1 MATELA
7 NKKAEREALRGVIQQ
22 WNANRLDLFELSEP
36 NEDLEFHGVM
46 RFYFQDSGQKVA
58 TKCIRVASDATSQAV
73 IETLIE
79 KFRPDMRMLSVPE
92 YALYEIHEN
101 GEERKL
107 DLEEKPLLV
116 QLNWHIDDREGRFL
130 LKRID
135 DKTNA
140 QGVGFTSAEG
150 SSFRRKLSKREKK
163 QIKKQ
168 EKLSRLKSLEQDE
181 NAAPGDQNGVA
192 EKLYTELP
200 ETSFTRSISNPEAVM
215 RRRRQQKLERRLQ
228 QFRSK
233 DGGPDTGGTL
243 KIYGEALCKD
253 VPYKTLLL
261 SVRDSA
267 AQVVREML
275 SKYGLDKVDPQLY
288 CLVQVNSENVG
299 GNAHQEY
306 ILDDDECPL
315 AILMNHPSTRGSIMF
330 HVRRRPA
337 DYMPRKRKKK
347 PAGKWNELDHRY
359 EDERLP
365 FLLELNPDGS
375 DIPNGAGVRHRLQ
388 PNVTEVGSERPIG
401 PQAVQAQTLT
411 LPGPTVMPRH
421 CVIAFTENIV
431 TLTPCSR
438 DAHTYV
444 NNQRIHQTT
453 ILQNGAIIKFG
464 RMHTF
469 RFIDP
474 APEERIRQRQDSNKQ
489 IDYAY
494 DRRSPDATSQDVSS
508 EKFHPG
514 SGTPNGGG
522 QIPGQA
528 QERAAPSSPSK
539 SAVAAVRSPR
549 SPTHPPEPTH
559 NYETTFDLDG
569 NVETASLSSSRD
581 GNRHSQY
588 DRQPRGTDPILPAVL
603 EFLEETE
610 ETFLHAVITDVEPSA
625 PQFKLAPTYTLY
637 LSARY
642 RASTHY
648 KPELQP
654 TERAHRLTV
663 MLANVATMIQ
673 RVIQERYMDASSLA
687 FWLANGSE
695 LLHML
700 KSDRHVGAFSTRA
713 QDILA
718 DAVHTAFGSLV
729 RCVTLE
735 LTPAMTQFMADAD
748 EPAKEAGVLQIF
760 SNTMALLR
768 RCRVNAALTIQLFSH
783 LFHAINATAFNT
795 LVSNGNLCVRW
806 FGRRLKARLNALET
820 WAERQGLELASQC
833 HLATIMQ
840 ATHLLQAP
848 KYNAEELATLSS
860 TCFKLNSL
868 QVRALLQKYQPAA
881 DEPRLPAELIENVVR
896 VAESVADT
904 LARADGREIRL
915 EEEPV
920 LGLALLLPEDGY
932 SCEVIRGV
940 PPGLAEFL
948 APLQRDGL
956 CRMAAQPTSSGY
968 WTIYMIDHHNNL
980 RSPSAM
986 SNRSG
991 GYISHINQNQTQPE
1005 IHVIKLH
1012 KSTNGMGLSIVAAK
1026 GTGQDRLGIYIKSV
1040 VAGGAAD
1047 ADGRLTAGD
1056 QLLKVDGQSLVG
1068 ITQEKAAEYLVRTGP
1083 IVTLEVAKQGAIYH
1097 GLATLLSQPSPV
1109 MTRAYKTRPRSELLE
1124 PAVETTETTNSQP
1137 ATSHSM
1143 GDLLSFPKQ
1152 APCQDSVQPGAI
1164 PSQCVETF
1172 PYYNQVDR
1180 GFPRVNIDEC
1190 RSTRQDPFSIFRQRG
1205 AFRGV
1210 VDEKEHYR
1218 PSTPTVSPVRLP
1230 RSRMPC
1236 PLISITSDNE
1246 ISSILY
1252 QDESDE
1258 SDDKIIEEEE
1268 SNVEQGRAAS
1278 SNSTDT
1284 LNPFERITTPPLEYA
1299 GTTKDYKHSLLTFEE
1314 NFFDAIPYIDQTE
1327 DINYTESSECVQVE
1341 PSKKCEHCI
1350 KAGCDDN
1357 FNRRNFQKRI
1367 NVDRDRKQTLSVPQS
1382 NFELLDTGSNQN
1394 FSSISSSFPTNK
1406 SILFVKDAT
1415 AGSNC
1420 ITEISSNCKSGDF
1433 SRLQGADNI
1442 TKRTLNIDE
1451 RYGDKLDDISNSE
1464 DCADES
1470 SSTIND
1476 DCASSRADRDAEGGI
1491 STPKMYTIMP
1501 ELHLDLSGLNSDVS
1515 SDESKTEKCWK
1526 SPEEVRLGCGRVAAL
1541 AKHFSKLGDAGLI
1554 KFKSTKLNGSR
1565 QFVSEPNIITPDK
1578 SDEHLHRPCHAQKE
1592 YKSDSDLTK
1601 EGDENFRICSAE
1613 RRNNIVLVDVE
1624 TNGDFAI
1631 EECRFHHCGARRVT
1645 IARIPVKEQVTTD
1658 AKESTILAIDENHD
1672 KNIFKGKN
1680 QSLVGTKNIAST
1692 KVENIS
1698 SNGSKDQVFLGI
1710 KKDATFAEVKDNNMA
1725 IDDSKSQASFTV
1737 ENRKDVEK
1745 LFPAEKVNIKDS
1757 SSKLSLE
1764 QQQVI
1769 AEQLEQFSNLDNTD
1783 APLFIP
1789 EQDLAQSSAV
1799 STINENNGTSAYA
1812 YSDSPQSNFINQSET
1827 TPREKLSLLTD
1838 NFQKMSKAPDS
1849 SLSSSLPSVHSP
1861 SHSSIVL
1868 SLSNVAKSSRSSED
1882 IRSQVRQ
1889 YCEKHPKCLF
1899 IDISHSAA
1907 KNCSNSS
1914 FLESSLILPR
1924 HANAYS
1930 RSGDN
1935 KLNVLRMRIAKP
1947 LCKSESN
1954 LIGTAI
1960 YGKEEIEKAIDLHK
1974 STKTRSCESI
1984 LNNKFLSD
1992 SDDRSRSSENL
2003 REDLDSS
2010 YKSCNRSISSPKG
2023 STRWQRHRSLE
2034 ELKLNKGSRKRDN
2047 PMNSTS
2053 VQTAEDQTKF
2063 GEFFGDKLEDG
2074 TRWNRHLSL
2083 EELESKREPREKD
2096 RWTNLD
2102 RTTEV
2107 QRSDG
2112 KKRTRTKRKSYDRL
2126 KDSSFKLSRENETKN
2141 IGRLRAERK
2150 SQSEFDI
2157 SRRKSDSERDGWSFR
2172 EISSLKDDDRSA
2184 LSPRRMSERDLP
2196 SRLGHDA
2203 TPQQI
2208 HSSKS
2213 VPALHNM
2220 GTETKQQ
2227 HEVFN
2232 PGYSRA
2238 SSSNSVTPPVQPP
2251 PMATINSATSL
2262 RSRSSHNLHD
2272 PMRIGTLPPTGL
2284 VSRQQ
2289 SSPNLNPNATH
2300 MNAPSSAQGTEAE
2313 RFYQNL
2319 SIYRNQDPTVKQQIS
2334 LQQPDDRNPQHI
2346 QKSSLR
2352 GSQNSL
2358 NRPSTMEIGGHI
2370 RDRPTSAYVTP
2381 GQQQSYSAVSN
2392 QMQQHSGGPPPR
2404 SQSSRDIIRQEAKM
2418 QEMQEEVRRRELRGG
2433 APLLNQHRPS
2443 GMYNMGARVAAPPAQ
2458 QMPNTLNVRTPR
2470 PLGSTSSLGTTSS
2483 YAARQNAPS
2492 YNYPD
2497 AQYTQ
2502 YNSTQYGQYGPYNQ
2516 YPNRYPV
2523 IGGQYGPMM
2532 PKPKNEAIARGH
2544 QPMPNENL
2552 LGRDSSGQETKSYAE
2567 QNRHFAGSQNSPHYP
2582 NGNLDQRI
2590 DQYGNDNVNRAQNGE
2605 SHSVTT
2611 SEVPPT
2617 RPSLPSEEFNES
2629 PPPPPPSTS
2638 THPLYKQADT
2648 RYTASMQDPP
2658 RGSYYPAG
2666 GISAMQQPRQYQYSA
2681 TNPWQR
2687 EEREKEQARRR
2698 EAARQWRDQQIAEL
2712 SALAHRTQQQE
2723 EQLRALQLERDFQK
2737 RAEEIANQDDDEE
2750 SNDLDNESV
2759 QRVQGLL
2766 RMAASQDRTVQGTVQ
2781 PPILSRTIAGNQSMR
2796 GGLPLQPLNNQPV
2809 TSSHAHIL
2817 SNQTVSQNVGMS
2829 GPGQEN
2835 SGLHVQP
2842 NQQQHQ
2848 QPQQQT
2854 ATSQSEEHVS
2864 TSSYGTPLSHFSSG
2878 QKSYSIGMSHSVE
2891 DRELQRRMDEV
2902 KRKQAEYEENQKKQE
2917 EQQQLQQQT
2926 YQPSQHSRSQL
2937 HPGMLRLDNLII
2949 NGPNVSMPSQNNVN
2963 DAPPPPERGSSYAV
2977 MSQQSA
2983 LRSNGSTTSNL
2994 PPTSQQ
3000 PASMKRVSFHDSNA
3014 NSESMLRNVSSG
3026 TSNPPSISMDTI
3038 REDPNN
3044 FINDAENLLASPK
3057 TPEGSGTSFT
3067 GATPGVIGAQEVYKD
3082 PRQKRLAEKQK
3093 QQQNSQIGAVPEKLS
3108 FKEKMKMF
3116 AMETGEDGTPRDKV
3130 KISRAQ
3136 REIDNISSPLN
3147 SNSNNNNNNNNTTT
3161 TSGNN
3166 TNNNRT

>member
-1 MATELA
+1 MTVSEEMATELA
-7 NKKAEREALRGVIQQ
+7 NKKAEREALKGVIQQ

-168 EKLSRLKSLEQDE
+168 EKLSRMKSLEQDE

-275 SKYGLDKVDPQLY
+275 SKYGLEKVDPQLY
-288 CLVQVNSENVG
+288 CLVQVNSENV
-299 GNAHQEY
+299 NSNTHQEY

-347 PAGKWNELDHRY
+347 PSGKWNELDHRY

-474 APEERIRQRQDSNKQ
+474 APEERIRQRHDSNKQ

-494 DRRSPDATSQDVSS
+494 DRRSPDTTSQDVSS

-514 SGTPNGGG
+514 SGTPNDGG
-522 QIPGQA
+522 QIPGQT
-528 QERAAPSSPSK
+528 QEQTTPSSPSK
-539 SAVAAVRSPR
+539 STATAVRSPR

-581 GNRHSQY
+581 GNRLSQY

-648 KPELQP
+648 RPELQP

-663 MLANVATMIQ
+663 MLANVASMIQ

-748 EPAKEAGVLQIF
+748 DPAKEAGVLQIF

-806 FGRRLKARLNALET
+806 FGRKLKTRLNALET

-848 KYNAEELATLSS
+848 KYNADELATLSS

-991 GYISHINQNQTQPE
+991 GYISHVNQNQAQPE
-1005 IHVIKLH
+1005 IHIIKLH

-1026 GTGQDRLGIYIKSV
+1026 GAGQDRLGIYIKSV

-1109 MTRAYKTRPRSELLE
+1109 MTREHKTRMRSELLE
-1124 PAVETTETTNSQP
+1124 PAIGATGNQP

-1143 GDLLSFPKQ
+1143 GDLLSHFPKQ
-1152 APCQDSVQPGAI
+1152 AP
-1164 PSQCVETF
+1164 
-1172 PYYNQVDR
+1172 Y
-1180 GFPRVNIDEC
+1180 
-1190 RSTRQDPFSIFRQRG
+1190 
-1205 AFRGV
+1205 
-1210 VDEKEHYR
+1210 
-1218 PSTPTVSPVRLP
+1218 
-1230 RSRMPC
+1230 
-1236 PLISITSDNE
+1236 
-1246 ISSILY
+1246 
-1252 QDESDE
+1252 
-1258 SDDKIIEEEE
+1258 
-1268 SNVEQGRAAS
+1268 
-1278 SNSTDT
+1278 
-1284 LNPFERITTPPLEYA
+1284 
-1299 GTTKDYKHSLLTFEE
+1299 
-1314 NFFDAIPYIDQTE
+1314 
-1327 DINYTESSECVQVE
+1327 
-1341 PSKKCEHCI
+1341 
-1350 KAGCDDN
+1350 
-1357 FNRRNFQKRI
+1357 
-1367 NVDRDRKQTLSVPQS
+1367 
-1382 NFELLDTGSNQN
+1382 
-1394 FSSISSSFPTNK
+1394 
-1406 SILFVKDAT
+1406 
-1415 AGSNC
+1415 
-1420 ITEISSNCKSGDF
+1420 
-1433 SRLQGADNI
+1433 
-1442 TKRTLNIDE
+1442 
-1451 RYGDKLDDISNSE
+1451 
-1464 DCADES
+1464 
-1470 SSTIND
+1470 
-1476 DCASSRADRDAEGGI
+1476 
-1491 STPKMYTIMP
+1491 
-1501 ELHLDLSGLNSDVS
+1501 
-1515 SDESKTEKCWK
+1515 
-1526 SPEEVRLGCGRVAAL
+1526 
-1541 AKHFSKLGDAGLI
+1541 
-1554 KFKSTKLNGSR
+1554 
-1565 QFVSEPNIITPDK
+1565 
-1578 SDEHLHRPCHAQKE
+1578 
-1592 YKSDSDLTK
+1592 
-1601 EGDENFRICSAE
+1601 
-1613 RRNNIVLVDVE
+1613 
-1624 TNGDFAI
+1624 
-1631 EECRFHHCGARRVT
+1631 
-1645 IARIPVKEQVTTD
+1645 
-1658 AKESTILAIDENHD
+1658 
-1672 KNIFKGKN
+1672 
-1680 QSLVGTKNIAST
+1680 
-1692 KVENIS
+1692 
-1698 SNGSKDQVFLGI
+1698 
-1710 KKDATFAEVKDNNMA
+1710 
-1725 IDDSKSQASFTV
+1725 
-1737 ENRKDVEK
+1737 
-1745 LFPAEKVNIKDS
+1745 
-1757 SSKLSLE
+1757 
-1764 QQQVI
+1764 
-1769 AEQLEQFSNLDNTD
+1769 
-1783 APLFIP
+1783 
-1789 EQDLAQSSAV
+1789 QDLAQP
-1799 STINENNGTSAYA
+1799 G
-1812 YSDSPQSNFINQSET
+1812 
-1827 TPREKLSLLTD
+1827 
-1838 NFQKMSKAPDS
+1838 
-1849 SLSSSLPSVHSP
+1849 
-1861 SHSSIVL
+1861 
-1868 SLSNVAKSSRSSED
+1868 
-1882 IRSQVRQ
+1882 
-1889 YCEKHPKCLF
+1889 
-1899 IDISHSAA
+1899 
-1907 KNCSNSS
+1907 
-1914 FLESSLILPR
+1914 
-1924 HANAYS
+1924 
-1930 RSGDN
+1930 
-1935 KLNVLRMRIAKP
+1935 
-1947 LCKSESN
+1947 
-1954 LIGTAI
+1954 
-1960 YGKEEIEKAIDLHK
+1960 
-1974 STKTRSCESI
+1974 
-1984 LNNKFLSD
+1984 
-1992 SDDRSRSSENL
+1992 
-2003 REDLDSS
+2003 
-2010 YKSCNRSISSPKG
+2010 
-2023 STRWQRHRSLE
+2023 
-2034 ELKLNKGSRKRDN
+2034 
-2047 PMNSTS
+2047 
-2053 VQTAEDQTKF
+2053 
-2063 GEFFGDKLEDG
+2063 
-2074 TRWNRHLSL
+2074 
-2083 EELESKREPREKD
+2083 
-2096 RWTNLD
+2096 
-2102 RTTEV
+2102 
-2107 QRSDG
+2107 
-2112 KKRTRTKRKSYDRL
+2112 
-2126 KDSSFKLSRENETKN
+2126 
-2141 IGRLRAERK
+2141 
-2150 SQSEFDI
+2150 
-2157 SRRKSDSERDGWSFR
+2157 
-2172 EISSLKDDDRSA
+2172 
-2184 LSPRRMSERDLP
+2184 PRRMSERDLP

-2213 VPALHNM
+2213 VPALHNV
-2220 GTETKQQ
+2220 GTEAKQQ

-2272 PMRIGTLPPTGL
+2272 PMRVGTLPPTGL

-2289 SSPNLNPNATH
+2289 SSPNLNPNTMH
-2300 MNAPSSAQGTEAE
+2300 MNALSNAQGTEAE

-2319 SIYRNQDPTVKQQIS
+2319 SIYRNQDSTVKQQIS
-2334 LQQPDDRNPQHI
+2334 PQQSDDRNPQHI
-2346 QKSSLR
+2346 QKNSLR

-2358 NRPSTMEIGGHI
+2358 NRPSTMEVSGHI
-2370 RDRPTSAYVTP
+2370 RDRPTSAYITQ
-2381 GQQQSYSAVSN
+2381 GQQQSYPAVSN

-2433 APLLNQHRPS
+2433 APLLNQHRPPA
-2443 GMYNMGARVAAPPAQ
+2443 MYNVGARMAAPPPTQ
-2458 QMPNTLNVRTPR
+2458 QVPNTLNVRSPR
-2470 PLGSTSSLGTTSS
+2470 PLGSTSTTSS
-2483 YAARQNAPS
+2483 YAARQNAPG

-2497 AQYTQ
+2497 AQHAQ
-2502 YNSTQYGQYGPYNQ
+2502 YNSTQYGQYGQYNQ

-2523 IGGQYGPMM
+2523 IGGQYGSMM
-2532 PKPKNEAIARGH
+2532 PKPKNEAVARGH
-2544 QPMPNENL
+2544 QPMSSENL
-2552 LGRDSSGQETKSYAE
+2552 LSRDTNNQETKSYAE
-2567 QNRHFAGSQNSPHYP
+2567 QNRHFAGPQSSPHYP
-2582 NGNLDQRI
+2582 NGNLEQRV
-2590 DQYGNDNVNRAQNGE
+2590 DQYGNDNVVNRTQNGE
-2605 SHSVTT
+2605 GHSMTT
-2611 SEVPPT
+2611 SEAPPT
-2617 RPSLPSEEFNES
+2617 RPALPSEDTFNES

-2666 GISAMQQPRQYQYSA
+2666 GISTMQQPRQYQYSA

-2712 SALAHRTQQQE
+2712 SALTHRTQQQE

-2766 RMAASQDRTVQGTVQ
+2766 RMAASQDRNLQGTLQ
-2781 PPILSRTIAGNQSMR
+2781 PPVLSRATAGNQSMR
-2796 GGLPLQPLNNQPV
+2796 GGLPLQSLSSQPV
-2809 TSSHAHIL
+2809 TSSHAHVL
-2817 SNQTVSQNVGMS
+2817 SNQTTSQNVGMS
-2829 GPGQEN
+2829 SPGQEN
-2835 SGLHVQP
+2835 SGLHVQQ
-2842 NQQQHQ
+2842 NQQQQ
-2848 QPQQQT
+2848 QQQT
-2854 ATSQSEEHVS
+2854 TASQSEEHGLAS
-2864 TSSYGTPLSHFSSG
+2864 NYGTPLSHFGSG
-2878 QKSYSIGMSHSVE
+2878 QKSYSMGMSHSVE

-2917 EQQQLQQQT
+2917 EQQLQSQQT
-2926 YQPSQHSRSQL
+2926 YQQSQHPRSQL
-2937 HPGMLRLDNLII
+2937 HPSMLRLDNLII

-2994 PPTSQQ
+2994 PPISQQ

-3014 NSESMLRNVSSG
+3014 NSESVLRNVSSG
-3026 TSNPPSISMDTI
+3026 TSNPPSISIDTI
-3038 REDPNN
+3038 REDPN
-3044 FINDAENLLASPK
+3044 INK
-3057 TPEGSGTSFT
+3057 
-3067 GATPGVIGAQEVYKD
+3067 I
-3082 PRQKRLAEKQK
+3082 
-3093 QQQNSQIGAVPEKLS
+3093 LS
-3108 FKEKMKMF
+3108 
-3116 AMETGEDGTPRDKV
+3116 TTR
-3130 KISRAQ
+3130 KIY
-3136 REIDNISSPLN
+3136 
-3147 SNSNNNNNNNNTTT
+3147 
-3161 TSGNN
+3161 
-3166 TNNNRT
+3166 

>member
-1 MATELA
+1 MTVSEEMATELA

-1109 MTRAYKTRPRSELLE
+1109 MTR
-1124 PAVETTETTNSQP
+1124 
-1137 ATSHSM
+1137 
-1143 GDLLSFPKQ
+1143 G
-1152 APCQDSVQPGAI
+1152 
-1164 PSQCVETF
+1164 
-1172 PYYNQVDR
+1172 
-1180 GFPRVNIDEC
+1180 
-1190 RSTRQDPFSIFRQRG
+1190 
-1205 AFRGV
+1205 
-1210 VDEKEHYR
+1210 
-1218 PSTPTVSPVRLP
+1218 
-1230 RSRMPC
+1230 
-1236 PLISITSDNE
+1236 
-1246 ISSILY
+1246 
-1252 QDESDE
+1252 
-1258 SDDKIIEEEE
+1258 
-1268 SNVEQGRAAS
+1268 
-1278 SNSTDT
+1278 
-1284 LNPFERITTPPLEYA
+1284 
-1299 GTTKDYKHSLLTFEE
+1299 
-1314 NFFDAIPYIDQTE
+1314 
-1327 DINYTESSECVQVE
+1327 
-1341 PSKKCEHCI
+1341 
-1350 KAGCDDN
+1350 
-1357 FNRRNFQKRI
+1357 
-1367 NVDRDRKQTLSVPQS
+1367 
-1382 NFELLDTGSNQN
+1382 
-1394 FSSISSSFPTNK
+1394 
-1406 SILFVKDAT
+1406 
-1415 AGSNC
+1415 
-1420 ITEISSNCKSGDF
+1420 
-1433 SRLQGADNI
+1433 
-1442 TKRTLNIDE
+1442 
-1451 RYGDKLDDISNSE
+1451 
-1464 DCADES
+1464 
-1470 SSTIND
+1470 
-1476 DCASSRADRDAEGGI
+1476 
-1491 STPKMYTIMP
+1491 
-1501 ELHLDLSGLNSDVS
+1501 
-1515 SDESKTEKCWK
+1515 
-1526 SPEEVRLGCGRVAAL
+1526 
-1541 AKHFSKLGDAGLI
+1541 
-1554 KFKSTKLNGSR
+1554 
-1565 QFVSEPNIITPDK
+1565 
-1578 SDEHLHRPCHAQKE
+1578 
-1592 YKSDSDLTK
+1592 
-1601 EGDENFRICSAE
+1601 
-1613 RRNNIVLVDVE
+1613 
-1624 TNGDFAI
+1624 
-1631 EECRFHHCGARRVT
+1631 
-1645 IARIPVKEQVTTD
+1645 
-1658 AKESTILAIDENHD
+1658 
-1672 KNIFKGKN
+1672 
-1680 QSLVGTKNIAST
+1680 
-1692 KVENIS
+1692 
-1698 SNGSKDQVFLGI
+1698 
-1710 KKDATFAEVKDNNMA
+1710 
-1725 IDDSKSQASFTV
+1725 
-1737 ENRKDVEK
+1737 
-1745 LFPAEKVNIKDS
+1745 
-1757 SSKLSLE
+1757 
-1764 QQQVI
+1764 
-1769 AEQLEQFSNLDNTD
+1769 
-1783 APLFIP
+1783 
-1789 EQDLAQSSAV
+1789 
-1799 STINENNGTSAYA
+1799 
-1812 YSDSPQSNFINQSET
+1812 
-1827 TPREKLSLLTD
+1827 
-1838 NFQKMSKAPDS
+1838 
-1849 SLSSSLPSVHSP
+1849 
-1861 SHSSIVL
+1861 
-1868 SLSNVAKSSRSSED
+1868 
-1882 IRSQVRQ
+1882 
-1889 YCEKHPKCLF
+1889 
-1899 IDISHSAA
+1899 
-1907 KNCSNSS
+1907 
-1914 FLESSLILPR
+1914 
-1924 HANAYS
+1924 
-1930 RSGDN
+1930 
-1935 KLNVLRMRIAKP
+1935 
-1947 LCKSESN
+1947 
-1954 LIGTAI
+1954 
-1960 YGKEEIEKAIDLHK
+1960 
-1974 STKTRSCESI
+1974 
-1984 LNNKFLSD
+1984 
-1992 SDDRSRSSENL
+1992 
-2003 REDLDSS
+2003 
-2010 YKSCNRSISSPKG
+2010 
-2023 STRWQRHRSLE
+2023 
-2034 ELKLNKGSRKRDN
+2034 
-2047 PMNSTS
+2047 
-2053 VQTAEDQTKF
+2053 
-2063 GEFFGDKLEDG
+2063 
-2074 TRWNRHLSL
+2074 
-2083 EELESKREPREKD
+2083 
-2096 RWTNLD
+2096 
-2102 RTTEV
+2102 
-2107 QRSDG
+2107 
-2112 KKRTRTKRKSYDRL
+2112 
-2126 KDSSFKLSRENETKN
+2126 
-2141 IGRLRAERK
+2141 
-2150 SQSEFDI
+2150 
-2157 SRRKSDSERDGWSFR
+2157 
-2172 EISSLKDDDRSA
+2172 
-2184 LSPRRMSERDLP
+2184 PRRMSERDLP

>member
-1 MATELA
+1 MTGWMATELA

-181 NAAPGDQNGVA
+181 NAVPGDQNGVA

-275 SKYGLDKVDPQLY
+275 SKYGLEKLDPQLY
-288 CLVQVNSENVG
+288 CLVQVNGENVSS
-299 GNAHQEY
+299 NAHQEY

-375 DIPNGAGVRHRLQ
+375 DIPNGGGVRHRLQ

-411 LPGPTVMPRH
+411 LPGPTVMGRH

-522 QIPGQA
+522 QIPGQT
-528 QERAAPSSPSK
+528 QERTAPSSPSK

-581 GNRHSQY
+581 GNRLSQY

-648 KPELQP
+648 RPELQP

-956 CRMAAQPTSSGY
+956 CRMAAQLTSSGY

-991 GYISHINQNQTQPE
+991 GYVSHINQNQAQPE

-1026 GTGQDRLGIYIKSV
+1026 GAGQDRLGIYIKSV

-1109 MTRAYKTRPRSELLE
+1109 MTR
-1124 PAVETTETTNSQP
+1124 
-1137 ATSHSM
+1137 
-1143 GDLLSFPKQ
+1143 G
-1152 APCQDSVQPGAI
+1152 
-1164 PSQCVETF
+1164 
-1172 PYYNQVDR
+1172 
-1180 GFPRVNIDEC
+1180 
-1190 RSTRQDPFSIFRQRG
+1190 
-1205 AFRGV
+1205 
-1210 VDEKEHYR
+1210 
-1218 PSTPTVSPVRLP
+1218 
-1230 RSRMPC
+1230 
-1236 PLISITSDNE
+1236 
-1246 ISSILY
+1246 
-1252 QDESDE
+1252 
-1258 SDDKIIEEEE
+1258 
-1268 SNVEQGRAAS
+1268 
-1278 SNSTDT
+1278 
-1284 LNPFERITTPPLEYA
+1284 
-1299 GTTKDYKHSLLTFEE
+1299 
-1314 NFFDAIPYIDQTE
+1314 
-1327 DINYTESSECVQVE
+1327 
-1341 PSKKCEHCI
+1341 
-1350 KAGCDDN
+1350 
-1357 FNRRNFQKRI
+1357 
-1367 NVDRDRKQTLSVPQS
+1367 
-1382 NFELLDTGSNQN
+1382 
-1394 FSSISSSFPTNK
+1394 
-1406 SILFVKDAT
+1406 
-1415 AGSNC
+1415 
-1420 ITEISSNCKSGDF
+1420 
-1433 SRLQGADNI
+1433 
-1442 TKRTLNIDE
+1442 
-1451 RYGDKLDDISNSE
+1451 
-1464 DCADES
+1464 
-1470 SSTIND
+1470 
-1476 DCASSRADRDAEGGI
+1476 
-1491 STPKMYTIMP
+1491 
-1501 ELHLDLSGLNSDVS
+1501 
-1515 SDESKTEKCWK
+1515 
-1526 SPEEVRLGCGRVAAL
+1526 
-1541 AKHFSKLGDAGLI
+1541 
-1554 KFKSTKLNGSR
+1554 
-1565 QFVSEPNIITPDK
+1565 
-1578 SDEHLHRPCHAQKE
+1578 
-1592 YKSDSDLTK
+1592 
-1601 EGDENFRICSAE
+1601 
-1613 RRNNIVLVDVE
+1613 
-1624 TNGDFAI
+1624 
-1631 EECRFHHCGARRVT
+1631 
-1645 IARIPVKEQVTTD
+1645 
-1658 AKESTILAIDENHD
+1658 
-1672 KNIFKGKN
+1672 
-1680 QSLVGTKNIAST
+1680 
-1692 KVENIS
+1692 
-1698 SNGSKDQVFLGI
+1698 
-1710 KKDATFAEVKDNNMA
+1710 
-1725 IDDSKSQASFTV
+1725 
-1737 ENRKDVEK
+1737 
-1745 LFPAEKVNIKDS
+1745 
-1757 SSKLSLE
+1757 
-1764 QQQVI
+1764 
-1769 AEQLEQFSNLDNTD
+1769 
-1783 APLFIP
+1783 
-1789 EQDLAQSSAV
+1789 
-1799 STINENNGTSAYA
+1799 
-1812 YSDSPQSNFINQSET
+1812 
-1827 TPREKLSLLTD
+1827 
-1838 NFQKMSKAPDS
+1838 
-1849 SLSSSLPSVHSP
+1849 
-1861 SHSSIVL
+1861 
-1868 SLSNVAKSSRSSED
+1868 
-1882 IRSQVRQ
+1882 
-1889 YCEKHPKCLF
+1889 
-1899 IDISHSAA
+1899 
-1907 KNCSNSS
+1907 
-1914 FLESSLILPR
+1914 
-1924 HANAYS
+1924 
-1930 RSGDN
+1930 
-1935 KLNVLRMRIAKP
+1935 
-1947 LCKSESN
+1947 
-1954 LIGTAI
+1954 
-1960 YGKEEIEKAIDLHK
+1960 
-1974 STKTRSCESI
+1974 
-1984 LNNKFLSD
+1984 
-1992 SDDRSRSSENL
+1992 
-2003 REDLDSS
+2003 
-2010 YKSCNRSISSPKG
+2010 
-2023 STRWQRHRSLE
+2023 
-2034 ELKLNKGSRKRDN
+2034 
-2047 PMNSTS
+2047 
-2053 VQTAEDQTKF
+2053 
-2063 GEFFGDKLEDG
+2063 
-2074 TRWNRHLSL
+2074 
-2083 EELESKREPREKD
+2083 
-2096 RWTNLD
+2096 
-2102 RTTEV
+2102 
-2107 QRSDG
+2107 
-2112 KKRTRTKRKSYDRL
+2112 
-2126 KDSSFKLSRENETKN
+2126 
-2141 IGRLRAERK
+2141 
-2150 SQSEFDI
+2150 
-2157 SRRKSDSERDGWSFR
+2157 
-2172 EISSLKDDDRSA
+2172 
-2184 LSPRRMSERDLP
+2184 PRRMSERDLP

-2220 GTETKQQ
+2220 GTEAKQQ

-2251 PMATINSATSL
+2251 PMATINSATAL

-2272 PMRIGTLPPTGL
+2272 PMRIGTLPPSGL

-2289 SSPNLNPNATH
+2289 SSPNLNPNTTH
-2300 MNAPSSAQGTEAE
+2300 VNAPSNPQGTEAE

-2319 SIYRNQDPTVKQQIS
+2319 SIYRNQDSTGKQQIS

-2358 NRPSTMEIGGHI
+2358 NRPSVMEVSGHM
-2370 RDRPTSAYVTP
+2370 RDRPTSAYVTQ
-2381 GQQQSYSAVSN
+2381 GQQQSYSAVGN
-2392 QMQQHSGGPPPR
+2392 PMQQHGGGPPPPR

-2433 APLLNQHRPS
+2433 LPLLNQHRPP
-2443 GMYNMGARVAAPPAQ
+2443 GMYNMGARVAALPAQ
-2458 QMPNTLNVRTPR
+2458 QMPNTLNVRSPR

-2483 YAARQNAPS
+2483 HAARQNAPS

-2497 AQYTQ
+2497 TQYTQ
-2502 YNSTQYGQYGPYNQ
+2502 YNNTQYGQYGQYNQ

-2523 IGGQYGPMM
+2523 IGNQYGPIM
-2532 PKPKNEAIARGH
+2532 PKPKNEAVTRGY

-2552 LGRDSSGQETKSYAE
+2552 HGRDSSNQETKSYTE
-2567 QNRHFAGSQNSPHYP
+2567 QNRNFAGSQNSPHYP
-2582 NGNLDQRI
+2582 NGNFDQRV

-2605 SHSVTT
+2605 SHSMTT
-2611 SEVPPT
+2611 LEMPPT
-2617 RPSLPSEEFNES
+2617 RPALPSDETFNES
-2629 PPPPPPSTS
+2629 PPPPPPNTS
-2638 THPLYKQADT
+2638 THPLYKQTDT

-2712 SALAHRTQQQE
+2712 SALIHRTQQQE

-2750 SNDLDNESV
+2750 SNDVDNESV
-2759 QRVQGLL
+2759 QRVQSLL
-2766 RMAASQDRTVQGTVQ
+2766 RMAASQDRIQGGLQ
-2781 PPILSRTIAGNQSMR
+2781 PPILSRTITGNQSIR
-2796 GGLPLQPLNNQPV
+2796 GGLPVQPLSSQPV
-2809 TSSHAHIL
+2809 TSSQAHIV
-2817 SNQTVSQNVGMS
+2817 SNQTTSQAIGITNS
-2829 GPGQEN
+2829 GQE

-2842 NQQQHQ
+2842 NQQQ
-2848 QPQQQT
+2848 QQT
-2854 ATSQSEEHVS
+2854 VPSQSEEHAS
-2864 TSSYGTPLSHFSSG
+2864 TPNYGTPLSHFNSG
-2878 QKSYSIGMSHSVE
+2878 QKSYSMGASHSVE
-2891 DRELQRRMDEV
+2891 DKELQRRMDEV

-2917 EQQQLQQQT
+2917 EQQLQPQQQT
-2926 YQPSQHSRSQL
+2926 YQSSQHSRNQL

-2949 NGPNVSMPSQNNVN
+2949 NGPNVSMPSPNNVN

-3000 PASMKRVSFHDSNA
+3000 PGSMKRVSFHDSNA
-3014 NSESMLRNVSSG
+3014 NSESMLRNVSSS

-3057 TPEGSGTSFT
+3057 TPEGSGTSFAN
-3067 GATPGVIGAQEVYKD
+3067 ATPGVIGAQEVYKD

-3147 SNSNNNNNNNNTTT
+3147 SNNNNNTTN
-3161 TSGNN
+3161 SGSN

>member
-7 NKKAEREALRGVIQQ
+7 NKKAERDALRGVIQQ

-116 QLNWHIDDREGRFL
+116 QLNWHLDDREGRFL

-140 QGVGFTSAEG
+140 QGVGFISVEG

-181 NAAPGDQNGVA
+181 NAMPGDQNGVA

-275 SKYGLDKVDPQLY
+275 SKYGLEKVDPQLY
-288 CLVQVNSENVG
+288 CLVQINSENVS

-347 PAGKWNELDHRY
+347 PAGKWNELDHKY

-474 APEERIRQRQDSNKQ
+474 APEERIRQRHDSNKQ
-489 IDYAY
+489 IDYTY

-522 QIPGQA
+522 QISGQA
-528 QERAAPSSPSK
+528 QERATPSSPSK
-539 SAVAAVRSPR
+539 SAVATVRSPR

-581 GNRHSQY
+581 GNRLSQY

-610 ETFLHAVITDVEPSA
+610 ETFLHAVITDIEPSA

-648 KPELQP
+648 RPELQP

-718 DAVHTAFGSLV
+718 EAVHTAFGSLV
-729 RCVTLE
+729 RCITLE

-948 APLQRDGL
+948 TPLQRDGL

-991 GYISHINQNQTQPE
+991 GYISHINQNQAQPE

-1026 GTGQDRLGIYIKSV
+1026 GAGQDRLGIYIKSV

-1109 MTRAYKTRPRSELLE
+1109 MS
-1124 PAVETTETTNSQP
+1124 
-1137 ATSHSM
+1137 
-1143 GDLLSFPKQ
+1143 
-1152 APCQDSVQPGAI
+1152 
-1164 PSQCVETF
+1164 
-1172 PYYNQVDR
+1172 R
-1180 GFPRVNIDEC
+1180 G
-1190 RSTRQDPFSIFRQRG
+1190 
-1205 AFRGV
+1205 
-1210 VDEKEHYR
+1210 
-1218 PSTPTVSPVRLP
+1218 
-1230 RSRMPC
+1230 
-1236 PLISITSDNE
+1236 
-1246 ISSILY
+1246 
-1252 QDESDE
+1252 
-1258 SDDKIIEEEE
+1258 
-1268 SNVEQGRAAS
+1268 
-1278 SNSTDT
+1278 
-1284 LNPFERITTPPLEYA
+1284 
-1299 GTTKDYKHSLLTFEE
+1299 
-1314 NFFDAIPYIDQTE
+1314 
-1327 DINYTESSECVQVE
+1327 
-1341 PSKKCEHCI
+1341 
-1350 KAGCDDN
+1350 
-1357 FNRRNFQKRI
+1357 
-1367 NVDRDRKQTLSVPQS
+1367 
-1382 NFELLDTGSNQN
+1382 
-1394 FSSISSSFPTNK
+1394 
-1406 SILFVKDAT
+1406 
-1415 AGSNC
+1415 
-1420 ITEISSNCKSGDF
+1420 
-1433 SRLQGADNI
+1433 
-1442 TKRTLNIDE
+1442 
-1451 RYGDKLDDISNSE
+1451 
-1464 DCADES
+1464 
-1470 SSTIND
+1470 
-1476 DCASSRADRDAEGGI
+1476 
-1491 STPKMYTIMP
+1491 
-1501 ELHLDLSGLNSDVS
+1501 
-1515 SDESKTEKCWK
+1515 
-1526 SPEEVRLGCGRVAAL
+1526 
-1541 AKHFSKLGDAGLI
+1541 
-1554 KFKSTKLNGSR
+1554 
-1565 QFVSEPNIITPDK
+1565 
-1578 SDEHLHRPCHAQKE
+1578 
-1592 YKSDSDLTK
+1592 
-1601 EGDENFRICSAE
+1601 
-1613 RRNNIVLVDVE
+1613 
-1624 TNGDFAI
+1624 
-1631 EECRFHHCGARRVT
+1631 
-1645 IARIPVKEQVTTD
+1645 
-1658 AKESTILAIDENHD
+1658 
-1672 KNIFKGKN
+1672 
-1680 QSLVGTKNIAST
+1680 
-1692 KVENIS
+1692 
-1698 SNGSKDQVFLGI
+1698 
-1710 KKDATFAEVKDNNMA
+1710 
-1725 IDDSKSQASFTV
+1725 
-1737 ENRKDVEK
+1737 
-1745 LFPAEKVNIKDS
+1745 
-1757 SSKLSLE
+1757 
-1764 QQQVI
+1764 
-1769 AEQLEQFSNLDNTD
+1769 
-1783 APLFIP
+1783 
-1789 EQDLAQSSAV
+1789 
-1799 STINENNGTSAYA
+1799 
-1812 YSDSPQSNFINQSET
+1812 
-1827 TPREKLSLLTD
+1827 
-1838 NFQKMSKAPDS
+1838 
-1849 SLSSSLPSVHSP
+1849 
-1861 SHSSIVL
+1861 
-1868 SLSNVAKSSRSSED
+1868 
-1882 IRSQVRQ
+1882 
-1889 YCEKHPKCLF
+1889 
-1899 IDISHSAA
+1899 
-1907 KNCSNSS
+1907 
-1914 FLESSLILPR
+1914 
-1924 HANAYS
+1924 
-1930 RSGDN
+1930 
-1935 KLNVLRMRIAKP
+1935 
-1947 LCKSESN
+1947 
-1954 LIGTAI
+1954 
-1960 YGKEEIEKAIDLHK
+1960 
-1974 STKTRSCESI
+1974 
-1984 LNNKFLSD
+1984 
-1992 SDDRSRSSENL
+1992 
-2003 REDLDSS
+2003 
-2010 YKSCNRSISSPKG
+2010 
-2023 STRWQRHRSLE
+2023 
-2034 ELKLNKGSRKRDN
+2034 
-2047 PMNSTS
+2047 
-2053 VQTAEDQTKF
+2053 
-2063 GEFFGDKLEDG
+2063 
-2074 TRWNRHLSL
+2074 
-2083 EELESKREPREKD
+2083 
-2096 RWTNLD
+2096 
-2102 RTTEV
+2102 
-2107 QRSDG
+2107 
-2112 KKRTRTKRKSYDRL
+2112 
-2126 KDSSFKLSRENETKN
+2126 
-2141 IGRLRAERK
+2141 
-2150 SQSEFDI
+2150 
-2157 SRRKSDSERDGWSFR
+2157 
-2172 EISSLKDDDRSA
+2172 
-2184 LSPRRMSERDLP
+2184 PRRMSERDLP
-2196 SRLGHDA
+2196 SRLEHDV
-2203 TPQQI
+2203 TLQQI

-2272 PMRIGTLPPTGL
+2272 PMRIGTLPSTGL
-2284 VSRQQ
+2284 ISRQQ
-2289 SSPNLNPNATH
+2289 SSPNLNPSTSH
-2300 MNAPSSAQGTEAE
+2300 MSTPSNVQGTEAE

-2319 SIYRNQDPTVKQQIS
+2319 NIYRNQDSTVKQQIS
-2334 LQQPDDRNPQHI
+2334 PQQSEDRNPQHI
-2346 QKSSLR
+2346 QKGSLK

-2358 NRPSTMEIGGHI
+2358 NRPSTMEVGSHF
-2370 RDRPTSAYVTP
+2370 RDRPTSAYITQ
-2381 GQQQSYSAVSN
+2381 GQQQSYSVVSN
-2392 QMQQHSGGPPPR
+2392 QMQQHTGGPPPR

-2418 QEMQEEVRRRELRGG
+2418 QEMQEEIRRRELRGG
-2433 APLLNQHRPS
+2433 VPLLNQHRPP
-2443 GMYNMGARVAAPPAQ
+2443 MYISTRVTIPPAQ
-2458 QMPNTLNVRTPR
+2458 QVSNLRLPR
-2470 PLGSTSSLGTTSS
+2470 PLGSTSNLGTTSN
-2483 YAARQNAPS
+2483 YMARQNAPS

-2497 AQYTQ
+2497 AQYAQ
-2502 YNSTQYGQYGPYNQ
+2502 YNSTQYGQYNQ
-2516 YPNRYPV
+2516 YSNRYLV
-2523 IGGQYGPMM
+2523 IGSQYGPMMM
-2532 PKPKNEAIARGH
+2532 PKPKNETIARDH

-2552 LGRDSSGQETKSYAE
+2552 FGRDSNNQEAKSYAE
-2567 QNRHFAGSQNSPHYP
+2567 QNRHFAGSQNYPHYP
-2582 NGNLDQRI
+2582 NGNLEHRV
-2590 DQYGNDNVNRAQNGE
+2590 DQYENDNVNRAQNGDG
-2605 SHSVTT
+2605 HST
-2611 SEVPPT
+2611 EVPPT
-2617 RPSLPSEEFNES
+2617 RPALPSEDTFSES

-2638 THPLYKQADT
+2638 THPLYKQVDT

-2658 RGSYYPAG
+2658 RGSYYPVG

-2687 EEREKEQARRR
+2687 EEREKEQARRI
-2698 EAARQWRDQQIAEL
+2698 EAARQWRDQQITEL
-2712 SALAHRTQQQE
+2712 SALTHRTQQQE

-2766 RMAASQDRTVQGTVQ
+2766 RMAASQDRTVQETLQ
-2781 PPILSRTIAGNQSMR
+2781 PLTLSKTITGNQSIR
-2796 GGLPLQPLNNQPV
+2796 GSLPLLSSQSV
-2809 TSSHAHIL
+2809 TSSHVHIL
-2817 SNQTVSQNVGMS
+2817 PNQTAPQNVEMS
-2829 GPGQEN
+2829 NPGQEN
-2835 SGLHVQP
+2835 NGLHVQP
-2842 NQQQHQ
+2842 NQQQ
-2848 QPQQQT
+2848 QQT
-2854 ATSQSEEHVS
+2854 VGQNEEHVS
-2864 TSSYGTPLSHFSSG
+2864 PANYGTHSHFSSG
-2878 QKSYSIGMSHSVE
+2878 QKSYSMGMSHSVE
-2891 DRELQRRMDEV
+2891 DRELQRKMDEV
-2902 KRKQAEYEENQKKQE
+2902 KQKQAGYEENQKKQE
-2917 EQQQLQQQT
+2917 EQQQQT
-2926 YQPSQHSRSQL
+2926 YQLNQHPRSQL

-2949 NGPNVSMPSQNNVN
+2949 NGPNISTSSQNNVN

-3000 PASMKRVSFHDSNA
+3000 SASMKRVSFHDSNA
-3014 NSESMLRNVSSG
+3014 NSESMVRNVSSG
-3026 TSNPPSISMDTI
+3026 MSNPPLISMDTI

-3044 FINDAENLLASPK
+3044 FINDAENLLASAK

-3147 SNSNNNNNNNNTTT
+3147 SNNNNNNNNTTI
-3161 TSGNN
+3161 SGNN

>member
-79 KFRPDMRMLSVPE
+79 KFRPDMRMLSIPE

-107 DLEEKPLLV
+107 GLEEKPLLV

-130 LKRID
+130 LRRID

-140 QGVGFTSAEG
+140 QGVGLISDG

-215 RRRRQQKLERRLQ
+215 RRRRQQKLERKLQ

-275 SKYGLDKVDPQLY
+275 SKYGLDKVDSQLY
-288 CLVQVNSENVG
+288 CLVQVNSENMGSNV
-299 GNAHQEY
+299 HQEY

-365 FLLELNPDGS
+365 FLLELNSDGS

-453 ILQNGAIIKFG
+453 ILQNGAIVKFG
-464 RMHTF
+464 RMYTF

-474 APEERIRQRQDSNKQ
+474 APEERIRQRHDSNKQ

-514 SGTPNGGG
+514 SATSNGSGG
-522 QIPGQA
+522 QTPGQT

-539 SAVAAVRSPR
+539 SAAVAARSPR
-549 SPTHPPEPTH
+549 SPTHPPESTH

-581 GNRHSQY
+581 GNRLSQY
-588 DRQPRGTDPILPAVL
+588 DRQAWGADPILPAVL

-610 ETFLHAVITDVEPSA
+610 EAFLHAVITDVEPSA

-648 KPELQP
+648 RPELQP
-654 TERAHRLTV
+654 TERAHRLTL

-673 RVIQERYMDASSLA
+673 RVIQERYMNASSLA

-713 QDILA
+713 QDILV

-760 SNTMALLR
+760 SNTMTLLR

-868 QVRALLQKYQPAA
+868 QVRALLQKYQPAT

-968 WTIYMIDHHNNL
+968 WTIYMIDHHNNM

-991 GYISHINQNQTQPE
+991 GYVGHINQNQAQPE
-1005 IHVIKLH
+1005 IQVIKLH

-1026 GTGQDRLGIYIKSV
+1026 GAGQDRLGIYIKSV

-1109 MTRAYKTRPRSELLE
+1109 MTRAYKTRPKSELLE
-1124 PAVETTETTNSQP
+1124 PAVGAAEATGGQP
-1137 ATSHSM
+1137 AASRSM
-1143 GDLLSFPKQ
+1143 GDLLSFPKRATSQ
-1152 APCQDSVQPGAI
+1152 SLAQPG
-1164 PSQCVETF
+1164 
-1172 PYYNQVDR
+1172 
-1180 GFPRVNIDEC
+1180 
-1190 RSTRQDPFSIFRQRG
+1190 
-1205 AFRGV
+1205 
-1210 VDEKEHYR
+1210 
-1218 PSTPTVSPVRLP
+1218 
-1230 RSRMPC
+1230 
-1236 PLISITSDNE
+1236 
-1246 ISSILY
+1246 
-1252 QDESDE
+1252 
-1258 SDDKIIEEEE
+1258 
-1268 SNVEQGRAAS
+1268 
-1278 SNSTDT
+1278 
-1284 LNPFERITTPPLEYA
+1284 
-1299 GTTKDYKHSLLTFEE
+1299 
-1314 NFFDAIPYIDQTE
+1314 
-1327 DINYTESSECVQVE
+1327 
-1341 PSKKCEHCI
+1341 
-1350 KAGCDDN
+1350 
-1357 FNRRNFQKRI
+1357 
-1367 NVDRDRKQTLSVPQS
+1367 
-1382 NFELLDTGSNQN
+1382 
-1394 FSSISSSFPTNK
+1394 
-1406 SILFVKDAT
+1406 
-1415 AGSNC
+1415 
-1420 ITEISSNCKSGDF
+1420 
-1433 SRLQGADNI
+1433 
-1442 TKRTLNIDE
+1442 
-1451 RYGDKLDDISNSE
+1451 
-1464 DCADES
+1464 
-1470 SSTIND
+1470 
-1476 DCASSRADRDAEGGI
+1476 
-1491 STPKMYTIMP
+1491 
-1501 ELHLDLSGLNSDVS
+1501 
-1515 SDESKTEKCWK
+1515 
-1526 SPEEVRLGCGRVAAL
+1526 
-1541 AKHFSKLGDAGLI
+1541 
-1554 KFKSTKLNGSR
+1554 
-1565 QFVSEPNIITPDK
+1565 
-1578 SDEHLHRPCHAQKE
+1578 
-1592 YKSDSDLTK
+1592 
-1601 EGDENFRICSAE
+1601 
-1613 RRNNIVLVDVE
+1613 
-1624 TNGDFAI
+1624 
-1631 EECRFHHCGARRVT
+1631 
-1645 IARIPVKEQVTTD
+1645 
-1658 AKESTILAIDENHD
+1658 
-1672 KNIFKGKN
+1672 
-1680 QSLVGTKNIAST
+1680 
-1692 KVENIS
+1692 
-1698 SNGSKDQVFLGI
+1698 
-1710 KKDATFAEVKDNNMA
+1710 
-1725 IDDSKSQASFTV
+1725 
-1737 ENRKDVEK
+1737 
-1745 LFPAEKVNIKDS
+1745 
-1757 SSKLSLE
+1757 
-1764 QQQVI
+1764 
-1769 AEQLEQFSNLDNTD
+1769 
-1783 APLFIP
+1783 
-1789 EQDLAQSSAV
+1789 
-1799 STINENNGTSAYA
+1799 
-1812 YSDSPQSNFINQSET
+1812 
-1827 TPREKLSLLTD
+1827 
-1838 NFQKMSKAPDS
+1838 
-1849 SLSSSLPSVHSP
+1849 
-1861 SHSSIVL
+1861 
-1868 SLSNVAKSSRSSED
+1868 
-1882 IRSQVRQ
+1882 
-1889 YCEKHPKCLF
+1889 
-1899 IDISHSAA
+1899 
-1907 KNCSNSS
+1907 
-1914 FLESSLILPR
+1914 
-1924 HANAYS
+1924 
-1930 RSGDN
+1930 
-1935 KLNVLRMRIAKP
+1935 
-1947 LCKSESN
+1947 
-1954 LIGTAI
+1954 
-1960 YGKEEIEKAIDLHK
+1960 
-1974 STKTRSCESI
+1974 
-1984 LNNKFLSD
+1984 
-1992 SDDRSRSSENL
+1992 
-2003 REDLDSS
+2003 
-2010 YKSCNRSISSPKG
+2010 
-2023 STRWQRHRSLE
+2023 
-2034 ELKLNKGSRKRDN
+2034 
-2047 PMNSTS
+2047 
-2053 VQTAEDQTKF
+2053 
-2063 GEFFGDKLEDG
+2063 
-2074 TRWNRHLSL
+2074 
-2083 EELESKREPREKD
+2083 
-2096 RWTNLD
+2096 
-2102 RTTEV
+2102 
-2107 QRSDG
+2107 
-2112 KKRTRTKRKSYDRL
+2112 
-2126 KDSSFKLSRENETKN
+2126 
-2141 IGRLRAERK
+2141 
-2150 SQSEFDI
+2150 
-2157 SRRKSDSERDGWSFR
+2157 
-2172 EISSLKDDDRSA
+2172 
-2184 LSPRRMSERDLP
+2184 PRRMSERDLS
-2196 SRLGHDA
+2196 SRLGYDA

-2220 GTETKQQ
+2220 GTEVKQQ

-2251 PMATINSATSL
+2251 PMATINSATAL

-2272 PMRIGTLPPTGL
+2272 PMRAGALPPTGL

-2289 SSPNLNPNATH
+2289 SSPNLNPNVTH
-2300 MNAPSSAQGTEAE
+2300 ANVPLNAQNTEVE

-2319 SIYRNQDPTVKQQIS
+2319 SIYRNQEAALKQQLS
-2334 LQQPDDRNPQHI
+2334 PQQSDDRNLQHNQN
-2346 QKSSLR
+2346 QKNTLR

-2358 NRPSTMEIGGHI
+2358 NRPSTLEATNYI
-2370 RDRPTSAYVTP
+2370 RDRPTSAYVTQ
-2381 GQQQSYSAVSN
+2381 GQQQSYSAVGS
-2392 QMQQHSGGPPPR
+2392 QMQQQNVGPSSR
-2404 SQSSRDIIRQEAKM
+2404 SQSTRDIIRQEAKM

-2433 APLLNQHRPS
+2433 APMLGQHRPP
-2443 GMYNMGARVAAPPAQ
+2443 MYNVGARGVAPATQQAPPNALSVAL
-2458 QMPNTLNVRTPR
+2458 PKPS
-2470 PLGSTSSLGTTSS
+2470 LGSTSNLGVASG
-2483 YAARQNAPS
+2483 YAARQNAPG
-2492 YNYPD
+2492 YNYTD
-2497 AQYTQ
+2497 IQHVQHNNAQY
-2502 YNSTQYGQYGPYNQ
+2502 NQYGQYNQ

-2523 IGGQYGPMM
+2523 SGGQYGSMLL
-2532 PKPKNEAIARGH
+2532 KPKNEAVIRGH
-2544 QPMPNENL
+2544 QSMPHESP
-2552 LGRDSSGQETKSYAE
+2552 LGKDQHNQQEAKASAE
-2567 QNRHFAGSQNSPHYP
+2567 QSRHFAGSQNSPHYP
-2582 NGNLDQRI
+2582 NGSLEQRV
-2590 DQYGNDNVNRAQNGE
+2590 DQYTNDGMINRAQNGE
-2605 SHSVTT
+2605 SNPAAT

-2617 RPSLPSEEFNES
+2617 RPTLPSEEFNES
-2629 PPPPPPSTS
+2629 PPPPPPDTS
-2638 THPLYKQADT
+2638 THPLYNKQADM
-2648 RYTASMQDPP
+2648 RYMASMQDPP

-2712 SALAHRTQQQE
+2712 SALTHRTQQQE

-2737 RAEEIANQDDDEE
+2737 RAEEAANQDDDEE
-2750 SNDLDNESV
+2750 SNDLDNEST
-2759 QRVQGLL
+2759 QRIQDLF
-2766 RMAASQDRTVQGTVQ
+2766 RMAASQERTIQGTQQ
-2781 PPILSRTIAGNQSMR
+2781 PPILSRTNVGNQSIR
-2796 GGLPLQPLNNQPV
+2796 GGLSLQLVGNQPV
-2809 TSSHAHIL
+2809 ISGHTHIL
-2817 SNQTVSQNVGMS
+2817 SGQAATQNVGAS
-2829 GPGQEN
+2829 GADQE
-2835 SGLHVQP
+2835 GGDLHVQSSH
-2842 NQQQHQ
+2842 QQQ
-2848 QPQQQT
+2848 QQQQQQQRMP
-2854 ATSQSEEHVS
+2854 ANQSEEQMHMP
-2864 TSSYGTPLSHFSSG
+2864 TNYGTPLGSHFSSG
-2878 QKSYSIGMSHSVE
+2878 QKSYSMGMLHSIE
-2891 DRELQRRMDEV
+2891 DKELQRKMDET
-2902 KRKQAEYEENQKKQE
+2902 KRKQADLEESQKKQE
-2917 EQQQLQQQT
+2917 EHQLHSQQQAYQQ
-2926 YQPSQHSRSQL
+2926 SQHARSQQSL
-2937 HPGMLRLDNLII
+2937 HPSMLRLDNLII
-2949 NGPNVSMPSQNNVN
+2949 NGSNVPMPLQHNIN

-2977 MSQQSA
+2977 MSQQNA
-2983 LRSNGSTTSNL
+2983 LRSNSSIASNL
-2994 PPTSQQ
+2994 PPASQQ
-3000 PASMKRVSFHDSNA
+3000 PPSLKRVSFHDSNA
-3014 NSESMLRNVSSG
+3014 NSEPTLRNVSSA
-3026 TSNPPSISMDTI
+3026 TPNPPSFSMNTI

-3057 TPEGSGTSFT
+3057 TPEGSGTSFS

-3093 QQQNSQIGAVPEKLS
+3093 QQNLQIGAVPEKLS

-3147 SNSNNNNNNNNTTT
+3147 SNNNNNNINNISGNNNTN
-3161 TSGNN
+3161 S
-3166 TNNNRT
+3166 NRT

>member
-1 MATELA
+1 MTVSEEMATELA

-101 GEERKL
+101 GDERKL

-181 NAAPGDQNGVA
+181 NAAPSDPNGVA

-288 CLVQVNSENVG
+288 CLVQVNSENVS

-474 APEERIRQRQDSNKQ
+474 APEERIRQRHDSNKQ

-522 QIPGQA
+522 QIPGQT
-528 QERAAPSSPSK
+528 QERVAPSSPSK
-539 SAVAAVRSPR
+539 STVAAVRSPR

-581 GNRHSQY
+581 GNRLSQY

-648 KPELQP
+648 RPELQP

-991 GYISHINQNQTQPE
+991 GYMSHINQNQAQPE

-1026 GTGQDRLGIYIKSV
+1026 GAGQDRLGIYIKSV

-1109 MTRAYKTRPRSELLE
+1109 MARARKTRPRSELLE
-1124 PAVETTETTNSQP
+1124 PTVEATETTNNQP

-1143 GDLLSFPKQ
+1143 GDLLSYPKQ
-1152 APCQDSVQPGAI
+1152 APCQDLVQPGAI
-1164 PSQCVETF
+1164 PSQCVVETSF
-1172 PYYNQVDR
+1172 YRNQVDR
-1180 GFPRVNIDEC
+1180 GFPRIDVDEY
-1190 RSTRQDPFSIFRQRG
+1190 RSTRQDPFSTFRQRSAYLGVYPVEAHRG
-1205 AFRGV
+1205 A
-1210 VDEKEHYR
+1210 VDEREYIYR
-1218 PSTPTVSPVRLP
+1218 PSTPTVSPVRLSRP
-1230 RSRMPC
+1230 RMPC

-1246 ISSILY
+1246 VSSVIY

-1268 SNVEQGRAAS
+1268 GNTEQGEAAT
-1278 SNSTDT
+1278 SNSNYSDT
-1284 LNPFERITTPPLEYA
+1284 LNPFERITTPPQEYA
-1299 GTTKDYKHSLLTFEE
+1299 GTTKDYKLLEQPLAFET
-1314 NFFDAIPYIDQTE
+1314 NFFDIIPYIDQTD
-1327 DINYTESSECVQVE
+1327 DINLTESECVQVK
-1341 PSKKCEHCI
+1341 PSNKCEHCV
-1350 KAGCDDN
+1350 KTGCDDN
-1357 FNRRNFQKRI
+1357 VNPRNSQIRI
-1367 NVDRDRKQTLSVPQS
+1367 NVERNRQQTLCVPES
-1382 NFELLDTGSNQN
+1382 NFEIDTRNNPN
-1394 FSSISSSFPTNK
+1394 FSLITNSFSANK
-1406 SILFVKDAT
+1406 SVLFVKDAVP
-1415 AGSNC
+1415 GSDSF
-1420 ITEISSNCKSGDF
+1420 TESKSDDL
-1433 SRLQGADNI
+1433 SHLQGIHNT
-1442 TKRTLNIDE
+1442 TKCTLNIGE
-1451 RYGDKLDDISNSE
+1451 RCEDKSDDISNSE

-1476 DCASSRADRDAEGGI
+1476 DCASSRADRDTEEGI

-1578 SDEHLHRPCHAQKE
+1578 NDEHLHRPCHAQKE
-1592 YKSDSDLTK
+1592 YKSDSDLAR
-1601 EGDENFRICSAE
+1601 EGDENSHICSAG
-1613 RRNNIVLVDVE
+1613 RRNNVILVDVE
-1624 TNGDFAI
+1624 TDGDFAI
-1631 EECRFHHCGARRVT
+1631 EECKFHHCGARRVT
-1645 IARIPVKEQVTTD
+1645 IARIPMNEQVDT
-1658 AKESTILAIDENHD
+1658 KES
-1672 KNIFKGKN
+1672 
-1680 QSLVGTKNIAST
+1680 S
-1692 KVENIS
+1692 IS
-1698 SNGSKDQVFLGI
+1698 SVDILSNDNKDQVFLGI
-1710 KKDATFAEVKDNNMA
+1710 KKEAEIENDTVTS
-1725 IDDSKSQASFTV
+1725 DDVANKSQVFFTAK
-1737 ENRKDVEK
+1737 NRQKMPVEK
-1745 LFPAEKVNIKDS
+1745 DS
-1757 SSKLSLE
+1757 TSKLSLE

-1769 AEQLEQFSNLDNTD
+1769 AEQLEQFSNLDNIN

-1789 EQDLAQSSAV
+1789 EQDLMQAPAV
-1799 STINENNGTSAYA
+1799 STKNENNGASAVG
-1812 YSDSPQSNFINQSET
+1812 DLTQPNLINQLEAA
-1827 TPREKLSLLTD
+1827 PREKSSSLIDTDD
-1838 NFQKMSKAPDS
+1838 NFQKMKKPSDS
-1849 SLSSSLPSVHSP
+1849 SLSSSMPSIRSP
-1861 SHSSIVL
+1861 LSSHSSIVL
-1868 SLSNVAKSSRSSED
+1868 SLSNVAKSSLSSED
-1882 IRSQVRQ
+1882 IRSQIHQ
-1889 YCEKHPKCLF
+1889 YCRKHPKCLF
-1899 IDISHSAA
+1899 IDISHSTA
-1907 KNCSNSS
+1907 KNCSNDSFSKSS
-1914 FLESSLILPR
+1914 SMLPLR
-1924 HANAYS
+1924 ANAYS

-1935 KLNVLRMRIAKP
+1935 KLNVLRMRIARP
-1947 LCKSESN
+1947 LCNSESN
-1954 LIGTAI
+1954 LIGATI
-1960 YGKEEIEKAIDLHK
+1960 YGKEEIERDIDFHDK
-1974 STKTRSCESI
+1974 FTKLTRSYESI
-1984 LNNKFLSD
+1984 SNSRFLSD
-1992 SDDRSRSSENL
+1992 SDDRTRSSESL
-2003 REDLDSS
+2003 CEDFDSPCKF
-2010 YKSCNRSISSPKG
+2010 YNRLISSPKG
-2023 STRWQRHRSLE
+2023 SMRWHRHRSLE
-2034 ELKLNKGSRKRDN
+2034 ELKSKKGLRRLQAAK
-2047 PMNSTS
+2047 
-2053 VQTAEDQTKF
+2053 VQKFHKFSDGKLDSED
-2063 GEFFGDKLEDG
+2063 EEDM
-2074 TRWNRHLSL
+2074 RWNRHLSL
-2083 EELESKREPREKD
+2083 EELESERESHKQDGR
-2096 RWTNLD
+2096 TNLG

-2107 QRSDG
+2107 QRSDCMS
-2112 KKRTRTKRKSYDRL
+2112 KKGLRTKRISHERL
-2126 KDSSFKLSRENETKN
+2126 KSSKLKLSRGNERKDVE
-2141 IGRLRAERK
+2141 RQKLRMERK
-2150 SQSEFDI
+2150 SQSELDV
-2157 SRRKSDSERDGWSFR
+2157 SRRKSDSERDSWSFR
-2172 EISSLKDDDRSA
+2172 EISSLKNDDRF
-2184 LSPRRMSERDLP
+2184 DL
-2196 SRLGHDA
+2196 H
-2203 TPQQI
+2203 
-2208 HSSKS
+2208 
-2213 VPALHNM
+2213 M
-2220 GTETKQQ
+2220 GTEVKQQ

-2251 PMATINSATSL
+2251 PMATITSGTSL

-2272 PMRIGTLPPTGL
+2272 MRIGTLPPTGL

-2300 MNAPSSAQGTEAE
+2300 VNAPSNAQGTEAE

-2319 SIYRNQDPTVKQQIS
+2319 SIYRNQDSTVKQQIS
-2334 LQQPDDRNPQHI
+2334 PQQADDRNPQHI

-2358 NRPSTMEIGGHI
+2358 NRPSTMEVSGHI
-2370 RDRPTSAYVTP
+2370 RDRPTSAYVAQ
-2381 GQQQSYSAVSN
+2381 GQQQSYSAISN
-2392 QMQQHSGGPPPR
+2392 QMQQHSGGPPR

-2433 APLLNQHRPS
+2433 APLLNQHRPPA
-2443 GMYNMGARVAAPPAQ
+2443 MYNIGTRVAGPPTQ
-2458 QMPNTLNVRTPR
+2458 QVPNTLNVRSPR

-2483 YAARQNAPS
+2483 YAARQNAPG

-2497 AQYTQ
+2497 TQYTQ
-2502 YNSTQYGQYGPYNQ
+2502 YNSAQYGQYGQYNQ

-2523 IGGQYGPMM
+2523 IGSQYGPMM
-2532 PKPKNEAIARGH
+2532 PKPKGNEAMARGQ
-2544 QPMPNENL
+2544 QPRPNENL
-2552 LGRDSSGQETKSYAE
+2552 LGRDSNNQETKSYAE

-2582 NGNLDQRI
+2582 NGNMEQRV
-2590 DQYGNDNVNRAQNGE
+2590 DQYGNDNVVNRAQNGE
-2605 SHSVTT
+2605 GHSTTT
-2611 SEVPPT
+2611 SEAPPT
-2617 RPSLPSEEFNES
+2617 RPALPSEDTFSDS
-2629 PPPPPPSTS
+2629 PPPPPPNTS

-2687 EEREKEQARRR
+2687 EEKEKEQARRR
-2698 EAARQWRDQQIAEL
+2698 EAARLWRDQQIAEL
-2712 SALAHRTQQQE
+2712 SALTHRTQQQE

-2766 RMAASQDRTVQGTVQ
+2766 RMAASQDRTVQGTLQ
-2781 PPILSRTIAGNQSMR
+2781 PPILSRTITGNQSLR
-2796 GGLPLQPLNNQPV
+2796 GGLQLQPLSTQPV

-2817 SNQTVSQNVGMS
+2817 SSQTASQNVGMS

-2842 NQQQHQ
+2842 NQQQ
-2848 QPQQQT
+2848 QQT
-2854 ATSQSEEHVS
+2854 ALGQSEEHVS
-2864 TSSYGTPLSHFSSG
+2864 APNYGAPLSNFNSG
-2878 QKSYSIGMSHSVE
+2878 QKSYSMSMPHSVE

-2917 EQQQLQQQT
+2917 EQQLQSQQQT

-2937 HPGMLRLDNLII
+2937 HPSMLRLDNLII
-2949 NGPNVSMPSQNNVN
+2949 NGPNVSMPSQN
-2963 DAPPPPERGSSYAV
+2963 DAAPPPPERGSSYAV

-2994 PPTSQQ
+2994 PPTSQP

-3014 NSESMLRNVSSG
+3014 NSESILRNVSSG

-3057 TPEGSGTSFT
+3057 TPEGSGTSFSA
-3067 GATPGVIGAQEVYKD
+3067 ATPGVIGAQEVYKD

-3093 QQQNSQIGAVPEKLS
+3093 QQNSQIGAVPEKLS

-3147 SNSNNNNNNNNTTT
+3147 SNSNNNNNNNTTT

>member
-107 DLEEKPLLV
+107 GLEEKPLLV

-130 LKRID
+130 LRRID
-135 DKTNA
+135 DKTNT
-140 QGVGFTSAEG
+140 QGVGFSSAEG

-181 NAAPGDQNGVA
+181 NAAPDDQNGVA

-267 AQVVREML
+267 AHVVREML
-275 SKYGLDKVDPQLY
+275 SKYGLEKMDPQLY
-288 CLVQVNSENVG
+288 CLVQVNSENMS

-508 EKFHPG
+508 EKFRPG
-514 SGTPNGGG
+514 SGTPNGGA
-522 QIPGQA
+522 QAPSQA
-528 QERAAPSSPSK
+528 QERVTPSSPSK
-539 SAVAAVRSPR
+539 SAAAHSAR
-549 SPTHPPEPTH
+549 SPTHPSEPTH

-581 GNRHSQY
+581 GNRLAQY

-648 KPELQP
+648 RPELQP

-713 QDILA
+713 QDILT
-718 DAVHTAFGSLV
+718 DAVHTSFSSLV

-735 LTPAMTQFMADAD
+735 LAPAMTQFMADAD

-760 SNTMALLR
+760 SNSMALLR

-904 LARADGREIRL
+904 LARSDGREIRL

-920 LGLALLLPEDGY
+920 LGLALLLPDDGY

-986 SNRSG
+986 SNRSS
-991 GYISHINQNQTQPE
+991 GYTSHITQNQAQPD

-1026 GTGQDRLGIYIKSV
+1026 GAGQDRLGIYIKSV

-1109 MTRAYKTRPRSELLE
+1109 MTRAYKSRPRSELLE
-1124 PAVETTETTNSQP
+1124 PAGLAEAAAGQP

-1143 GDLLSFPKQ
+1143 GDLLSLPKQ
-1152 APCQDSVQPGAI
+1152 TACQDVSQPGAI
-1164 PSQCVETF
+1164 PPLRFPDTSFAETAF
-1172 PYYNQVDR
+1172 YRNQLDR
-1180 GFPRVNIDEC
+1180 AFPRVDLEEC
-1190 RSTRQDPFSIFRQRG
+1190 HSVRQDLFSVLQRRS
-1205 AFRGV
+1205 AYLSAYP
-1210 VDEKEHYR
+1210 VDEREYLCR
-1218 PSTPTVSPVRLP
+1218 PSTPTVSPVRIPKP
-1230 RSRMPC
+1230 RTPLYC
-1236 PLISITSDNE
+1236 PMISITSDNAV
-1246 ISSILY
+1246 SSVIY

-1258 SDDKIIEEEE
+1258 SDDRIIEEDEG
-1268 SNVEQGRAAS
+1268 VVGGLAAGGS
-1278 SNSTDT
+1278 VYPADPV
-1284 LNPFERITTPPLEYA
+1284 NPFERITTPPEEYA
-1299 GTTKDYKHSLLTFEE
+1299 APVNDCKLSSLTFDRS
-1314 NFFDAIPYIDQTE
+1314 FFDTIPYIDQIDDANPVE
-1327 DINYTESSECVQVE
+1327 ASECVQGTSCNCGLKGAQRRSDVDRGSQRTRNTAE
-1341 PSKKCEHCI
+1341 SDFELDARGSDLYLSPSKSTE
-1350 KAGCDDN
+1350 
-1357 FNRRNFQKRI
+1357 
-1367 NVDRDRKQTLSVPQS
+1367 LSVESEAVAGFGQAR
-1382 NFELLDTGSNQN
+1382 LLGAGNSAL
-1394 FSSISSSFPTNK
+1394 SINEQ
-1406 SILFVKDAT
+1406 LED
-1415 AGSNC
+1415 
-1420 ITEISSNCKSGDF
+1420 
-1433 SRLQGADNI
+1433 RL
-1442 TKRTLNIDE
+1442 E
-1451 RYGDKLDDISNSE
+1451 EVSNSE
-1464 DCADES
+1464 GCADES
-1470 SSTIND
+1470 SSTINEE
-1476 DCASSRADRDAEGGI
+1476 SSRADKSAEDGI

-1515 SDESKTEKCWK
+1515 SDESKPEKCWK

-1541 AKHFSKLGDAGLI
+1541 AKHFSRLGDAGLI
-1554 KFKSTKLNGSR
+1554 RFKSTKLTESR
-1565 QFVSEPNIITPDK
+1565 QFVSEPDIVTPGKDG
-1578 SDEHLHRPCHAQKE
+1578 DECKE
-1592 YKSDSDLTK
+1592 AWRVKECKSDSDLTK
-1601 EGDENFRICSAE
+1601 READDDCRVGPSAAG
-1613 RRNNIVLVDVE
+1613 RNVILVDVE
-1624 TNGDFAI
+1624 TDFAVQ
-1631 EECRFHHCGARRVT
+1631 ECRLHHCPAKFPSSSGS
-1645 IARIPVKEQVTTD
+1645 KEQV
-1658 AKESTILAIDENHD
+1658 
-1672 KNIFKGKN
+1672 G
-1680 QSLVGTKNIAST
+1680 
-1692 KVENIS
+1692 
-1698 SNGSKDQVFLGI
+1698 
-1710 KKDATFAEVKDNNMA
+1710 
-1725 IDDSKSQASFTV
+1725 
-1737 ENRKDVEK
+1737 
-1745 LFPAEKVNIKDS
+1745 AEKSAALTEIGDCDDASSSESDDQAAKNMKNS

-1764 QQQVI
+1764 EQQVI
-1769 AEQLEQFSNLDNTD
+1769 VEQLEQFLNLDNAD

-1789 EQDLAQSSAV
+1789 ERSVERVLSRD
-1799 STINENNGTSAYA
+1799 EDDETSALGNSTRSA
-1812 YSDSPQSNFINQSET
+1812 DRLETMPRGKLPSADNNAQRTTERDEASDS
-1827 TPREKLSLLTD
+1827 
-1838 NFQKMSKAPDS
+1838 
-1849 SLSSSLPSVHSP
+1849 SSSSSSPQASVRSPSS

-1868 SLSNVAKSSRSSED
+1868 SLSKVARSSPD
-1882 IRSQVRQ
+1882 DGRSQARQ
-1889 YCEKHPKCLF
+1889 RHCGKHSKPCLF
-1899 IDISHSAA
+1899 IDISHDSSASA
-1907 KNCSNSS
+1907 SPSM
-1914 FLESSLILPR
+1914 LPPR
-1924 HANAYS
+1924 ASTA
-1930 RSGDN
+1930 RDN
-1935 KLNVLRMRIAKP
+1935 KLNILRVRIARP
-1947 LCKSESN
+1947 LCGSEDN
-1954 LIGTAI
+1954 LIGAATC
-1960 YGKEEIEKAIDLHK
+1960 GRKEVVVADR
-1974 STKTRSCESI
+1974 TKLLTRSCDSI
-1984 LNNKFLSD
+1984 LSSKFLADPAERFPASK
-1992 SDDRSRSSENL
+1992 
-2003 REDLDSS
+2003 DLDSLHEL
-2010 YKSCNRSISSPKG
+2010 RDGSSSELKEK
-2023 STRWQRHRSLE
+2023 TRWYRHRSLE
-2034 ELKLNKGSRKRDN
+2034 ELKSKRGSRRQGHF
-2047 PMNSTS
+2047 SSARATE
-2053 VQTAEDQTKF
+2053 TEGLGRFT
-2063 GEFFGDKLEDG
+2063 GDKSVFEG
-2074 TRWNRHLSL
+2074 REETRATDRCRSL
-2083 EELESKREPREKD
+2083 EELNSKRRERGSPISVAEVPRPD
-2096 RWTNLD
+2096 WLP
-2102 RTTEV
+2102 
-2107 QRSDG
+2107 
-2112 KKRTRTKRKSYDRL
+2112 KRPRRRRVSHDRL
-2126 KDSSFKLSRENETKN
+2126 RGSALELSCESDARDEEA
-2141 IGRLRAERK
+2141 RLEWRVERK
-2150 SQSEFDI
+2150 SQSELDV
-2157 SRRKSDSERDGWSFR
+2157 SKRKPDSEGRDAWSFR
-2172 EISSLKDDDRSA
+2172 EISSLKDRSA
-2184 LSPRRMSERDLP
+2184 LRPRRMSERDLP
-2196 SRLGHDA
+2196 SRLGHDV

-2213 VPALHNM
+2213 VPALHNV
-2220 GTETKQQ
+2220 GTEAKQQ

-2289 SSPNLNPNATH
+2289 SSPNLNPNPAHT
-2300 MNAPSSAQGTEAE
+2300 NAPLNAQNLEAE

-2319 SIYRNQDPTVKQQIS
+2319 SIYRNQDSTVKQQIS
-2334 LQQPDDRNPQHI
+2334 PQQSDDRNPQHL
-2346 QKSSLR
+2346 QKTLR

-2358 NRPSTMEIGGHI
+2358 NRPSTLDVAHV
-2370 RDRPTSAYVTP
+2370 RDRPTSAYIAQ
-2381 GQQQSYSAVSN
+2381 GQQQGYSTINSP
-2392 QMQQHSGGPPPR
+2392 MQQQSGGPPPR
-2404 SQSSRDIIRQEAKM
+2404 SQSSRDMIRQEAKL

-2433 APLLNQHRPS
+2433 APVLNQQHRPPV
-2443 GMYNMGARVAAPPAQ
+2443 MYNIGARGAASSQ
-2458 QMPNTLNVRTPR
+2458 QLSNATMNVRSPR
-2470 PLGSTSSLGTTSS
+2470 PLGSTSNLGAASS
-2483 YAARQNAPS
+2483 YARQNAPS

-2497 AQYTQ
+2497 AQYSQ
-2502 YNSTQYGQYGPYNQ
+2502 YNSSTQYGQYGQYNQ
-2516 YPNRYPV
+2516 YPKYSTA
-2523 IGGQYGPMM
+2523 GGQYGPM
-2532 PKPKNEAIARGH
+2532 KSKNEGAMRGH
-2544 QPMPNENL
+2544 QTMPNENL
-2552 LGRDSSGQETKSYAE
+2552 LGRDPSGQDAKSYID
-2567 QNRHFAGSQNSPHYP
+2567 QSRHFAGSQNSPHYP
-2582 NGNLDQRI
+2582 NGNLEQRV
-2590 DQYGNDNVNRAQNGE
+2590 DQYSNDNVVGRPQNGE
-2605 SHSVTT
+2605 GHSMTT
-2611 SEVPPT
+2611 TETPPT
-2617 RPSLPSEEFNES
+2617 RPALPEESSYSES
-2629 PPPPPPSTS
+2629 PPPPPPNTS
-2638 THPLYKQADT
+2638 THPLYNKQADT

-2666 GISAMQQPRQYQYSA
+2666 GIGTMQQPRQYQYSA

-2698 EAARQWRDQQIAEL
+2698 EAARQWRDQQISEL

-2737 RAEEIANQDDDEE
+2737 RAEEAANQDDDEE
-2750 SNDLDNESV
+2750 SNDLDNESA

-2766 RMAASQDRTVQGTVQ
+2766 RMAVSQERIVQGNQQQQQQPPQQ
-2781 PPILSRTIAGNQSMR
+2781 PPILSRTNTGNQSMR
-2796 GGLPLQPLNNQPV
+2796 GGLSLQPISSPMQP
-2809 TSSHAHIL
+2809 TTGSHSHTLPSQA
-2817 SNQTVSQNVGMS
+2817 TSQNVGMS
-2829 GPGQEN
+2829 GAGQEN
-2835 SGLHVQP
+2835 SGLHVPSSQ
-2842 NQQQHQ
+2842 
-2848 QPQQQT
+2848 QQQT
-2854 ATSQSEEHVS
+2854 PGQSSEEQQQMLVS
-2864 TSSYGTPLSHFSSG
+2864 PNYGTPLSHFGGAG
-2878 QKSYSIGMSHSVE
+2878 QKPYSVGMSHSSE
-2891 DRELQRRMDEV
+2891 ERELQRRMDEV
-2902 KRKQAEYEENQKKQE
+2902 KRKQAEYEESQKKQE
-2917 EQQQLQQQT
+2917 EELRQHQLHSSQQQT
-2926 YQPSQHSRSQL
+2926 YQQQSQHQRNQQPL

-2949 NGPNVSMPSQNNVN
+2949 NGPNVPMSSQNSMN

-2983 LRSNGSTTSNL
+2983 LRSNGSTASNL
-2994 PPTSQQ
+2994 PPCSQQ
-3000 PASMKRVSFHDSNA
+3000 PASMKKVSFHDSNA
-3014 NSESMLRNVSSG
+3014 NSESMLRNVPSG
-3026 TSNPPSISMDTI
+3026 TSNPPSITMDTI

-3057 TPEGSGTSFT
+3057 TPEGSGTAFS

-3093 QQQNSQIGAVPEKLS
+3093 QQQQNSQIGAVPEKLS

-3136 REIDNISSPLN
+3136 REIDNISSPL
-3147 SNSNNNNNNNNTTT
+3147 SSNNNNN

-3166 TNNNRT
+3166 NNNNRT

>member
-1 MATELA
+1 MATELT
-7 NKKAEREALRGVIQQ
+7 NKKAERDALRGLIQQ

-116 QLNWHIDDREGRFL
+116 QLNWHMDDREGRFL

-181 NAAPGDQNGVA
+181 NAMPGDQNGVA

-275 SKYGLDKVDPQLY
+275 SKYGLEKVDPQLY
-288 CLVQVNSENVG
+288 CLVQVNSENVSA
-299 GNAHQEY
+299 NMHQEY

-347 PAGKWNELDHRY
+347 PAGKWNELDHKY

-411 LPGPTVMPRH
+411 LPGPMVMPRH

-453 ILQNGAIIKFG
+453 ILQVGSFVFAI
-464 RMHTF
+464 RMIRTPVYSYF
-469 RFIDP
+469 AFVY
-474 APEERIRQRQDSNKQ
+474 RIYRV
-489 IDYAY
+489 
-494 DRRSPDATSQDVSS
+494 RSPDATSQDVSS

-514 SGTPNGGG
+514 SGAPNGGG

-528 QERAAPSSPSK
+528 QERATPSSPSK

-581 GNRHSQY
+581 GNSRLSQY

-610 ETFLHAVITDVEPSA
+610 ETFLHAVITDIEPSA

-648 KPELQP
+648 RPELQP

-718 DAVHTAFGSLV
+718 EAVHTAFGSLV
-729 RCVTLE
+729 RCITLE

-991 GYISHINQNQTQPE
+991 GYISHINQNQAQPE

-1026 GTGQDRLGIYIKSV
+1026 GAGQDRLGIYIKSV

-1109 MTRAYKTRPRSELLE
+1109 MSRAYKTRPRSELLE
-1124 PAVETTETTNSQP
+1124 SAVETTETTNQP
-1137 ATSHSM
+1137 ATSHSV

-1152 APCQDSVQPGAI
+1152 APCQEPVQPG
-1164 PSQCVETF
+1164 V
-1172 PYYNQVDR
+1172 
-1180 GFPRVNIDEC
+1180 
-1190 RSTRQDPFSIFRQRG
+1190 
-1205 AFRGV
+1205 
-1210 VDEKEHYR
+1210 
-1218 PSTPTVSPVRLP
+1218 
-1230 RSRMPC
+1230 
-1236 PLISITSDNE
+1236 
-1246 ISSILY
+1246 
-1252 QDESDE
+1252 
-1258 SDDKIIEEEE
+1258 
-1268 SNVEQGRAAS
+1268 
-1278 SNSTDT
+1278 
-1284 LNPFERITTPPLEYA
+1284 
-1299 GTTKDYKHSLLTFEE
+1299 TKNYKHSLLTEPLTVDR
-1314 NFFDAIPYIDQTE
+1314 NLFDNIPYIDQT
-1327 DINYTESSECVQVE
+1327 DGINFTESSECVQTNL
-1341 PSKKCEHCI
+1341 SNKCEHCI
-1350 KAGCDDN
+1350 NADCDN
-1357 FNRRNFQKRI
+1357 FNLENSQKRT
-1367 NVDRDRKQTLSVPQS
+1367 NEERNRQQTS
-1382 NFELLDTGSNQN
+1382 FELNTRNNPN
-1394 FSSISSSFPTNK
+1394 FSLISSFPVNN
-1406 SILFVKDAT
+1406 SILFTKDT
-1415 AGSNC
+1415 TIGSDSVV
-1420 ITEISSNCKSGDF
+1420 ESKSDDF
-1433 SRLQGADNI
+1433 LRFYDVDT
-1442 TKRTLNIDE
+1442 TKHVLNIDE
-1451 RYGDKLDDISNSE
+1451 RCEDKLEDMSNSE

-1476 DCASSRADRDAEGGI
+1476 DCASSRTDRDTEEGI

-1501 ELHLDLSGLNSDVS
+1501 ELHLDLSGLNNDMS
-1515 SDESKTEKCWK
+1515 SDESKMEKCWK

-1565 QFVSEPNIITPDK
+1565 QFVSEPNIMTSHK
-1578 SDEHLHRPCHAQKE
+1578 SDEHLHHSYHAQKE
-1592 YKSDSDLTK
+1592 YKSDSNLVR
-1601 EGDENFRICSAE
+1601 ERDENSRLCLDG
-1613 RRNNIVLVDVE
+1613 RHNNIILVDVE
-1624 TNGDFAI
+1624 ADDDFAI
-1631 EECRFHHCGARRVT
+1631 EKCKFHHCGTRRVT
-1645 IARIPVKEQVTTD
+1645 IAKIPMNEQI
-1658 AKESTILAIDENHD
+1658 TIDTEENKIQARGENHD
-1672 KNIFKGKN
+1672 KNIIKDEN
-1680 QSLVGTKNIAST
+1680 QTVFIG
-1692 KVENIS
+1692 
-1698 SNGSKDQVFLGI
+1698 GSKKNMLTG
-1710 KKDATFAEVKDNNMA
+1710 KDN
-1725 IDDSKSQASFTV
+1725 
-1737 ENRKDVEK
+1737 
-1745 LFPAEKVNIKDS
+1745 IKNS
-1757 SSKLSLE
+1757 SSKLSFE
-1764 QQQVI
+1764 QQRVI
-1769 AEQLEQFSNLDNTD
+1769 AEQLEQFSNLDNAD

-1789 EQDLAQSSAV
+1789 EQDMSKN
-1799 STINENNGTSAYA
+1799 STISQKNQNNETSAIDYLT
-1812 YSDSPQSNFINQSET
+1812 QLNLIKQLET
-1827 TPREKLSLLTD
+1827 APREKLLSLIDIDD
-1838 NFQKMSKAPDS
+1838 NFKKIKKTSDS
-1849 SLSSSLPSVHSP
+1849 SSFSSLPSIPSP
-1861 SHSSIVL
+1861 SSSIVM
-1868 SLSNVAKSSRSSED
+1868 SLSNVAKSSQPSEN
-1882 IRSQVRQ
+1882 IKSQIYQ
-1889 YCEKHPKCLF
+1889 YCERYPKCLF
-1899 IDISHSAA
+1899 IDISAA
-1907 KNCSNSS
+1907 KNCSNDTSK
-1914 FLESSLILPR
+1914 SSLMS
-1924 HANAYS
+1924 HTNVYS
-1930 RSGDN
+1930 QLGDN
-1935 KLNVLRMRIAKP
+1935 KCSVLRMRIARP
-1947 LCKSESN
+1947 LCNSESN
-1954 LIGTAI
+1954 LIGAAI
-1960 YGKEEIEKAIDLHK
+1960 YDKETERAINLHDK
-1974 STKTRSCESI
+1974 SSKLTQSCESI

-1992 SDDRSRSSENL
+1992 SNDRTRSFENICK
-2003 REDLDSS
+2003 ELDSS
-2010 YKSCNRSISSPKG
+2010 CKFYDTLISNPKG
-2023 STRWQRHRSLE
+2023 SVRWHHHHSLE
-2034 ELKLNKGSRKRDN
+2034 ELKSKKGLKKRDN
-2047 PMNSTS
+2047 SMNSIS
-2053 VQTAEDQTKF
+2053 VHSTQTKF
-2063 GEFFGDKLEDG
+2063 DKFYGDRRLDFEDEEDIH
-2074 TRWNRHLSL
+2074 WNRHLSL
-2083 EELESKREPREKD
+2083 EELKSKRESHEQDKCM
-2096 RWTNLD
+2096 NLERSAD
-2102 RTTEV
+2102 V
-2107 QRSDG
+2107 QRFNWML
-2112 KKRTRTKRKSYDRL
+2112 KKRLCMKRISDDRL
-2126 KDSSFKLSRENETKN
+2126 KDNSLKLSHEKAKDMEQQTLK
-2141 IGRLRAERK
+2141 IEGK
-2150 SQSEFDI
+2150 SQSKFDV
-2157 SRRKSDSERDGWSFR
+2157 SRRKSDSERYNWSFR

-2184 LSPRRMSERDLP
+2184 LRPRRMSERDLP

-2203 TPQQI
+2203 TLQQI

-2220 GTETKQQ
+2220 GTEAKQQ

-2272 PMRIGTLPPTGL
+2272 PMRIGTLPSTGL

-2289 SSPNLNPNATH
+2289 SSPNLNPSTSH
-2300 MNAPSSAQGTEAE
+2300 MNTPSNVQGTEAE

-2319 SIYRNQDPTVKQQIS
+2319 SIYRNQDSTMKQQIS
-2334 LQQPDDRNPQHI
+2334 PQQSEDSRNPQHI
-2346 QKSSLR
+2346 QKGSLK

-2358 NRPSTMEIGGHI
+2358 NRPSTMEVGSHF
-2370 RDRPTSAYVTP
+2370 RDRPTSAYITQ

-2392 QMQQHSGGPPPR
+2392 QMQQQTGGPPPR

-2433 APLLNQHRPS
+2433 VPLLNQHRPP
-2443 GMYNMGARVAAPPAQ
+2443 MYNISTRMAVPPAQ
-2458 QMPNTLNVRTPR
+2458 VSNLRLPR
-2470 PLGSTSSLGTTSS
+2470 PLGSTSNLPGTSN
-2483 YAARQNAPS
+2483 YMARQNAPS
-2492 YNYPD
+2492 YNYLD
-2497 AQYTQ
+2497 AQYAQ
-2502 YNSTQYGQYGPYNQ
+2502 YNSTQYGQYNQ

-2523 IGGQYGPMM
+2523 IGSQYGPMMM
-2532 PKPKNEAIARGH
+2532 PKPKNETIARDY

-2552 LGRDSSGQETKSYAE
+2552 LGRDSSSQEAKSYAE
-2567 QNRHFAGSQNSPHYP
+2567 QNRHFASSQNNPHYP
-2582 NGNLDQRI
+2582 NGNLEHRV
-2590 DQYGNDNVNRAQNGE
+2590 DQYENDNVNRAQNGDG
-2605 SHSVTT
+2605 HST
-2611 SEVPPT
+2611 EVPPT
-2617 RPSLPSEEFNES
+2617 RPALPSEDTFSES

-2658 RGSYYPAG
+2658 RGSYYPVG

-2712 SALAHRTQQQE
+2712 SALTHRTQQQE

-2766 RMAASQDRTVQGTVQ
+2766 RMAANQDRAVQGALQ
-2781 PPILSRTIAGNQSMR
+2781 PPTLSRTITGNQSMR
-2796 GGLPLQPLNNQPV
+2796 GGLPLLSSQSV
-2809 TSSHAHIL
+2809 TSHVHIL
-2817 SNQTVSQNVGMS
+2817 PNQTAPQNVEMS
-2829 GPGQEN
+2829 SPGQEN
-2835 SGLHVQP
+2835 NSLHVQP
-2842 NQQQHQ
+2842 NQQQ
-2848 QPQQQT
+2848 QQT
-2854 ATSQSEEHVS
+2854 AGQNEEHVS
-2864 TSSYGTPLSHFSSG
+2864 PTNYGTHSHFSSG
-2878 QKSYSIGMSHSVE
+2878 QKSYSMGMSHSE
-2891 DRELQRRMDEV
+2891 DRELQRKMDEV
-2902 KRKQAEYEENQKKQE
+2902 KRKQAGHEENPKKQE
-2917 EQQQLQQQT
+2917 EQQT
-2926 YQPSQHSRSQL
+2926 YQSNQHPRSQL

-2949 NGPNVSMPSQNNVN
+2949 NGPNISTSSQNNVN

-3000 PASMKRVSFHDSNA
+3000 SASMKRVSFHDSNA
-3014 NSESMLRNVSSG
+3014 NNESMLRNVSSG
-3026 TSNPPSISMDTI
+3026 MSNPPSISMDTI
-3038 REDPNN
+3038 REDPNKSSPASRLYLCGLQKKSNEFGCQRPSKPFRADSQQPIQSHTSLPASDMLSTTNGRTGNIQSFSKKISPLTKKKEKNKSSPASSSKKDQTKTDKDRICSYCKTKDHSNNVFGPTEFSSTWN

-3147 SNSNNNNNNNNTTT
+3147 SNNNNNNNNTT

>member
-1 MATELA
+1 MTVSEEMATELA

-101 GEERKL
+101 GDERKL

-181 NAAPGDQNGVA
+181 NAAPSDPNGVA

-288 CLVQVNSENVG
+288 CLVQVNSENVS

-474 APEERIRQRQDSNKQ
+474 APEERIRQRHDSNKQ

-522 QIPGQA
+522 QIPGQT
-528 QERAAPSSPSK
+528 QERVAPSSPSK
-539 SAVAAVRSPR
+539 STVAAVRSPR

-581 GNRHSQY
+581 GNRLSQY

-648 KPELQP
+648 RPELQP

-991 GYISHINQNQTQPE
+991 GYMSHINQNQAQPE

-1026 GTGQDRLGIYIKSV
+1026 GAGQDRLGIYIKSV

-1109 MTRAYKTRPRSELLE
+1109 MA
-1124 PAVETTETTNSQP
+1124 
-1137 ATSHSM
+1137 
-1143 GDLLSFPKQ
+1143 
-1152 APCQDSVQPGAI
+1152 
-1164 PSQCVETF
+1164 
-1172 PYYNQVDR
+1172 R
-1180 GFPRVNIDEC
+1180 G
-1190 RSTRQDPFSIFRQRG
+1190 
-1205 AFRGV
+1205 
-1210 VDEKEHYR
+1210 
-1218 PSTPTVSPVRLP
+1218 
-1230 RSRMPC
+1230 
-1236 PLISITSDNE
+1236 
-1246 ISSILY
+1246 
-1252 QDESDE
+1252 
-1258 SDDKIIEEEE
+1258 
-1268 SNVEQGRAAS
+1268 
-1278 SNSTDT
+1278 
-1284 LNPFERITTPPLEYA
+1284 
-1299 GTTKDYKHSLLTFEE
+1299 
-1314 NFFDAIPYIDQTE
+1314 
-1327 DINYTESSECVQVE
+1327 
-1341 PSKKCEHCI
+1341 
-1350 KAGCDDN
+1350 
-1357 FNRRNFQKRI
+1357 
-1367 NVDRDRKQTLSVPQS
+1367 
-1382 NFELLDTGSNQN
+1382 
-1394 FSSISSSFPTNK
+1394 
-1406 SILFVKDAT
+1406 
-1415 AGSNC
+1415 
-1420 ITEISSNCKSGDF
+1420 
-1433 SRLQGADNI
+1433 
-1442 TKRTLNIDE
+1442 
-1451 RYGDKLDDISNSE
+1451 
-1464 DCADES
+1464 
-1470 SSTIND
+1470 
-1476 DCASSRADRDAEGGI
+1476 
-1491 STPKMYTIMP
+1491 
-1501 ELHLDLSGLNSDVS
+1501 
-1515 SDESKTEKCWK
+1515 
-1526 SPEEVRLGCGRVAAL
+1526 
-1541 AKHFSKLGDAGLI
+1541 
-1554 KFKSTKLNGSR
+1554 
-1565 QFVSEPNIITPDK
+1565 
-1578 SDEHLHRPCHAQKE
+1578 
-1592 YKSDSDLTK
+1592 
-1601 EGDENFRICSAE
+1601 
-1613 RRNNIVLVDVE
+1613 
-1624 TNGDFAI
+1624 
-1631 EECRFHHCGARRVT
+1631 
-1645 IARIPVKEQVTTD
+1645 
-1658 AKESTILAIDENHD
+1658 
-1672 KNIFKGKN
+1672 
-1680 QSLVGTKNIAST
+1680 
-1692 KVENIS
+1692 
-1698 SNGSKDQVFLGI
+1698 
-1710 KKDATFAEVKDNNMA
+1710 
-1725 IDDSKSQASFTV
+1725 
-1737 ENRKDVEK
+1737 
-1745 LFPAEKVNIKDS
+1745 
-1757 SSKLSLE
+1757 
-1764 QQQVI
+1764 
-1769 AEQLEQFSNLDNTD
+1769 
-1783 APLFIP
+1783 
-1789 EQDLAQSSAV
+1789 
-1799 STINENNGTSAYA
+1799 
-1812 YSDSPQSNFINQSET
+1812 
-1827 TPREKLSLLTD
+1827 
-1838 NFQKMSKAPDS
+1838 
-1849 SLSSSLPSVHSP
+1849 
-1861 SHSSIVL
+1861 
-1868 SLSNVAKSSRSSED
+1868 
-1882 IRSQVRQ
+1882 
-1889 YCEKHPKCLF
+1889 
-1899 IDISHSAA
+1899 
-1907 KNCSNSS
+1907 
-1914 FLESSLILPR
+1914 
-1924 HANAYS
+1924 
-1930 RSGDN
+1930 
-1935 KLNVLRMRIAKP
+1935 
-1947 LCKSESN
+1947 
-1954 LIGTAI
+1954 
-1960 YGKEEIEKAIDLHK
+1960 
-1974 STKTRSCESI
+1974 
-1984 LNNKFLSD
+1984 
-1992 SDDRSRSSENL
+1992 
-2003 REDLDSS
+2003 
-2010 YKSCNRSISSPKG
+2010 
-2023 STRWQRHRSLE
+2023 
-2034 ELKLNKGSRKRDN
+2034 
-2047 PMNSTS
+2047 
-2053 VQTAEDQTKF
+2053 
-2063 GEFFGDKLEDG
+2063 
-2074 TRWNRHLSL
+2074 
-2083 EELESKREPREKD
+2083 
-2096 RWTNLD
+2096 
-2102 RTTEV
+2102 
-2107 QRSDG
+2107 
-2112 KKRTRTKRKSYDRL
+2112 
-2126 KDSSFKLSRENETKN
+2126 
-2141 IGRLRAERK
+2141 
-2150 SQSEFDI
+2150 
-2157 SRRKSDSERDGWSFR
+2157 
-2172 EISSLKDDDRSA
+2172 
-2184 LSPRRMSERDLP
+2184 PRRMSERDLP

-2220 GTETKQQ
+2220 GTEVKQQ

-2251 PMATINSATSL
+2251 PMATITSGTSL

-2272 PMRIGTLPPTGL
+2272 MRIGTLPPTGL

-2300 MNAPSSAQGTEAE
+2300 VNAPSNAQGTEAE

-2319 SIYRNQDPTVKQQIS
+2319 SIYRNQDSTVKQQIS
-2334 LQQPDDRNPQHI
+2334 PQQADDRNPQHI

-2358 NRPSTMEIGGHI
+2358 NRPSTMEVSGHI
-2370 RDRPTSAYVTP
+2370 RDRPTSAYVAQ
-2381 GQQQSYSAVSN
+2381 GQQQSYSAISN
-2392 QMQQHSGGPPPR
+2392 QMQQHSGGPPR

-2433 APLLNQHRPS
+2433 APLLNQHRPPA
-2443 GMYNMGARVAAPPAQ
+2443 MYNIGTRVAGPPTQ
-2458 QMPNTLNVRTPR
+2458 QVPNTLNVRSPR

-2483 YAARQNAPS
+2483 YAARQNAPG

-2497 AQYTQ
+2497 TQYTQ
-2502 YNSTQYGQYGPYNQ
+2502 YNSAQYGQYGQYNQ

-2523 IGGQYGPMM
+2523 IGSQYGPMM
-2532 PKPKNEAIARGH
+2532 PKPKGNEAMARGQ
-2544 QPMPNENL
+2544 QPRPNENL
-2552 LGRDSSGQETKSYAE
+2552 LGRDSNNQETKSYAE

-2582 NGNLDQRI
+2582 NGNMEQRV
-2590 DQYGNDNVNRAQNGE
+2590 DQYGNDNVVNRAQNGE
-2605 SHSVTT
+2605 GHSTTT
-2611 SEVPPT
+2611 SEAPPT
-2617 RPSLPSEEFNES
+2617 RPALPSEDTFSDS
-2629 PPPPPPSTS
+2629 PPPPPPNTS

-2687 EEREKEQARRR
+2687 EEKEKEQARRR
-2698 EAARQWRDQQIAEL
+2698 EAARLWRDQQIAEL
-2712 SALAHRTQQQE
+2712 SALTHRTQQQE

-2766 RMAASQDRTVQGTVQ
+2766 RMAASQDRTVQGTLQ
-2781 PPILSRTIAGNQSMR
+2781 PPILSRTITGNQSLR
-2796 GGLPLQPLNNQPV
+2796 GGLQLQPLSTQPV

-2817 SNQTVSQNVGMS
+2817 SSQTASQNVGMS

-2842 NQQQHQ
+2842 NQQQ
-2848 QPQQQT
+2848 QQT
-2854 ATSQSEEHVS
+2854 ALGQSEEHVS
-2864 TSSYGTPLSHFSSG
+2864 APNYGAPLSNFNSG
-2878 QKSYSIGMSHSVE
+2878 QKSYSMSMPHSVE

-2917 EQQQLQQQT
+2917 EQQLQSQQQT

-2937 HPGMLRLDNLII
+2937 HPSMLRLDNLII
-2949 NGPNVSMPSQNNVN
+2949 NGPNVSMPSQN
-2963 DAPPPPERGSSYAV
+2963 DAAPPPPERGSSYAV

-2994 PPTSQQ
+2994 PPTSQP

-3014 NSESMLRNVSSG
+3014 NSESILRNVSSG

-3057 TPEGSGTSFT
+3057 TPEGSGTSFSA
-3067 GATPGVIGAQEVYKD
+3067 ATPGVIGAQEVYKD

-3093 QQQNSQIGAVPEKLS
+3093 QQNSQIGAVPEKLS

-3147 SNSNNNNNNNNTTT
+3147 SNSNNNNNNNTTT

>member
-1 MATELA
+1 MTVSEEMATELA

-101 GEERKL
+101 GDERKL

-181 NAAPGDQNGVA
+181 NAAPSDPNGVA

-288 CLVQVNSENVG
+288 CLVQVNSENVS

-474 APEERIRQRQDSNKQ
+474 APEERIRQRHDSNKQ

-522 QIPGQA
+522 QIPGQT
-528 QERAAPSSPSK
+528 QERVAPSSPSK
-539 SAVAAVRSPR
+539 STVAAVRSPR

-581 GNRHSQY
+581 GNRLSQY

-648 KPELQP
+648 RPELQP

-991 GYISHINQNQTQPE
+991 GYMSHINQNQAQPE

-1026 GTGQDRLGIYIKSV
+1026 GAGQDRLGIYIKSV

-1109 MTRAYKTRPRSELLE
+1109 MA
-1124 PAVETTETTNSQP
+1124 
-1137 ATSHSM
+1137 
-1143 GDLLSFPKQ
+1143 
-1152 APCQDSVQPGAI
+1152 
-1164 PSQCVETF
+1164 
-1172 PYYNQVDR
+1172 
-1180 GFPRVNIDEC
+1180 
-1190 RSTRQDPFSIFRQRG
+1190 
-1205 AFRGV
+1205 
-1210 VDEKEHYR
+1210 
-1218 PSTPTVSPVRLP
+1218 
-1230 RSRMPC
+1230 
-1236 PLISITSDNE
+1236 
-1246 ISSILY
+1246 
-1252 QDESDE
+1252 
-1258 SDDKIIEEEE
+1258 
-1268 SNVEQGRAAS
+1268 
-1278 SNSTDT
+1278 
-1284 LNPFERITTPPLEYA
+1284 
-1299 GTTKDYKHSLLTFEE
+1299 
-1314 NFFDAIPYIDQTE
+1314 
-1327 DINYTESSECVQVE
+1327 
-1341 PSKKCEHCI
+1341 
-1350 KAGCDDN
+1350 
-1357 FNRRNFQKRI
+1357 
-1367 NVDRDRKQTLSVPQS
+1367 RD
-1382 NFELLDTGSNQN
+1382 
-1394 FSSISSSFPTNK
+1394 
-1406 SILFVKDAT
+1406 
-1415 AGSNC
+1415 
-1420 ITEISSNCKSGDF
+1420 
-1433 SRLQGADNI
+1433 
-1442 TKRTLNIDE
+1442 
-1451 RYGDKLDDISNSE
+1451 
-1464 DCADES
+1464 
-1470 SSTIND
+1470 
-1476 DCASSRADRDAEGGI
+1476 
-1491 STPKMYTIMP
+1491 
-1501 ELHLDLSGLNSDVS
+1501 
-1515 SDESKTEKCWK
+1515 
-1526 SPEEVRLGCGRVAAL
+1526 
-1541 AKHFSKLGDAGLI
+1541 
-1554 KFKSTKLNGSR
+1554 
-1565 QFVSEPNIITPDK
+1565 
-1578 SDEHLHRPCHAQKE
+1578 
-1592 YKSDSDLTK
+1592 
-1601 EGDENFRICSAE
+1601 
-1613 RRNNIVLVDVE
+1613 
-1624 TNGDFAI
+1624 
-1631 EECRFHHCGARRVT
+1631 
-1645 IARIPVKEQVTTD
+1645 
-1658 AKESTILAIDENHD
+1658 
-1672 KNIFKGKN
+1672 
-1680 QSLVGTKNIAST
+1680 
-1692 KVENIS
+1692 
-1698 SNGSKDQVFLGI
+1698 
-1710 KKDATFAEVKDNNMA
+1710 
-1725 IDDSKSQASFTV
+1725 
-1737 ENRKDVEK
+1737 
-1745 LFPAEKVNIKDS
+1745 
-1757 SSKLSLE
+1757 
-1764 QQQVI
+1764 
-1769 AEQLEQFSNLDNTD
+1769 
-1783 APLFIP
+1783 
-1789 EQDLAQSSAV
+1789 
-1799 STINENNGTSAYA
+1799 
-1812 YSDSPQSNFINQSET
+1812 
-1827 TPREKLSLLTD
+1827 
-1838 NFQKMSKAPDS
+1838 
-1849 SLSSSLPSVHSP
+1849 
-1861 SHSSIVL
+1861 
-1868 SLSNVAKSSRSSED
+1868 
-1882 IRSQVRQ
+1882 
-1889 YCEKHPKCLF
+1889 
-1899 IDISHSAA
+1899 
-1907 KNCSNSS
+1907 
-1914 FLESSLILPR
+1914 
-1924 HANAYS
+1924 
-1930 RSGDN
+1930 
-1935 KLNVLRMRIAKP
+1935 
-1947 LCKSESN
+1947 
-1954 LIGTAI
+1954 
-1960 YGKEEIEKAIDLHK
+1960 
-1974 STKTRSCESI
+1974 
-1984 LNNKFLSD
+1984 
-1992 SDDRSRSSENL
+1992 
-2003 REDLDSS
+2003 
-2010 YKSCNRSISSPKG
+2010 
-2023 STRWQRHRSLE
+2023 
-2034 ELKLNKGSRKRDN
+2034 
-2047 PMNSTS
+2047 
-2053 VQTAEDQTKF
+2053 
-2063 GEFFGDKLEDG
+2063 
-2074 TRWNRHLSL
+2074 
-2083 EELESKREPREKD
+2083 
-2096 RWTNLD
+2096 
-2102 RTTEV
+2102 
-2107 QRSDG
+2107 
-2112 KKRTRTKRKSYDRL
+2112 
-2126 KDSSFKLSRENETKN
+2126 
-2141 IGRLRAERK
+2141 
-2150 SQSEFDI
+2150 
-2157 SRRKSDSERDGWSFR
+2157 
-2172 EISSLKDDDRSA
+2172 
-2184 LSPRRMSERDLP
+2184 
-2196 SRLGHDA
+2196 
-2203 TPQQI
+2203 
-2208 HSSKS
+2208 
-2213 VPALHNM
+2213 M
-2220 GTETKQQ
+2220 GTEVKQQ

-2251 PMATINSATSL
+2251 PMATITSGTSL

-2272 PMRIGTLPPTGL
+2272 MRIGTLPPTGL

-2300 MNAPSSAQGTEAE
+2300 VNAPSNAQGTEAE

-2319 SIYRNQDPTVKQQIS
+2319 SIYRNQDSTVKQQIS
-2334 LQQPDDRNPQHI
+2334 PQQADDRNPQHI

-2358 NRPSTMEIGGHI
+2358 NRPSTMEVSGHI
-2370 RDRPTSAYVTP
+2370 RDRPTSAYVAQ
-2381 GQQQSYSAVSN
+2381 GQQQSYSAISN
-2392 QMQQHSGGPPPR
+2392 QMQQHSGGPPR

-2433 APLLNQHRPS
+2433 APLLNQHRPPA
-2443 GMYNMGARVAAPPAQ
+2443 MYNIGTRVAGPPTQ
-2458 QMPNTLNVRTPR
+2458 QVPNTLNVRSPR

-2483 YAARQNAPS
+2483 YAARQNAPG

-2497 AQYTQ
+2497 TQYTQ
-2502 YNSTQYGQYGPYNQ
+2502 YNSAQYGQYGQYNQ

-2523 IGGQYGPMM
+2523 IGSQYGPMM
-2532 PKPKNEAIARGH
+2532 PKPKGNEAMARGQ
-2544 QPMPNENL
+2544 QPRPNENL
-2552 LGRDSSGQETKSYAE
+2552 LGRDSNNQETKSYAE

-2582 NGNLDQRI
+2582 NGNMEQRV
-2590 DQYGNDNVNRAQNGE
+2590 DQYGNDNVVNRAQNGE
-2605 SHSVTT
+2605 GHSTTT
-2611 SEVPPT
+2611 SEAPPT
-2617 RPSLPSEEFNES
+2617 RPALPSEDTFSDS
-2629 PPPPPPSTS
+2629 PPPPPPNTS

-2687 EEREKEQARRR
+2687 EEKEKEQARRR
-2698 EAARQWRDQQIAEL
+2698 EAARLWRDQQIAEL
-2712 SALAHRTQQQE
+2712 SALTHRTQQQE

-2766 RMAASQDRTVQGTVQ
+2766 RMAASQDRTVQGTLQ
-2781 PPILSRTIAGNQSMR
+2781 PPILSRTITGNQSLR
-2796 GGLPLQPLNNQPV
+2796 GGLQLQPLSTQPV

-2817 SNQTVSQNVGMS
+2817 SSQTASQNVGMS

-2842 NQQQHQ
+2842 NQQQ
-2848 QPQQQT
+2848 QQT
-2854 ATSQSEEHVS
+2854 ALGQSEEHVS
-2864 TSSYGTPLSHFSSG
+2864 APNYGAPLSNFNSG
-2878 QKSYSIGMSHSVE
+2878 QKSYSMSMPHSVE

-2917 EQQQLQQQT
+2917 EQQLQSQQQT

-2937 HPGMLRLDNLII
+2937 HPSMLRLDNLII
-2949 NGPNVSMPSQNNVN
+2949 NGPNVSMPSQN
-2963 DAPPPPERGSSYAV
+2963 DAAPPPPERGSSYAV

-2994 PPTSQQ
+2994 PPTSQP

-3014 NSESMLRNVSSG
+3014 NSESILRNVSSG

-3057 TPEGSGTSFT
+3057 TPEGSGTSFSA
-3067 GATPGVIGAQEVYKD
+3067 ATPGVIGAQEVYKD

-3093 QQQNSQIGAVPEKLS
+3093 QQNSQIGAVPEKLS

-3147 SNSNNNNNNNNTTT
+3147 SNSNNNNNNNTTT

>member
-1 MATELA
+1 MTVSEGMATELA

-107 DLEEKPLLV
+107 GLEEKPLLV

-135 DKTNA
+135 DKTNT

-181 NAAPGDQNGVA
+181 NAVPDDQNGVA

-275 SKYGLDKVDPQLY
+275 SKYGLEKVDPQLY
-288 CLVQVNSENVG
+288 CLVQVNSENMS

-474 APEERIRQRQDSNKQ
+474 APEERIRQRHDSNKQ

-508 EKFHPG
+508 EKFRPG
-514 SGTPNGGG
+514 SGTPNGGA
-522 QIPGQA
+522 QA
-528 QERAAPSSPSK
+528 QNQGQERATPSSPSK
-539 SAVAAVRSPR
+539 SAAARSPR
-549 SPTHPPEPTH
+549 SPTHPSEPTH

-581 GNRHSQY
+581 GNRLAQY

-610 ETFLHAVITDVEPSA
+610 EAFLHAVITDVEPSA

-648 KPELQP
+648 RPELQP

-713 QDILA
+713 QDILT
-718 DAVHTAFGSLV
+718 DAVHTSFGSLV

-735 LTPAMTQFMADAD
+735 LAPAMTQFMADAD

-760 SNTMALLR
+760 SNSMALLR

-896 VAESVADT
+896 VAESVADA
-904 LARADGREIRL
+904 LARSDGREIRL

-920 LGLALLLPEDGY
+920 LGLALLLPDDGY

-948 APLQRDGL
+948 TPLQRDGL

-991 GYISHINQNQTQPE
+991 GYTSHITQNQAQPE

-1026 GTGQDRLGIYIKSV
+1026 GAGQDRLGIYIKSV

-1109 MTRAYKTRPRSELLE
+1109 MTRAYKSRPRSELLE
-1124 PAVETTETTNSQP
+1124 AVRPAEAAAAAGQP

-1143 GDLLSFPKQ
+1143 GDLLSLPKQ
-1152 APCQDSVQPGAI
+1152 TTCQDVAQPGAI
-1164 PSQCVETF
+1164 PSQRFVDTSF
-1172 PYYNQVDR
+1172 YRNQLDR
-1180 GFPRVNIDEC
+1180 GFPRIDLEEYH
-1190 RSTRQDPFSIFRQRG
+1190 SARQNPFSVLHQRS
-1205 AFRGV
+1205 AYSTAYP
-1210 VDEKEHYR
+1210 VDEREYLYR

-1230 RSRMPC
+1230 KPRTPLYC
-1236 PLISITSDNE
+1236 PLISITSDNAV
-1246 ISSILY
+1246 SSVIY

-1258 SDDKIIEEEE
+1258 SDDRIVEEDE
-1268 SNVEQGRAAS
+1268 EQGEVATGNS
-1278 SNSTDT
+1278 SYSADT
-1284 LNPFERITTPPLEYA
+1284 TNPFERITTPPEEYA
-1299 GTTKDYKHSLLTFEE
+1299 TPMTESKRLSLTFDRS
-1314 NFFDAIPYIDQTE
+1314 FFDTIPYIDQTDDTNLAE
-1327 DINYTESSECVQVE
+1327 ASECVQGTSCNSSLKDV
-1341 PSKKCEHCI
+1341 
-1350 KAGCDDN
+1350 
-1357 FNRRNFQKRI
+1357 QKRA
-1367 NVDRDRKQTLSVPQS
+1367 NVDRNNQQTLNIAES
-1382 NFELLDTGSNQN
+1382 NFELGMRSH
-1394 FSSISSSFPTNK
+1394 SSPNK
-1406 SILFVKDAT
+1406 SMLSVKNEVLASGPV
-1415 AGSNC
+1415 A
-1420 ITEISSNCKSGDF
+1420 ESSQDDF
-1433 SRLQGADNI
+1433 SYFQDAGRELSINEQCD
-1442 TKRTLNIDE
+1442 
-1451 RYGDKLDDISNSE
+1451 DKLDIISNSE

-1476 DCASSRADRDAEGGI
+1476 DLTSSRADKSAEDGI

-1554 KFKSTKLNGSR
+1554 RFKSTKLTDSR
-1565 QFVSEPNIITPDK
+1565 QFVSEPDIMTPGK
-1578 SDEHLHRPCHAQKE
+1578 SNERSGKEHLRVKE
-1592 YKSDSDLTK
+1592 YKSDSDLTR
-1601 EGDENFRICSAE
+1601 ETDSDSCIGSAA
-1613 RRNNIVLVDVE
+1613 RRNVILVDVE
-1624 TNGDFAI
+1624 TDGNFAI
-1631 EECRFHHCGARRVT
+1631 QGCRLHHCSAKRLT
-1645 IARIPVKEQVTTD
+1645 TAKFPSLSDNKEQIAAEKSVALTEIED
-1658 AKESTILAIDENHD
+1658 CDDVLSHESN
-1672 KNIFKGKN
+1672 
-1680 QSLVGTKNIAST
+1680 
-1692 KVENIS
+1692 
-1698 SNGSKDQVFLGI
+1698 DQVAGI
-1710 KKDATFAEVKDNNMA
+1710 RNHKVANDNSESQVLESHKNALAKHVSIKDN
-1725 IDDSKSQASFTV
+1725 
-1737 ENRKDVEK
+1737 
-1745 LFPAEKVNIKDS
+1745 
-1757 SSKLSLE
+1757 KLSLE
-1764 QQQVI
+1764 EQQVI
-1769 AEQLEQFSNLDNTD
+1769 VEQLEQFSNLDNAD

-1789 EQDLAQSSAV
+1789 ERSVEQALLKDGSNEVSVLDSSTLTNV
-1799 STINENNGTSAYA
+1799 T
-1812 YSDSPQSNFINQSET
+1812 NQSEAM
-1827 TPREKLSLLTD
+1827 PREKLSSLVDT
-1838 NFQKMSKAPDS
+1838 NNSSQKTKQDEASSCSSSSSSSPLASVRSPSSSHSSVVLSVSNVARS
-1849 SLSSSLPSVHSP
+1849 SLSSED
-1861 SHSSIVL
+1861 
-1868 SLSNVAKSSRSSED
+1868 SRS
-1882 IRSQVRQ
+1882 QTRQ
-1889 YCEKHPKCLF
+1889 HCGKHSKPCLF
-1899 IDISHSAA
+1899 IDISHSST
-1907 KNCSNSS
+1907 K
-1914 FLESSLILPR
+1914 
-1924 HANAYS
+1924 S
-1930 RSGDN
+1930 RSNDSSSESPSMLPPRASACDN
-1935 KLNVLRMRIAKP
+1935 KLNILHVRIARPPP
-1947 LCKSESN
+1947 LCGSEDN
-1954 LIGTAI
+1954 LIGAAI
-1960 YGKEEIEKAIDLHK
+1960 CSKEIADQAVDRCGESAKL
-1974 STKTRSCESI
+1974 TRSCENI
-1984 LNNKFLSD
+1984 LSSKFLSD
-1992 SDDRSRSSENL
+1992 SIERRRSSGSL
-2003 REDLDSS
+2003 HKHIDSFR
-2010 YKSCNRSISSPKG
+2010 KSCNKLDSKFKEK
-2023 STRWQRHRSLE
+2023 TRWYRYRSLE
-2034 ELKLNKGSRKRDN
+2034 ELKSKKGSKRQDN
-2047 PMNSTS
+2047 YTS
-2053 VQTAEDQTKF
+2053 DGAEVQRF
-2063 GEFFGDKLEDG
+2063 GRFTDDRLALEDREE
-2074 TRWNRHLSL
+2074 TRRDRCRSL
-2083 EELESKREPREKD
+2083 EELKSKKESREQD
-2096 RWTNLD
+2096 RPTSAP
-2102 RTTEV
+2102 EV
-2107 QRSDG
+2107 QKPDWMP
-2112 KKRTRTKRKSYDRL
+2112 KRLRRKRVSYDQLKGNSFELSRKSKT
-2126 KDSSFKLSRENETKN
+2126 KDEEPHKWRV
-2141 IGRLRAERK
+2141 ERK
-2150 SQSEFDI
+2150 SQSELDV

-2172 EISSLKDDDRSA
+2172 EISSLKDDDRF
-2184 LSPRRMSERDLP
+2184 
-2196 SRLGHDA
+2196 
-2203 TPQQI
+2203 
-2208 HSSKS
+2208 
-2213 VPALHNM
+2213 ALHV

-2272 PMRIGTLPPTGL
+2272 PMRIGTLPPSGL

-2289 SSPNLNPNATH
+2289 SSPNLNPNPTH
-2300 MNAPSSAQGTEAE
+2300 ANIPLNAQNLEAE

-2334 LQQPDDRNPQHI
+2334 PQQLDDRNPQHI
-2346 QKSSLR
+2346 QKTLR

-2358 NRPSTMEIGGHI
+2358 NRPSTLDISGHT
-2370 RDRPTSAYVTP
+2370 RDRPTSAYIAQS
-2381 GQQQSYSAVSN
+2381 QQQSYTTINN
-2392 QMQQHSGGPPPR
+2392 QMQQQSGGLPPR
-2404 SQSSRDIIRQEAKM
+2404 SQSSRDMIRQEAKL

-2433 APLLNQHRPS
+2433 APMLNQHRPPA
-2443 GMYNMGARVAAPPAQ
+2443 MYNIGPRGAASSQ
-2458 QMPNTLNVRTPR
+2458 QLSNTLNVRSPR
-2470 PLGSTSSLGTTSS
+2470 PLGSTSNLGSTSS
-2483 YAARQNAPS
+2483 YATARQNAPS

-2497 AQYTQ
+2497 TQYSQ
-2502 YNSTQYGQYGPYNQ
+2502 YNSTQYGQYGQYNQ
-2516 YPNRYPV
+2516 YPKYPTA
-2523 IGGQYGPMM
+2523 GGQYGPMI
-2532 PKPKNEAIARGH
+2532 PKPKNEGAIRGH
-2544 QPMPNENL
+2544 QTTSTENI
-2552 LGRDSSGQETKSYAE
+2552 LGRDASSQDAKSYID
-2567 QNRHFAGSQNSPHYP
+2567 QNRHFTGSQNSPHYP
-2582 NGNLDQRI
+2582 NGNLEQRV
-2590 DQYGNDNVNRAQNGE
+2590 DQYANDNVVSRTQNGE
-2605 SHSVTT
+2605 GHSMTT
-2611 SEVPPT
+2611 TETPPV
-2617 RPSLPSEEFNES
+2617 RPALPEETTYSES
-2629 PPPPPPSTS
+2629 PPPPPPNTS
-2638 THPLYKQADT
+2638 THPLYNKQADT

-2658 RGSYYPAG
+2658 RGTYYPAG
-2666 GISAMQQPRQYQYSA
+2666 GIGAMQQPRQYQYSA

-2698 EAARQWRDQQIAEL
+2698 EAARQWRDQQISEL

-2737 RAEEIANQDDDEE
+2737 RAEEAANQDDDEE
-2750 SNDLDNESV
+2750 SNDLDNESA

-2766 RMAASQDRTVQGTVQ
+2766 RMAVSQERIVQANQQ
-2781 PPILSRTIAGNQSMR
+2781 PPILSRTNTGNQSMR
-2796 GGLPLQPLNNQPV
+2796 GGLSLQPISSPMQPT
-2809 TSSHAHIL
+2809 TSSHSHSL
-2817 SNQTVSQNVGMS
+2817 PSQTTSQNVGVS
-2829 GPGQEN
+2829 SSGQEN
-2835 SGLHVQP
+2835 SGLHIQP
-2842 NQQQHQ
+2842 SQQ
-2848 QPQQQT
+2848 QQQT
-2854 ATSQSEEHVS
+2854 ASQISEEQQQMHM
-2864 TSSYGTPLSHFSSG
+2864 SSNYSTPLSHFGSG
-2878 QKSYSIGMSHSVE
+2878 QKSYSVGMSHSSE
-2891 DRELQRRMDEV
+2891 DRELQRRIDEV

-2917 EQQQLQQQT
+2917 EELRQHQLHSQQQT
-2926 YQPSQHSRSQL
+2926 YQQNQHPRNQQTL

-2949 NGPNVSMPSQNNVN
+2949 NGPNVPIPSQNSMN
-2963 DAPPPPERGSSYAV
+2963 DAPPPPERGSSYAA

-2983 LRSNGSTTSNL
+2983 LRSNGSTASNL
-2994 PPTSQQ
+2994 PPSSQQ
-3000 PASMKRVSFHDSNA
+3000 PGSMKKVSFHDSNA
-3014 NSESMLRNVSSG
+3014 NSESMLRNVPSG
-3026 TSNPPSISMDTI
+3026 TSNPPSITMDTI

-3057 TPEGSGTSFT
+3057 TPEGSGTSFS
-3067 GATPGVIGAQEVYKD
+3067 GSTPGVIGAQEVYKD

-3147 SNSNNNNNNNNTTT
+3147 SNNNNNNTSGNNNNNN
-3161 TSGNN
+3161 
-3166 TNNNRT
+3166 RT

>member
-1 MATELA
+1 MTVSEEMATELA
-7 NKKAEREALRGVIQQ
+7 NKKAEREALKGVIQQ

-168 EKLSRLKSLEQDE
+168 EKLSRMKSLEQDE

-275 SKYGLDKVDPQLY
+275 SKYGLEKVDPQLY
-288 CLVQVNSENVG
+288 CLVQVNSENV
-299 GNAHQEY
+299 NSNTHQEY

-347 PAGKWNELDHRY
+347 PSGKWNELDHRY

-474 APEERIRQRQDSNKQ
+474 APEERIRQRHDSNKQ

-494 DRRSPDATSQDVSS
+494 DRRSPDTTSQDVSS

-514 SGTPNGGG
+514 SGTPNDGG
-522 QIPGQA
+522 QIPGQT
-528 QERAAPSSPSK
+528 QEQTTPSSPSK
-539 SAVAAVRSPR
+539 STATAVRSPR

-581 GNRHSQY
+581 GNRLSQY

-648 KPELQP
+648 RPELQP

-663 MLANVATMIQ
+663 MLANVASMIQ

-748 EPAKEAGVLQIF
+748 DPAKEAGVLQIF

-806 FGRRLKARLNALET
+806 FGRKLKTRLNALET

-848 KYNAEELATLSS
+848 KYNADELATLSS

-991 GYISHINQNQTQPE
+991 GYISHVNQNQAQPE
-1005 IHVIKLH
+1005 IHIIKLH

-1026 GTGQDRLGIYIKSV
+1026 GAGQDRLGIYIKSV

-1109 MTRAYKTRPRSELLE
+1109 MTREHKTRMRSELLE
-1124 PAVETTETTNSQP
+1124 PAIGATGNQP

-1143 GDLLSFPKQ
+1143 GDLLSHFPKQ
-1152 APCQDSVQPGAI
+1152 APYQDLAQPGAI
-1164 PSQCVETF
+1164 PSQCLVERSF
-1172 PYYNQVDR
+1172 CHNQIDR
-1180 GFPRVNIDEC
+1180 GFPRIDIDEY
-1190 RSTRQDPFSIFRQRG
+1190 RSMRQDPFSVLHSRG
-1205 AFRGV
+1205 AYPSVYSVDAFRGA
-1210 VDEKEHYR
+1210 VDEREHIYR
-1218 PSTPTVSPVRLP
+1218 PSTPTVSPVRLLKP
-1230 RSRMPC
+1230 RMPC

-1246 ISSILY
+1246 ISSIIY

-1268 SNVEQGRAAS
+1268 NNMEQGGIATRSA
-1278 SNSTDT
+1278 NYSTEI
-1284 LNPFERITTPPLEYA
+1284 LNPFERITTPPQEYA
-1299 GTTKDYKHSLLTFEE
+1299 EVTKDHEHSLLTQPLILDR
-1314 NFFDAIPYIDQTE
+1314 NLFDTIPYIDQAD
-1327 DINYTESSECVQVE
+1327 DINPAESSECVQIE
-1341 PSKKCEHCI
+1341 PSNKCERCI
-1350 KAGCDDN
+1350 KAGYNGNLNPRDS
-1357 FNRRNFQKRI
+1357 QERI
-1367 NVDRDRKQTLSVPQS
+1367 EVDRYSQQTLNIPES
-1382 NFELLDTGSNQN
+1382 NFELNNLN
-1394 FSSISSSFPTNK
+1394 FSSIVDSSANK
-1406 SILFVKDAT
+1406 AVLFVKDT
-1415 AGSNC
+1415 TVNPDSV
-1420 ITEISSNCKSGDF
+1420 TESKPNDF
-1433 SRLQGADNI
+1433 SRLESVDNGI
-1442 TKRTLNIDE
+1442 KRINIKDQCT
-1451 RYGDKLDDISNSE
+1451 DNLDDISNSE

-1476 DCASSRADRDAEGGI
+1476 DCTSNRTDKDAEGGI

-1565 QFVSEPNIITPDK
+1565 QFVSEPNILTPEEN
-1578 SDEHLHRPCHAQKE
+1578 DEHLHRPCHAQKE

-1601 EGDENFRICSAE
+1601 EVDENSRIFSTGKH
-1613 RRNNIVLVDVE
+1613 NNVILVDVE
-1624 TNGDFAI
+1624 AGGDFSI
-1631 EECRFHHCGARRVT
+1631 EECRFHHCGAKRVT
-1645 IARIPVKEQVTTD
+1645 ITKIPMNEQIMTD
-1658 AKESTILAIDENHD
+1658 NKESSIQEV
-1672 KNIFKGKN
+1672 KKN
-1680 QSLVGTKNIAST
+1680 QNVDIENQNVDIKNR
-1692 KVENIS
+1692 
-1698 SNGSKDQVFLGI
+1698 DQIMPFG
-1710 KKDATFAEVKDNNMA
+1710 KFNKDNH
-1725 IDDSKSQASFTV
+1725 
-1737 ENRKDVEK
+1737 
-1745 LFPAEKVNIKDS
+1745 
-1757 SSKLSLE
+1757 SKLSLE
-1764 QQQVI
+1764 QQQLI
-1769 AEQLEQFSNLDNTD
+1769 AKQLEQFSNLDNAD

-1789 EQDLAQSSAV
+1789 EQDVVQASAV
-1799 STINENNGTSAYA
+1799 SKNETQETSV
-1812 YSDSPQSNFINQSET
+1812 SNDSIQSNLINQLDAAS
-1827 TPREKLSLLTD
+1827 RDK
-1838 NFQKMSKAPDS
+1838 S
-1849 SLSSSLPSVHSP
+1849 SLIDADDNSEKMMRTSSSMPSVCSP
-1861 SHSSIVL
+1861 PLSHSSIML
-1868 SLSNVAKSSRSSED
+1868 SLTKVAKNSLSLED
-1882 IRSQVRQ
+1882 IRSQIHQ
-1889 YCEKHPKCLF
+1889 YCGKRPKSCLF
-1899 IDISHSAA
+1899 IDISHPAT
-1907 KNCSNSS
+1907 KNCSNSFS
-1914 FLESSLILPR
+1914 ESPSMLPPYVNTHLR
-1924 HANAYS
+1924 T
-1930 RSGDN
+1930 GD
-1935 KLNVLRMRIAKP
+1935 KQAMNVLRMRIARP
-1947 LCKSESN
+1947 LCNSENS
-1954 LIGTAI
+1954 LIGATI
-1960 YGKEEIEKAIDLHK
+1960 YGKEETKKADLCDK
-1974 STKTRSCESI
+1974 SAKLTRSCESI
-1984 LNNKFLSD
+1984 QDNKPLFEFD
-1992 SDDRSRSSENL
+1992 NRTRSSEDL
-2003 REDLDSS
+2003 CEDVDSS
-2010 YKSCNRSISSPKG
+2010 NKCYNRLISSPRG
-2023 STRWQRHRSLE
+2023 NTRWHRHRSLE
-2034 ELKLNKGSRKRDN
+2034 ELKLRKGLRKRDSS
-2047 PMNSTS
+2047 MNST
-2053 VQTAEDQTKF
+2053 VLRTAKADVKF
-2063 GEFFGDKLEDG
+2063 DKFFDDKLVSEDG
-2074 TRWNRHLSL
+2074 KNVSWNRHRSL
-2083 EELESKREPREKD
+2083 EELKSKKE
-2096 RWTNLD
+2096 
-2102 RTTEV
+2102 
-2107 QRSDG
+2107 
-2112 KKRTRTKRKSYDRL
+2112 
-2126 KDSSFKLSRENETKN
+2126 SREEN
-2141 IGRLRAERK
+2141 
-2150 SQSEFDI
+2150 
-2157 SRRKSDSERDGWSFR
+2157 
-2172 EISSLKDDDRSA
+2172 
-2184 LSPRRMSERDLP
+2184 RRM
-2196 SRLGHDA
+2196 
-2203 TPQQI
+2203 
-2208 HSSKS
+2208 
-2213 VPALHNM
+2213 
-2220 GTETKQQ
+2220 
-2227 HEVFN
+2227 
-2232 PGYSRA
+2232 
-2238 SSSNSVTPPVQPP
+2238 NS
-2251 PMATINSATSL
+2251 
-2262 RSRSSHNLHD
+2262 D
-2272 PMRIGTLPPTGL
+2272 
-2284 VSRQQ
+2284 
-2289 SSPNLNPNATH
+2289 
-2300 MNAPSSAQGTEAE
+2300 
-2313 RFYQNL
+2313 
-2319 SIYRNQDPTVKQQIS
+2319 
-2334 LQQPDDRNPQHI
+2334 
-2346 QKSSLR
+2346 
-2352 GSQNSL
+2352 
-2358 NRPSTMEIGGHI
+2358 
-2370 RDRPTSAYVTP
+2370 
-2381 GQQQSYSAVSN
+2381 
-2392 QMQQHSGGPPPR
+2392 
-2404 SQSSRDIIRQEAKM
+2404 
-2418 QEMQEEVRRRELRGG
+2418 
-2433 APLLNQHRPS
+2433 
-2443 GMYNMGARVAAPPAQ
+2443 
-2458 QMPNTLNVRTPR
+2458 
-2470 PLGSTSSLGTTSS
+2470 
-2483 YAARQNAPS
+2483 
-2492 YNYPD
+2492 
-2497 AQYTQ
+2497 
-2502 YNSTQYGQYGPYNQ
+2502 
-2516 YPNRYPV
+2516 
-2523 IGGQYGPMM
+2523 
-2532 PKPKNEAIARGH
+2532 
-2544 QPMPNENL
+2544 
-2552 LGRDSSGQETKSYAE
+2552 
-2567 QNRHFAGSQNSPHYP
+2567 
-2582 NGNLDQRI
+2582 
-2590 DQYGNDNVNRAQNGE
+2590 
-2605 SHSVTT
+2605 
-2611 SEVPPT
+2611 
-2617 RPSLPSEEFNES
+2617 
-2629 PPPPPPSTS
+2629 
-2638 THPLYKQADT
+2638 
-2648 RYTASMQDPP
+2648 
-2658 RGSYYPAG
+2658 
-2666 GISAMQQPRQYQYSA
+2666 
-2681 TNPWQR
+2681 
-2687 EEREKEQARRR
+2687 
-2698 EAARQWRDQQIAEL
+2698 QIAEVKK
-2712 SALAHRTQQQE
+2712 SDWVVKKDCA
-2723 EQLRALQLERDFQK
+2723 
-2737 RAEEIANQDDDEE
+2737 
-2750 SNDLDNESV
+2750 
-2759 QRVQGLL
+2759 QG
-2766 RMAASQDRTVQGTVQ
+2766 A
-2781 PPILSRTIAGNQSMR
+2781 
-2796 GGLPLQPLNNQPV
+2796 
-2809 TSSHAHIL
+2809 
-2817 SNQTVSQNVGMS
+2817 
-2829 GPGQEN
+2829 
-2835 SGLHVQP
+2835 
-2842 NQQQHQ
+2842 
-2848 QPQQQT
+2848 
-2854 ATSQSEEHVS
+2854 
-2864 TSSYGTPLSHFSSG
+2864 
-2878 QKSYSIGMSHSVE
+2878 
-2891 DRELQRRMDEV
+2891 
-2902 KRKQAEYEENQKKQE
+2902 
-2917 EQQQLQQQT
+2917 
-2926 YQPSQHSRSQL
+2926 
-2937 HPGMLRLDNLII
+2937 
-2949 NGPNVSMPSQNNVN
+2949 
-2963 DAPPPPERGSSYAV
+2963 
-2977 MSQQSA
+2977 
-2983 LRSNGSTTSNL
+2983 
-2994 PPTSQQ
+2994 
-3000 PASMKRVSFHDSNA
+3000 
-3014 NSESMLRNVSSG
+3014 
-3026 TSNPPSISMDTI
+3026 
-3038 REDPNN
+3038 
-3044 FINDAENLLASPK
+3044 
-3057 TPEGSGTSFT
+3057 
-3067 GATPGVIGAQEVYKD
+3067 
-3082 PRQKRLAEKQK
+3082 
-3093 QQQNSQIGAVPEKLS
+3093 
-3108 FKEKMKMF
+3108 
-3116 AMETGEDGTPRDKV
+3116 
-3130 KISRAQ
+3130 
-3136 REIDNISSPLN
+3136 
-3147 SNSNNNNNNNNTTT
+3147 
-3161 TSGNN
+3161 
-3166 TNNNRT
+3166 

>member
-1 MATELA
+1 MLLEAVWRLIMQSVNIMATELA

-79 KFRPDMRMLSVPE
+79 KFRPDMRMLSIPE

-107 DLEEKPLLV
+107 GLEEKPLLV

-130 LKRID
+130 LRRID

-140 QGVGFTSAEG
+140 QGVGFSSAEG
-150 SSFRRKLSKREKK
+150 TSFRRKLSKREKK

-181 NAAPGDQNGVA
+181 NAAPDDQNGVA

-215 RRRRQQKLERRLQ
+215 RRRRQQKLEIRLQ

-233 DGGPDTGGTL
+233 NGGPDTGGTL

-288 CLVQVNSENVG
+288 CLVQVNSENIS

-347 PAGKWNELDHRY
+347 PSGKWNELDHRY

-474 APEERIRQRQDSNKQ
+474 APEDRIRQRHDSNKQ

-508 EKFHPG
+508 EKFRPG

-522 QIPGQA
+522 QTPSQA
-528 QERAAPSSPSK
+528 QERATPSSPSK
-539 SAVAAVRSPR
+539 SAIIAARSPR

-581 GNRHSQY
+581 GNRLSQY

-610 ETFLHAVITDVEPSA
+610 ETFFHAVITDVEPSA

-648 KPELQP
+648 RPELQP
-654 TERAHRLTV
+654 TERAHRLTA

-687 FWLANGSE
+687 FWLANSSE

-713 QDILA
+713 QDILKE
-718 DAVHTAFGSLV
+718 AVHAAFGSLV

-915 EEEPV
+915 EEEPI
-920 LGLALLLPEDGY
+920 LGLSLLLPEDGY
-932 SCEVIRGV
+932 SCEIVRGV

-968 WTIYMIDHHNNL
+968 WTIYMIDHNNL

-991 GYISHINQNQTQPE
+991 GYISHINQNQAQPE

-1026 GTGQDRLGIYIKSV
+1026 GAGQDRLGIYIKSV

-1097 GLATLLSQPSPV
+1097 GLATLLSQPSPI
-1109 MTRAYKTRPRSELLE
+1109 MTR
-1124 PAVETTETTNSQP
+1124 
-1137 ATSHSM
+1137 
-1143 GDLLSFPKQ
+1143 D
-1152 APCQDSVQPGAI
+1152 
-1164 PSQCVETF
+1164 
-1172 PYYNQVDR
+1172 
-1180 GFPRVNIDEC
+1180 
-1190 RSTRQDPFSIFRQRG
+1190 
-1205 AFRGV
+1205 
-1210 VDEKEHYR
+1210 
-1218 PSTPTVSPVRLP
+1218 
-1230 RSRMPC
+1230 
-1236 PLISITSDNE
+1236 
-1246 ISSILY
+1246 
-1252 QDESDE
+1252 
-1258 SDDKIIEEEE
+1258 
-1268 SNVEQGRAAS
+1268 
-1278 SNSTDT
+1278 
-1284 LNPFERITTPPLEYA
+1284 
-1299 GTTKDYKHSLLTFEE
+1299 
-1314 NFFDAIPYIDQTE
+1314 
-1327 DINYTESSECVQVE
+1327 
-1341 PSKKCEHCI
+1341 
-1350 KAGCDDN
+1350 
-1357 FNRRNFQKRI
+1357 
-1367 NVDRDRKQTLSVPQS
+1367 
-1382 NFELLDTGSNQN
+1382 
-1394 FSSISSSFPTNK
+1394 
-1406 SILFVKDAT
+1406 
-1415 AGSNC
+1415 
-1420 ITEISSNCKSGDF
+1420 
-1433 SRLQGADNI
+1433 
-1442 TKRTLNIDE
+1442 
-1451 RYGDKLDDISNSE
+1451 
-1464 DCADES
+1464 
-1470 SSTIND
+1470 
-1476 DCASSRADRDAEGGI
+1476 
-1491 STPKMYTIMP
+1491 
-1501 ELHLDLSGLNSDVS
+1501 
-1515 SDESKTEKCWK
+1515 
-1526 SPEEVRLGCGRVAAL
+1526 
-1541 AKHFSKLGDAGLI
+1541 
-1554 KFKSTKLNGSR
+1554 
-1565 QFVSEPNIITPDK
+1565 
-1578 SDEHLHRPCHAQKE
+1578 
-1592 YKSDSDLTK
+1592 
-1601 EGDENFRICSAE
+1601 
-1613 RRNNIVLVDVE
+1613 
-1624 TNGDFAI
+1624 
-1631 EECRFHHCGARRVT
+1631 
-1645 IARIPVKEQVTTD
+1645 
-1658 AKESTILAIDENHD
+1658 
-1672 KNIFKGKN
+1672 
-1680 QSLVGTKNIAST
+1680 
-1692 KVENIS
+1692 
-1698 SNGSKDQVFLGI
+1698 
-1710 KKDATFAEVKDNNMA
+1710 
-1725 IDDSKSQASFTV
+1725 
-1737 ENRKDVEK
+1737 
-1745 LFPAEKVNIKDS
+1745 
-1757 SSKLSLE
+1757 
-1764 QQQVI
+1764 
-1769 AEQLEQFSNLDNTD
+1769 
-1783 APLFIP
+1783 
-1789 EQDLAQSSAV
+1789 
-1799 STINENNGTSAYA
+1799 
-1812 YSDSPQSNFINQSET
+1812 
-1827 TPREKLSLLTD
+1827 
-1838 NFQKMSKAPDS
+1838 
-1849 SLSSSLPSVHSP
+1849 
-1861 SHSSIVL
+1861 
-1868 SLSNVAKSSRSSED
+1868 
-1882 IRSQVRQ
+1882 
-1889 YCEKHPKCLF
+1889 
-1899 IDISHSAA
+1899 
-1907 KNCSNSS
+1907 
-1914 FLESSLILPR
+1914 
-1924 HANAYS
+1924 
-1930 RSGDN
+1930 
-1935 KLNVLRMRIAKP
+1935 
-1947 LCKSESN
+1947 
-1954 LIGTAI
+1954 IGTEA
-1960 YGKEEIEKAIDLHK
+1960 
-1974 STKTRSCESI
+1974 
-1984 LNNKFLSD
+1984 
-1992 SDDRSRSSENL
+1992 
-2003 REDLDSS
+2003 
-2010 YKSCNRSISSPKG
+2010 
-2023 STRWQRHRSLE
+2023 
-2034 ELKLNKGSRKRDN
+2034 
-2047 PMNSTS
+2047 
-2053 VQTAEDQTKF
+2053 
-2063 GEFFGDKLEDG
+2063 
-2074 TRWNRHLSL
+2074 
-2083 EELESKREPREKD
+2083 
-2096 RWTNLD
+2096 
-2102 RTTEV
+2102 
-2107 QRSDG
+2107 
-2112 KKRTRTKRKSYDRL
+2112 
-2126 KDSSFKLSRENETKN
+2126 
-2141 IGRLRAERK
+2141 
-2150 SQSEFDI
+2150 
-2157 SRRKSDSERDGWSFR
+2157 
-2172 EISSLKDDDRSA
+2172 
-2184 LSPRRMSERDLP
+2184 
-2196 SRLGHDA
+2196 
-2203 TPQQI
+2203 
-2208 HSSKS
+2208 
-2213 VPALHNM
+2213 
-2220 GTETKQQ
+2220 KQQ
-2227 HEVFN
+2227 HEIFN

-2251 PMATINSATSL
+2251 PMAAISSATAL

-2272 PMRIGTLPPTGL
+2272 PMRIGTLPPSGL

-2300 MNAPSSAQGTEAE
+2300 TNVPSSVQNTEAE

-2319 SIYRNQDPTVKQQIS
+2319 SIYRNQDPAVKQQIS
-2334 LQQPDDRNPQHI
+2334 PQQSDDRNSQHI

-2358 NRPSTMEIGGHI
+2358 NRPSTLEIGGHM
-2370 RDRPTSAYVTP
+2370 RDRPTSAYISQ
-2381 GQQQSYSAVSN
+2381 GQPQSYSAVSS
-2392 QMQQHSGGPPPR
+2392 QMQQQSGGLPPR

-2433 APLLNQHRPS
+2433 APILNQHRPP
-2443 GMYNMGARVAAPPAQ
+2443 MYNIGARVAAPPPQ
-2458 QMPNTLNVRTPR
+2458 QMSGVLNVRSSR
-2470 PLGSTSSLGTTSS
+2470 PGGSMSNLGITSN
-2483 YAARQNAPS
+2483 YAVRQNVPG

-2497 AQYTQ
+2497 TQ
-2502 YNSTQYGQYGPYNQ
+2502 YAHYNSAQYGQYGQYNQ
-2516 YPNRYPV
+2516 YPKYPAAS
-2523 IGGQYGPMM
+2523 GQYGPMM
-2532 PKPKNEAIARGH
+2532 LKPKSEAMTRGH
-2544 QPMPNENL
+2544 QSMPGENL
-2552 LGRDSSGQETKSYAE
+2552 LGKDASNQEAKPYAE
-2567 QNRHFAGSQNSPHYP
+2567 QNRHFAGSQNSSHYP
-2582 NGNLDQRI
+2582 NGNLEQRV
-2590 DQYGNDNVNRAQNGE
+2590 DQYTNDIINRAQNGDG
-2605 SHSVTT
+2605 HSMTT
-2611 SEVPPT
+2611 SEAPPT
-2617 RPSLPSEEFNES
+2617 RPALPSEDTFNES
-2629 PPPPPPSTS
+2629 PPPPPPNTS
-2638 THPLYKQADT
+2638 THPLYNKPADT

-2712 SALAHRTQQQE
+2712 SVLTHRTQQQE

-2737 RAEEIANQDDDEE
+2737 RAEEAANQDDDEE
-2750 SNDLDNESV
+2750 SNDLDNESA

-2766 RMAASQDRTVQGTVQ
+2766 RMAASQERAVQGSQQ
-2781 PPILSRTIAGNQSMR
+2781 PPILSRTNTGNQSMR
-2796 GGLPLQPLNNQPV
+2796 GGLPLQPINSPPV
-2809 TSSHAHIL
+2809 SHAHVPP
-2817 SNQTVSQNVGMS
+2817 TVSLNVGMS
-2829 GPGQEN
+2829 GQEN
-2835 SGLHVQP
+2835 SSLHVQP
-2842 NQQQHQ
+2842 SPQQQQ
-2848 QPQQQT
+2848 QQQT
-2854 ATSQSEEHVS
+2854 ALAQIEEQQLHV
-2864 TSSYGTPLSHFSSG
+2864 TPNYGASLSHFGSG
-2878 QKSYSIGMSHSVE
+2878 QKPYSVGAPSIE
-2891 DRELQRRMDEV
+2891 DRELQRRMDEA
-2902 KRKQAEYEENQKKQE
+2902 KRKQIEFEENQKKQE
-2917 EQQQLQQQT
+2917 EQMHAQQQT
-2926 YQPSQHSRSQL
+2926 YQQNQHSRNQQL
-2937 HPGMLRLDNLII
+2937 HPDMLRLDNLII
-2949 NGPNVSMPSQNNVN
+2949 NGPSVPMSSQNNIN

-2983 LRSNGSTTSNL
+2983 LRSNGSTASNL
-2994 PPTSQQ
+2994 PPSFQQ

-3014 NSESMLRNVSSG
+3014 NSEPLLRNVQSG
-3026 TSNPPSISMDTI
+3026 TSNPSSMSMDTI

-3044 FINDAENLLASPK
+3044 FINDAETLLASPK

-3147 SNSNNNNNNNNTTT
+3147 PNSNNNNNTI
-3161 TSGNN
+3161 SGNSN

>member
-1 MATELA
+1 MRVARRWPPCRGRTRGYSGYSQVCASVLATTFNRSFGVRVCLWITVRSRRSRLRAYTIAFPSPRMATELA

-150 SSFRRKLSKREKK
+150 TSFRRKLSKREKK

-528 QERAAPSSPSK
+528 QERAAPSSLSK

-1026 GTGQDRLGIYIKSV
+1026 GTGQERLGIYIKSV

-1109 MTRAYKTRPRSELLE
+1109 MTR
-1124 PAVETTETTNSQP
+1124 
-1137 ATSHSM
+1137 
-1143 GDLLSFPKQ
+1143 G
-1152 APCQDSVQPGAI
+1152 
-1164 PSQCVETF
+1164 
-1172 PYYNQVDR
+1172 
-1180 GFPRVNIDEC
+1180 
-1190 RSTRQDPFSIFRQRG
+1190 
-1205 AFRGV
+1205 
-1210 VDEKEHYR
+1210 
-1218 PSTPTVSPVRLP
+1218 
-1230 RSRMPC
+1230 
-1236 PLISITSDNE
+1236 
-1246 ISSILY
+1246 
-1252 QDESDE
+1252 
-1258 SDDKIIEEEE
+1258 
-1268 SNVEQGRAAS
+1268 
-1278 SNSTDT
+1278 
-1284 LNPFERITTPPLEYA
+1284 
-1299 GTTKDYKHSLLTFEE
+1299 
-1314 NFFDAIPYIDQTE
+1314 
-1327 DINYTESSECVQVE
+1327 
-1341 PSKKCEHCI
+1341 
-1350 KAGCDDN
+1350 
-1357 FNRRNFQKRI
+1357 
-1367 NVDRDRKQTLSVPQS
+1367 
-1382 NFELLDTGSNQN
+1382 
-1394 FSSISSSFPTNK
+1394 
-1406 SILFVKDAT
+1406 
-1415 AGSNC
+1415 
-1420 ITEISSNCKSGDF
+1420 
-1433 SRLQGADNI
+1433 
-1442 TKRTLNIDE
+1442 
-1451 RYGDKLDDISNSE
+1451 
-1464 DCADES
+1464 
-1470 SSTIND
+1470 
-1476 DCASSRADRDAEGGI
+1476 
-1491 STPKMYTIMP
+1491 
-1501 ELHLDLSGLNSDVS
+1501 
-1515 SDESKTEKCWK
+1515 
-1526 SPEEVRLGCGRVAAL
+1526 
-1541 AKHFSKLGDAGLI
+1541 
-1554 KFKSTKLNGSR
+1554 
-1565 QFVSEPNIITPDK
+1565 
-1578 SDEHLHRPCHAQKE
+1578 
-1592 YKSDSDLTK
+1592 
-1601 EGDENFRICSAE
+1601 
-1613 RRNNIVLVDVE
+1613 
-1624 TNGDFAI
+1624 
-1631 EECRFHHCGARRVT
+1631 
-1645 IARIPVKEQVTTD
+1645 
-1658 AKESTILAIDENHD
+1658 
-1672 KNIFKGKN
+1672 
-1680 QSLVGTKNIAST
+1680 
-1692 KVENIS
+1692 
-1698 SNGSKDQVFLGI
+1698 
-1710 KKDATFAEVKDNNMA
+1710 
-1725 IDDSKSQASFTV
+1725 
-1737 ENRKDVEK
+1737 
-1745 LFPAEKVNIKDS
+1745 
-1757 SSKLSLE
+1757 
-1764 QQQVI
+1764 
-1769 AEQLEQFSNLDNTD
+1769 
-1783 APLFIP
+1783 
-1789 EQDLAQSSAV
+1789 
-1799 STINENNGTSAYA
+1799 
-1812 YSDSPQSNFINQSET
+1812 
-1827 TPREKLSLLTD
+1827 
-1838 NFQKMSKAPDS
+1838 
-1849 SLSSSLPSVHSP
+1849 
-1861 SHSSIVL
+1861 
-1868 SLSNVAKSSRSSED
+1868 
-1882 IRSQVRQ
+1882 
-1889 YCEKHPKCLF
+1889 
-1899 IDISHSAA
+1899 
-1907 KNCSNSS
+1907 
-1914 FLESSLILPR
+1914 
-1924 HANAYS
+1924 
-1930 RSGDN
+1930 
-1935 KLNVLRMRIAKP
+1935 
-1947 LCKSESN
+1947 
-1954 LIGTAI
+1954 
-1960 YGKEEIEKAIDLHK
+1960 
-1974 STKTRSCESI
+1974 
-1984 LNNKFLSD
+1984 
-1992 SDDRSRSSENL
+1992 
-2003 REDLDSS
+2003 
-2010 YKSCNRSISSPKG
+2010 
-2023 STRWQRHRSLE
+2023 
-2034 ELKLNKGSRKRDN
+2034 
-2047 PMNSTS
+2047 
-2053 VQTAEDQTKF
+2053 
-2063 GEFFGDKLEDG
+2063 
-2074 TRWNRHLSL
+2074 
-2083 EELESKREPREKD
+2083 
-2096 RWTNLD
+2096 
-2102 RTTEV
+2102 
-2107 QRSDG
+2107 
-2112 KKRTRTKRKSYDRL
+2112 
-2126 KDSSFKLSRENETKN
+2126 
-2141 IGRLRAERK
+2141 
-2150 SQSEFDI
+2150 
-2157 SRRKSDSERDGWSFR
+2157 
-2172 EISSLKDDDRSA
+2172 
-2184 LSPRRMSERDLP
+2184 PRRMSERDLP

-2220 GTETKQQ
+2220 GTEIKQQ

-2358 NRPSTMEIGGHI
+2358 NRPSTMEVGGHI

-2381 GQQQSYSAVSN
+2381 GQQQSYSTVSN

-2483 YAARQNAPS
+2483 YAARQNPPS

-2544 QPMPNENL
+2544 QPMSNENL
-2552 LGRDSSGQETKSYAE
+2552 LGRDLSGQETKSYAE

-2854 ATSQSEEHVS
+2854 ATSQSEEHVP
-2864 TSSYGTPLSHFSSG
+2864 TPSYGTPLSHFSSG

-2917 EQQQLQQQT
+2917 EQQQLQQHT

-3044 FINDAENLLASPK
+3044 FINDAENLLVSPK

-3067 GATPGVIGAQEVYKD
+3067 SATPGVIGAQEVYKD

>member
-1 MATELA
+1 MTVSEGMATELA

-107 DLEEKPLLV
+107 GLEEKPLLV

-135 DKTNA
+135 DKTNT

-181 NAAPGDQNGVA
+181 NAVPDDQNGVA

-275 SKYGLDKVDPQLY
+275 SKYGLEKVDPQLY
-288 CLVQVNSENVG
+288 CLVQVNSENMS

-474 APEERIRQRQDSNKQ
+474 APEERIRQRHDSNKQ

-508 EKFHPG
+508 EKFRPG
-514 SGTPNGGG
+514 SGTPNGGA
-522 QIPGQA
+522 QA
-528 QERAAPSSPSK
+528 QNQGQERATPSSPSK
-539 SAVAAVRSPR
+539 SAAARSPR
-549 SPTHPPEPTH
+549 SPTHPSEPTH

-581 GNRHSQY
+581 GNRLAQY

-610 ETFLHAVITDVEPSA
+610 EAFLHAVITDVEPSA

-648 KPELQP
+648 RPELQP

-713 QDILA
+713 QDILT
-718 DAVHTAFGSLV
+718 DAVHTSFGSLV

-735 LTPAMTQFMADAD
+735 LAPAMTQFMADAD

-760 SNTMALLR
+760 SNSMALLR

-896 VAESVADT
+896 VAESVADA
-904 LARADGREIRL
+904 LARSDGREIRL

-920 LGLALLLPEDGY
+920 LGLALLLPDDGY

-948 APLQRDGL
+948 TPLQRDGL

-991 GYISHINQNQTQPE
+991 GYTSHITQNQAQPE

-1026 GTGQDRLGIYIKSV
+1026 GAGQDRLGIYIKSV

-1109 MTRAYKTRPRSELLE
+1109 MTR
-1124 PAVETTETTNSQP
+1124 
-1137 ATSHSM
+1137 
-1143 GDLLSFPKQ
+1143 G
-1152 APCQDSVQPGAI
+1152 
-1164 PSQCVETF
+1164 
-1172 PYYNQVDR
+1172 
-1180 GFPRVNIDEC
+1180 
-1190 RSTRQDPFSIFRQRG
+1190 
-1205 AFRGV
+1205 
-1210 VDEKEHYR
+1210 
-1218 PSTPTVSPVRLP
+1218 
-1230 RSRMPC
+1230 
-1236 PLISITSDNE
+1236 
-1246 ISSILY
+1246 
-1252 QDESDE
+1252 
-1258 SDDKIIEEEE
+1258 
-1268 SNVEQGRAAS
+1268 
-1278 SNSTDT
+1278 
-1284 LNPFERITTPPLEYA
+1284 
-1299 GTTKDYKHSLLTFEE
+1299 
-1314 NFFDAIPYIDQTE
+1314 
-1327 DINYTESSECVQVE
+1327 
-1341 PSKKCEHCI
+1341 
-1350 KAGCDDN
+1350 
-1357 FNRRNFQKRI
+1357 
-1367 NVDRDRKQTLSVPQS
+1367 
-1382 NFELLDTGSNQN
+1382 
-1394 FSSISSSFPTNK
+1394 
-1406 SILFVKDAT
+1406 
-1415 AGSNC
+1415 
-1420 ITEISSNCKSGDF
+1420 
-1433 SRLQGADNI
+1433 
-1442 TKRTLNIDE
+1442 
-1451 RYGDKLDDISNSE
+1451 
-1464 DCADES
+1464 
-1470 SSTIND
+1470 
-1476 DCASSRADRDAEGGI
+1476 
-1491 STPKMYTIMP
+1491 
-1501 ELHLDLSGLNSDVS
+1501 
-1515 SDESKTEKCWK
+1515 
-1526 SPEEVRLGCGRVAAL
+1526 
-1541 AKHFSKLGDAGLI
+1541 
-1554 KFKSTKLNGSR
+1554 
-1565 QFVSEPNIITPDK
+1565 
-1578 SDEHLHRPCHAQKE
+1578 
-1592 YKSDSDLTK
+1592 
-1601 EGDENFRICSAE
+1601 
-1613 RRNNIVLVDVE
+1613 
-1624 TNGDFAI
+1624 
-1631 EECRFHHCGARRVT
+1631 
-1645 IARIPVKEQVTTD
+1645 
-1658 AKESTILAIDENHD
+1658 
-1672 KNIFKGKN
+1672 
-1680 QSLVGTKNIAST
+1680 
-1692 KVENIS
+1692 
-1698 SNGSKDQVFLGI
+1698 
-1710 KKDATFAEVKDNNMA
+1710 
-1725 IDDSKSQASFTV
+1725 
-1737 ENRKDVEK
+1737 
-1745 LFPAEKVNIKDS
+1745 
-1757 SSKLSLE
+1757 
-1764 QQQVI
+1764 
-1769 AEQLEQFSNLDNTD
+1769 
-1783 APLFIP
+1783 
-1789 EQDLAQSSAV
+1789 
-1799 STINENNGTSAYA
+1799 
-1812 YSDSPQSNFINQSET
+1812 
-1827 TPREKLSLLTD
+1827 
-1838 NFQKMSKAPDS
+1838 
-1849 SLSSSLPSVHSP
+1849 
-1861 SHSSIVL
+1861 
-1868 SLSNVAKSSRSSED
+1868 
-1882 IRSQVRQ
+1882 
-1889 YCEKHPKCLF
+1889 
-1899 IDISHSAA
+1899 
-1907 KNCSNSS
+1907 
-1914 FLESSLILPR
+1914 
-1924 HANAYS
+1924 
-1930 RSGDN
+1930 
-1935 KLNVLRMRIAKP
+1935 
-1947 LCKSESN
+1947 
-1954 LIGTAI
+1954 
-1960 YGKEEIEKAIDLHK
+1960 
-1974 STKTRSCESI
+1974 
-1984 LNNKFLSD
+1984 
-1992 SDDRSRSSENL
+1992 
-2003 REDLDSS
+2003 
-2010 YKSCNRSISSPKG
+2010 
-2023 STRWQRHRSLE
+2023 
-2034 ELKLNKGSRKRDN
+2034 
-2047 PMNSTS
+2047 
-2053 VQTAEDQTKF
+2053 
-2063 GEFFGDKLEDG
+2063 
-2074 TRWNRHLSL
+2074 
-2083 EELESKREPREKD
+2083 
-2096 RWTNLD
+2096 
-2102 RTTEV
+2102 
-2107 QRSDG
+2107 
-2112 KKRTRTKRKSYDRL
+2112 
-2126 KDSSFKLSRENETKN
+2126 
-2141 IGRLRAERK
+2141 
-2150 SQSEFDI
+2150 
-2157 SRRKSDSERDGWSFR
+2157 
-2172 EISSLKDDDRSA
+2172 
-2184 LSPRRMSERDLP
+2184 PRRMSERDLP

-2213 VPALHNM
+2213 VPALHNV

-2272 PMRIGTLPPTGL
+2272 PMRIGTLPPSGL

-2289 SSPNLNPNATH
+2289 SSPNLNPNPTH
-2300 MNAPSSAQGTEAE
+2300 ANIPLNAQNLEAE

-2334 LQQPDDRNPQHI
+2334 PQQLDDRNPQHI
-2346 QKSSLR
+2346 QKTLR

-2358 NRPSTMEIGGHI
+2358 NRPSTLDISGHT
-2370 RDRPTSAYVTP
+2370 RDRPTSAYIAQS
-2381 GQQQSYSAVSN
+2381 QQQSYTTINN
-2392 QMQQHSGGPPPR
+2392 QMQQQSGGLPPR
-2404 SQSSRDIIRQEAKM
+2404 SQSSRDMIRQEAKL

-2433 APLLNQHRPS
+2433 APMLNQHRPPA
-2443 GMYNMGARVAAPPAQ
+2443 MYNIGPRGAASSQ
-2458 QMPNTLNVRTPR
+2458 QLSNTLNVRSPR
-2470 PLGSTSSLGTTSS
+2470 PLGSTSNLGSTSS
-2483 YAARQNAPS
+2483 YATARQNAPS

-2497 AQYTQ
+2497 TQYSQ
-2502 YNSTQYGQYGPYNQ
+2502 YNSTQYGQYGQYNQ
-2516 YPNRYPV
+2516 YPKYPTA
-2523 IGGQYGPMM
+2523 GGQYGPMI
-2532 PKPKNEAIARGH
+2532 PKPKNEGAIRGH
-2544 QPMPNENL
+2544 QTTSTENI
-2552 LGRDSSGQETKSYAE
+2552 LGRDASSQDAKSYID
-2567 QNRHFAGSQNSPHYP
+2567 QNRHFTGSQNSPHYP
-2582 NGNLDQRI
+2582 NGNLEQRV
-2590 DQYGNDNVNRAQNGE
+2590 DQYANDNVVSRTQNGE
-2605 SHSVTT
+2605 GHSMTT
-2611 SEVPPT
+2611 TETPPV
-2617 RPSLPSEEFNES
+2617 RPALPEETTYSES
-2629 PPPPPPSTS
+2629 PPPPPPNTS
-2638 THPLYKQADT
+2638 THPLYNKQADT

-2658 RGSYYPAG
+2658 RGTYYPAG
-2666 GISAMQQPRQYQYSA
+2666 GIGAMQQPRQYQYSA

-2698 EAARQWRDQQIAEL
+2698 EAARQWRDQQISEL

-2737 RAEEIANQDDDEE
+2737 RAEEAANQDDDEE
-2750 SNDLDNESV
+2750 SNDLDNESA

-2766 RMAASQDRTVQGTVQ
+2766 RMAVSQERIVQANQQ
-2781 PPILSRTIAGNQSMR
+2781 PPILSRTNTGNQSMR
-2796 GGLPLQPLNNQPV
+2796 GGLSLQPISSPMQPT
-2809 TSSHAHIL
+2809 TSSHSHSL
-2817 SNQTVSQNVGMS
+2817 PSQTTSQNVGVS
-2829 GPGQEN
+2829 SSGQEN
-2835 SGLHVQP
+2835 SGLHIQP
-2842 NQQQHQ
+2842 SQQ
-2848 QPQQQT
+2848 QQQT
-2854 ATSQSEEHVS
+2854 ASQISEEQQQMHM
-2864 TSSYGTPLSHFSSG
+2864 SSNYSTPLSHFGSG
-2878 QKSYSIGMSHSVE
+2878 QKSYSVGMSHSSE
-2891 DRELQRRMDEV
+2891 DRELQRRIDEV

-2917 EQQQLQQQT
+2917 EELRQHQLHSQQQT
-2926 YQPSQHSRSQL
+2926 YQQNQHPRNQQTL

-2949 NGPNVSMPSQNNVN
+2949 NGPNVPIPSQNSMN
-2963 DAPPPPERGSSYAV
+2963 DAPPPPERGSSYAA

-2983 LRSNGSTTSNL
+2983 LRSNGSTASNL
-2994 PPTSQQ
+2994 PPSSQQ
-3000 PASMKRVSFHDSNA
+3000 PGSMKKVSFHDSNA
-3014 NSESMLRNVSSG
+3014 NSESMLRNVPSG
-3026 TSNPPSISMDTI
+3026 TSNPPSITMDTI

-3057 TPEGSGTSFT
+3057 TPEGSGTSFS
-3067 GATPGVIGAQEVYKD
+3067 GSTPGVIGAQEVYKD

-3147 SNSNNNNNNNNTTT
+3147 SNNNNNNTSGNNNNNN
-3161 TSGNN
+3161 
-3166 TNNNRT
+3166 RT

>member
-1 MATELA
+1 MATELV
-7 NKKAEREALRGVIQQ
+7 NKKAERDALRGVIQQ

-116 QLNWHIDDREGRFL
+116 QLNWHMDDREGRFL

-181 NAAPGDQNGVA
+181 NAIPGDQNGVA

-275 SKYGLDKVDPQLY
+275 SKYGLEKVDPQLY
-288 CLVQVNSENVG
+288 CLVQVNSENVS
-299 GNAHQEY
+299 GNVHQEY

-347 PAGKWNELDHRY
+347 PAGKWNELDHKY

-365 FLLELNPDGS
+365 FLLELNPDSS

-411 LPGPTVMPRH
+411 LPGPMVMPRH

-474 APEERIRQRQDSNKQ
+474 APEERIRQRHDSNKQ
-489 IDYAY
+489 IDYSY
-494 DRRSPDATSQDVSS
+494 DRRSPDATNQDVSS

-528 QERAAPSSPSK
+528 QERATPSSPSK

-581 GNRHSQY
+581 GNSRLSQY

-610 ETFLHAVITDVEPSA
+610 ETFLHAVITDIEPSA

-648 KPELQP
+648 RPELQP

-718 DAVHTAFGSLV
+718 EAVHTAFGSLV
-729 RCVTLE
+729 RCITLE

-991 GYISHINQNQTQPE
+991 GYISHLNQNQAQPE

-1026 GTGQDRLGIYIKSV
+1026 GAGQDRLGIYIKSV

-1109 MTRAYKTRPRSELLE
+1109 M
-1124 PAVETTETTNSQP
+1124 
-1137 ATSHSM
+1137 
-1143 GDLLSFPKQ
+1143 
-1152 APCQDSVQPGAI
+1152 
-1164 PSQCVETF
+1164 
-1172 PYYNQVDR
+1172 
-1180 GFPRVNIDEC
+1180 
-1190 RSTRQDPFSIFRQRG
+1190 
-1205 AFRGV
+1205 
-1210 VDEKEHYR
+1210 
-1218 PSTPTVSPVRLP
+1218 
-1230 RSRMPC
+1230 SR
-1236 PLISITSDNE
+1236 D
-1246 ISSILY
+1246 
-1252 QDESDE
+1252 
-1258 SDDKIIEEEE
+1258 
-1268 SNVEQGRAAS
+1268 
-1278 SNSTDT
+1278 
-1284 LNPFERITTPPLEYA
+1284 
-1299 GTTKDYKHSLLTFEE
+1299 
-1314 NFFDAIPYIDQTE
+1314 
-1327 DINYTESSECVQVE
+1327 
-1341 PSKKCEHCI
+1341 
-1350 KAGCDDN
+1350 
-1357 FNRRNFQKRI
+1357 
-1367 NVDRDRKQTLSVPQS
+1367 
-1382 NFELLDTGSNQN
+1382 
-1394 FSSISSSFPTNK
+1394 
-1406 SILFVKDAT
+1406 
-1415 AGSNC
+1415 
-1420 ITEISSNCKSGDF
+1420 
-1433 SRLQGADNI
+1433 
-1442 TKRTLNIDE
+1442 
-1451 RYGDKLDDISNSE
+1451 
-1464 DCADES
+1464 
-1470 SSTIND
+1470 
-1476 DCASSRADRDAEGGI
+1476 
-1491 STPKMYTIMP
+1491 
-1501 ELHLDLSGLNSDVS
+1501 
-1515 SDESKTEKCWK
+1515 
-1526 SPEEVRLGCGRVAAL
+1526 
-1541 AKHFSKLGDAGLI
+1541 
-1554 KFKSTKLNGSR
+1554 
-1565 QFVSEPNIITPDK
+1565 
-1578 SDEHLHRPCHAQKE
+1578 
-1592 YKSDSDLTK
+1592 
-1601 EGDENFRICSAE
+1601 
-1613 RRNNIVLVDVE
+1613 
-1624 TNGDFAI
+1624 
-1631 EECRFHHCGARRVT
+1631 
-1645 IARIPVKEQVTTD
+1645 
-1658 AKESTILAIDENHD
+1658 
-1672 KNIFKGKN
+1672 
-1680 QSLVGTKNIAST
+1680 
-1692 KVENIS
+1692 
-1698 SNGSKDQVFLGI
+1698 
-1710 KKDATFAEVKDNNMA
+1710 
-1725 IDDSKSQASFTV
+1725 
-1737 ENRKDVEK
+1737 
-1745 LFPAEKVNIKDS
+1745 
-1757 SSKLSLE
+1757 
-1764 QQQVI
+1764 
-1769 AEQLEQFSNLDNTD
+1769 
-1783 APLFIP
+1783 
-1789 EQDLAQSSAV
+1789 
-1799 STINENNGTSAYA
+1799 
-1812 YSDSPQSNFINQSET
+1812 
-1827 TPREKLSLLTD
+1827 
-1838 NFQKMSKAPDS
+1838 
-1849 SLSSSLPSVHSP
+1849 
-1861 SHSSIVL
+1861 
-1868 SLSNVAKSSRSSED
+1868 
-1882 IRSQVRQ
+1882 
-1889 YCEKHPKCLF
+1889 
-1899 IDISHSAA
+1899 
-1907 KNCSNSS
+1907 
-1914 FLESSLILPR
+1914 
-1924 HANAYS
+1924 
-1930 RSGDN
+1930 
-1935 KLNVLRMRIAKP
+1935 
-1947 LCKSESN
+1947 
-1954 LIGTAI
+1954 
-1960 YGKEEIEKAIDLHK
+1960 
-1974 STKTRSCESI
+1974 
-1984 LNNKFLSD
+1984 
-1992 SDDRSRSSENL
+1992 
-2003 REDLDSS
+2003 
-2010 YKSCNRSISSPKG
+2010 
-2023 STRWQRHRSLE
+2023 
-2034 ELKLNKGSRKRDN
+2034 
-2047 PMNSTS
+2047 
-2053 VQTAEDQTKF
+2053 
-2063 GEFFGDKLEDG
+2063 
-2074 TRWNRHLSL
+2074 
-2083 EELESKREPREKD
+2083 
-2096 RWTNLD
+2096 
-2102 RTTEV
+2102 
-2107 QRSDG
+2107 
-2112 KKRTRTKRKSYDRL
+2112 
-2126 KDSSFKLSRENETKN
+2126 
-2141 IGRLRAERK
+2141 
-2150 SQSEFDI
+2150 
-2157 SRRKSDSERDGWSFR
+2157 
-2172 EISSLKDDDRSA
+2172 
-2184 LSPRRMSERDLP
+2184 
-2196 SRLGHDA
+2196 
-2203 TPQQI
+2203 
-2208 HSSKS
+2208 
-2213 VPALHNM
+2213 M
-2220 GTETKQQ
+2220 GTEAKQQ

-2262 RSRSSHNLHD
+2262 RSRSSHNLHEN
-2272 PMRIGTLPPTGL
+2272 PMRIGTLSTGL

-2289 SSPNLNPNATH
+2289 SSPNLNPSTSH
-2300 MNAPSSAQGTEAE
+2300 MNTPSNVQGTEAE

-2319 SIYRNQDPTVKQQIS
+2319 SIYRNQDSTVKQQIS
-2334 LQQPDDRNPQHI
+2334 PQQSEDRNPQHI
-2346 QKSSLR
+2346 QKGSLK

-2358 NRPSTMEIGGHI
+2358 NRPSTMEVGSHF
-2370 RDRPTSAYVTP
+2370 RDRPTSAYIT
-2381 GQQQSYSAVSN
+2381 QSQQSYSAVSN
-2392 QMQQHSGGPPPR
+2392 QMQQQTGGPPPR

-2433 APLLNQHRPS
+2433 VPLLNQHKPP
-2443 GMYNMGARVAAPPAQ
+2443 MYNISTRMAVPPAQ
-2458 QMPNTLNVRTPR
+2458 QVSNLRLPR
-2470 PLGSTSSLGTTSS
+2470 PLGSTSNLGTTSN
-2483 YAARQNAPS
+2483 YMARQNAPS
-2492 YNYPD
+2492 YNYLD
-2497 AQYTQ
+2497 AQYAQ
-2502 YNSTQYGQYGPYNQ
+2502 YNSTQYSQYNH
-2516 YPNRYPV
+2516 PNRYPV
-2523 IGGQYGPMM
+2523 IVNQYGPMM
-2532 PKPKNEAIARGH
+2532 IPKSKNEMIARDH
-2544 QPMPNENL
+2544 QSIPNENL
-2552 LGRDSSGQETKSYAE
+2552 LGRDSSSQEAKSYAE
-2567 QNRHFAGSQNSPHYP
+2567 QNRHFASSQNNPHYP
-2582 NGNLDQRI
+2582 NGNLEHRV
-2590 DQYGNDNVNRAQNGE
+2590 DQYENDNVNRAQNGDG
-2605 SHSVTT
+2605 HST
-2611 SEVPPT
+2611 EVPPT
-2617 RPSLPSEEFNES
+2617 RPALPPEDTFSNES

-2638 THPLYKQADT
+2638 THPLYKQADM

-2658 RGSYYPAG
+2658 RGSYYPVG

-2712 SALAHRTQQQE
+2712 SALTHRTQQQE

-2766 RMAASQDRTVQGTVQ
+2766 RMAASQDRAVQGVLQ
-2781 PPILSRTIAGNQSMR
+2781 PSTLSRTITGNQSMR
-2796 GGLPLQPLNNQPV
+2796 GGLPLLSNQSV
-2809 TSSHAHIL
+2809 TSSHVHIL
-2817 SNQTVSQNVGMS
+2817 PNQTAPQNVEMS
-2829 GPGQEN
+2829 SPGQEN
-2835 SGLHVQP
+2835 NDLHVQS
-2842 NQQQHQ
+2842 NQQ
-2848 QPQQQT
+2848 QQQT
-2854 ATSQSEEHVS
+2854 ASQNEEHI
-2864 TSSYGTPLSHFSSG
+2864 SSANYGTHSHFSSG
-2878 QKSYSIGMSHSVE
+2878 QKSYSMGMSHSVE
-2891 DRELQRRMDEV
+2891 DRELQWKIDEV
-2902 KRKQAEYEENQKKQE
+2902 KRKQVGYEENQKKQE
-2917 EQQQLQQQT
+2917 EQQQQT
-2926 YQPSQHSRSQL
+2926 YQSNQHPRSQL

-2949 NGPNVSMPSQNNVN
+2949 NGPNISTSSQNNVN
-2963 DAPPPPERGSSYAV
+2963 DAPPPPERGSSYAI

-2994 PPTSQQ
+2994 PHTSQQ
-3000 PASMKRVSFHDSNA
+3000 SASIKRVSFHDSNT
-3014 NSESMLRNVSSG
+3014 NNESMLRNVSSG
-3026 TSNPPSISMDTI
+3026 MSNPPSISMDTI

-3147 SNSNNNNNNNNTTT
+3147 SNNNNNNT

>member
-1 MATELA
+1 MTVSEEMATELA

-181 NAAPGDQNGVA
+181 NAVPGDQNGVA

-275 SKYGLDKVDPQLY
+275 SKYGLEKLDPQLY
-288 CLVQVNSENVG
+288 CLVQVNGENVSS
-299 GNAHQEY
+299 NAHQEY

-375 DIPNGAGVRHRLQ
+375 DIPNGGGVRHRLQ

-411 LPGPTVMPRH
+411 LPGPTVMGRH

-522 QIPGQA
+522 QIPGQT
-528 QERAAPSSPSK
+528 QERTAPSSPSK

-581 GNRHSQY
+581 GNRLSQY

-648 KPELQP
+648 RPELQP

-956 CRMAAQPTSSGY
+956 CRMAAQLTSSGY

-991 GYISHINQNQTQPE
+991 GYVSHINQNQAQPE

-1026 GTGQDRLGIYIKSV
+1026 GAGQDRLGIYIKSV

-1109 MTRAYKTRPRSELLE
+1109 MTR
-1124 PAVETTETTNSQP
+1124 
-1137 ATSHSM
+1137 
-1143 GDLLSFPKQ
+1143 D
-1152 APCQDSVQPGAI
+1152 
-1164 PSQCVETF
+1164 
-1172 PYYNQVDR
+1172 
-1180 GFPRVNIDEC
+1180 
-1190 RSTRQDPFSIFRQRG
+1190 
-1205 AFRGV
+1205 
-1210 VDEKEHYR
+1210 
-1218 PSTPTVSPVRLP
+1218 
-1230 RSRMPC
+1230 
-1236 PLISITSDNE
+1236 
-1246 ISSILY
+1246 
-1252 QDESDE
+1252 
-1258 SDDKIIEEEE
+1258 
-1268 SNVEQGRAAS
+1268 
-1278 SNSTDT
+1278 
-1284 LNPFERITTPPLEYA
+1284 
-1299 GTTKDYKHSLLTFEE
+1299 
-1314 NFFDAIPYIDQTE
+1314 
-1327 DINYTESSECVQVE
+1327 
-1341 PSKKCEHCI
+1341 
-1350 KAGCDDN
+1350 
-1357 FNRRNFQKRI
+1357 
-1367 NVDRDRKQTLSVPQS
+1367 
-1382 NFELLDTGSNQN
+1382 
-1394 FSSISSSFPTNK
+1394 
-1406 SILFVKDAT
+1406 
-1415 AGSNC
+1415 
-1420 ITEISSNCKSGDF
+1420 
-1433 SRLQGADNI
+1433 
-1442 TKRTLNIDE
+1442 
-1451 RYGDKLDDISNSE
+1451 
-1464 DCADES
+1464 
-1470 SSTIND
+1470 
-1476 DCASSRADRDAEGGI
+1476 
-1491 STPKMYTIMP
+1491 
-1501 ELHLDLSGLNSDVS
+1501 
-1515 SDESKTEKCWK
+1515 
-1526 SPEEVRLGCGRVAAL
+1526 
-1541 AKHFSKLGDAGLI
+1541 
-1554 KFKSTKLNGSR
+1554 
-1565 QFVSEPNIITPDK
+1565 
-1578 SDEHLHRPCHAQKE
+1578 
-1592 YKSDSDLTK
+1592 
-1601 EGDENFRICSAE
+1601 
-1613 RRNNIVLVDVE
+1613 
-1624 TNGDFAI
+1624 
-1631 EECRFHHCGARRVT
+1631 
-1645 IARIPVKEQVTTD
+1645 
-1658 AKESTILAIDENHD
+1658 
-1672 KNIFKGKN
+1672 
-1680 QSLVGTKNIAST
+1680 
-1692 KVENIS
+1692 
-1698 SNGSKDQVFLGI
+1698 
-1710 KKDATFAEVKDNNMA
+1710 
-1725 IDDSKSQASFTV
+1725 
-1737 ENRKDVEK
+1737 
-1745 LFPAEKVNIKDS
+1745 
-1757 SSKLSLE
+1757 
-1764 QQQVI
+1764 
-1769 AEQLEQFSNLDNTD
+1769 
-1783 APLFIP
+1783 
-1789 EQDLAQSSAV
+1789 
-1799 STINENNGTSAYA
+1799 
-1812 YSDSPQSNFINQSET
+1812 
-1827 TPREKLSLLTD
+1827 
-1838 NFQKMSKAPDS
+1838 
-1849 SLSSSLPSVHSP
+1849 
-1861 SHSSIVL
+1861 
-1868 SLSNVAKSSRSSED
+1868 
-1882 IRSQVRQ
+1882 
-1889 YCEKHPKCLF
+1889 
-1899 IDISHSAA
+1899 
-1907 KNCSNSS
+1907 
-1914 FLESSLILPR
+1914 
-1924 HANAYS
+1924 
-1930 RSGDN
+1930 
-1935 KLNVLRMRIAKP
+1935 
-1947 LCKSESN
+1947 
-1954 LIGTAI
+1954 
-1960 YGKEEIEKAIDLHK
+1960 
-1974 STKTRSCESI
+1974 
-1984 LNNKFLSD
+1984 
-1992 SDDRSRSSENL
+1992 
-2003 REDLDSS
+2003 
-2010 YKSCNRSISSPKG
+2010 
-2023 STRWQRHRSLE
+2023 
-2034 ELKLNKGSRKRDN
+2034 
-2047 PMNSTS
+2047 
-2053 VQTAEDQTKF
+2053 
-2063 GEFFGDKLEDG
+2063 
-2074 TRWNRHLSL
+2074 
-2083 EELESKREPREKD
+2083 
-2096 RWTNLD
+2096 
-2102 RTTEV
+2102 
-2107 QRSDG
+2107 
-2112 KKRTRTKRKSYDRL
+2112 
-2126 KDSSFKLSRENETKN
+2126 
-2141 IGRLRAERK
+2141 
-2150 SQSEFDI
+2150 
-2157 SRRKSDSERDGWSFR
+2157 
-2172 EISSLKDDDRSA
+2172 
-2184 LSPRRMSERDLP
+2184 
-2196 SRLGHDA
+2196 
-2203 TPQQI
+2203 
-2208 HSSKS
+2208 
-2213 VPALHNM
+2213 M
-2220 GTETKQQ
+2220 GTEAKQQ

-2251 PMATINSATSL
+2251 PMATINSATAL

-2272 PMRIGTLPPTGL
+2272 PMRIGTLPPSGL

-2289 SSPNLNPNATH
+2289 SSPNLNPNTTH
-2300 MNAPSSAQGTEAE
+2300 VNAPSNPQGTEAE

-2319 SIYRNQDPTVKQQIS
+2319 SIYRNQDSTGKQQIS

-2358 NRPSTMEIGGHI
+2358 NRPSVMEVSGHM
-2370 RDRPTSAYVTP
+2370 RDRPTSAYVTQ
-2381 GQQQSYSAVSN
+2381 GQQQSYSAVGN
-2392 QMQQHSGGPPPR
+2392 PMQQHGGGPPPPR

-2433 APLLNQHRPS
+2433 LPLLNQHRPP
-2443 GMYNMGARVAAPPAQ
+2443 GMYNMGARVAALPAQ
-2458 QMPNTLNVRTPR
+2458 QMPNTLNVRSPR

-2483 YAARQNAPS
+2483 HAARQNAPS

-2497 AQYTQ
+2497 TQYTQ
-2502 YNSTQYGQYGPYNQ
+2502 YNNTQYGQYGQYNQ

-2523 IGGQYGPMM
+2523 IGNQYGPIM
-2532 PKPKNEAIARGH
+2532 PKPKNEAVTRGY

-2552 LGRDSSGQETKSYAE
+2552 HGRDSSNQETKSYTE
-2567 QNRHFAGSQNSPHYP
+2567 QNRNFAGSQNSPHYP
-2582 NGNLDQRI
+2582 NGNFDQRV

-2605 SHSVTT
+2605 SHSMTT
-2611 SEVPPT
+2611 LEMPPT
-2617 RPSLPSEEFNES
+2617 RPALPSDETFNES
-2629 PPPPPPSTS
+2629 PPPPPPNTS
-2638 THPLYKQADT
+2638 THPLYKQTDT

-2712 SALAHRTQQQE
+2712 SALIHRTQQQE

-2750 SNDLDNESV
+2750 SNDVDNESV
-2759 QRVQGLL
+2759 QRVQSLL
-2766 RMAASQDRTVQGTVQ
+2766 RMAASQDRIQGGLQ
-2781 PPILSRTIAGNQSMR
+2781 PPILSRTITGNQSIR
-2796 GGLPLQPLNNQPV
+2796 GGLPVQPLSSQPV
-2809 TSSHAHIL
+2809 TSSQAHIV
-2817 SNQTVSQNVGMS
+2817 SNQTTSQAIGITNS
-2829 GPGQEN
+2829 GQE

-2842 NQQQHQ
+2842 NQQQ
-2848 QPQQQT
+2848 QQT
-2854 ATSQSEEHVS
+2854 VPSQSEEHAS
-2864 TSSYGTPLSHFSSG
+2864 TPNYGTPLSHFNSG
-2878 QKSYSIGMSHSVE
+2878 QKSYSMGASHSVE
-2891 DRELQRRMDEV
+2891 DKELQRRMDEV

-2917 EQQQLQQQT
+2917 EQQLQPQQQT
-2926 YQPSQHSRSQL
+2926 YQSSQHSRNQL

-2949 NGPNVSMPSQNNVN
+2949 NGPNVSMPSPNNVN

-3000 PASMKRVSFHDSNA
+3000 PGSMKRVSFHDSNA
-3014 NSESMLRNVSSG
+3014 NSESMLRNVSSS

-3057 TPEGSGTSFT
+3057 TPEGSGTSFAN
-3067 GATPGVIGAQEVYKD
+3067 ATPGVIGAQEVYKD

-3147 SNSNNNNNNNNTTT
+3147 SNNNNNTTN
-3161 TSGNN
+3161 SGSN

>member
-1 MATELA
+1 MTVSEEMATELA

-107 DLEEKPLLV
+107 GLEEKPLLV

-181 NAAPGDQNGVA
+181 NTVPGDQNGVA

-215 RRRRQQKLERRLQ
+215 RRRRQQKLERKLQ

-275 SKYGLDKVDPQLY
+275 AKYGLEKVDPQLY
-288 CLVQVNSENVG
+288 CLVQVNSENVS

-474 APEERIRQRQDSNKQ
+474 APEDRIRQRHDSNKQ

-514 SGTPNGGG
+514 SGTLNGGG
-522 QIPGQA
+522 GQTPGQI
-528 QERAAPSSPSK
+528 QESATPSK
-539 SAVAAVRSPR
+539 SAVAARSPR

-581 GNRHSQY
+581 GNRLSQY

-648 KPELQP
+648 RPELQP

-991 GYISHINQNQTQPE
+991 GYTSHVNQNHGQPE
-1005 IHVIKLH
+1005 IQVIKLH

-1026 GTGQDRLGIYIKSV
+1026 GAGQDRLGIYIKSV

-1109 MTRAYKTRPRSELLE
+1109 MTR
-1124 PAVETTETTNSQP
+1124 
-1137 ATSHSM
+1137 
-1143 GDLLSFPKQ
+1143 G
-1152 APCQDSVQPGAI
+1152 
-1164 PSQCVETF
+1164 
-1172 PYYNQVDR
+1172 
-1180 GFPRVNIDEC
+1180 
-1190 RSTRQDPFSIFRQRG
+1190 
-1205 AFRGV
+1205 
-1210 VDEKEHYR
+1210 
-1218 PSTPTVSPVRLP
+1218 
-1230 RSRMPC
+1230 
-1236 PLISITSDNE
+1236 
-1246 ISSILY
+1246 
-1252 QDESDE
+1252 
-1258 SDDKIIEEEE
+1258 
-1268 SNVEQGRAAS
+1268 
-1278 SNSTDT
+1278 
-1284 LNPFERITTPPLEYA
+1284 
-1299 GTTKDYKHSLLTFEE
+1299 
-1314 NFFDAIPYIDQTE
+1314 
-1327 DINYTESSECVQVE
+1327 
-1341 PSKKCEHCI
+1341 
-1350 KAGCDDN
+1350 
-1357 FNRRNFQKRI
+1357 
-1367 NVDRDRKQTLSVPQS
+1367 
-1382 NFELLDTGSNQN
+1382 
-1394 FSSISSSFPTNK
+1394 
-1406 SILFVKDAT
+1406 
-1415 AGSNC
+1415 
-1420 ITEISSNCKSGDF
+1420 
-1433 SRLQGADNI
+1433 
-1442 TKRTLNIDE
+1442 
-1451 RYGDKLDDISNSE
+1451 
-1464 DCADES
+1464 
-1470 SSTIND
+1470 
-1476 DCASSRADRDAEGGI
+1476 
-1491 STPKMYTIMP
+1491 
-1501 ELHLDLSGLNSDVS
+1501 
-1515 SDESKTEKCWK
+1515 
-1526 SPEEVRLGCGRVAAL
+1526 
-1541 AKHFSKLGDAGLI
+1541 
-1554 KFKSTKLNGSR
+1554 
-1565 QFVSEPNIITPDK
+1565 
-1578 SDEHLHRPCHAQKE
+1578 
-1592 YKSDSDLTK
+1592 
-1601 EGDENFRICSAE
+1601 
-1613 RRNNIVLVDVE
+1613 
-1624 TNGDFAI
+1624 
-1631 EECRFHHCGARRVT
+1631 
-1645 IARIPVKEQVTTD
+1645 
-1658 AKESTILAIDENHD
+1658 
-1672 KNIFKGKN
+1672 
-1680 QSLVGTKNIAST
+1680 
-1692 KVENIS
+1692 
-1698 SNGSKDQVFLGI
+1698 
-1710 KKDATFAEVKDNNMA
+1710 
-1725 IDDSKSQASFTV
+1725 
-1737 ENRKDVEK
+1737 
-1745 LFPAEKVNIKDS
+1745 
-1757 SSKLSLE
+1757 
-1764 QQQVI
+1764 
-1769 AEQLEQFSNLDNTD
+1769 
-1783 APLFIP
+1783 
-1789 EQDLAQSSAV
+1789 
-1799 STINENNGTSAYA
+1799 
-1812 YSDSPQSNFINQSET
+1812 
-1827 TPREKLSLLTD
+1827 
-1838 NFQKMSKAPDS
+1838 
-1849 SLSSSLPSVHSP
+1849 
-1861 SHSSIVL
+1861 
-1868 SLSNVAKSSRSSED
+1868 
-1882 IRSQVRQ
+1882 
-1889 YCEKHPKCLF
+1889 
-1899 IDISHSAA
+1899 
-1907 KNCSNSS
+1907 
-1914 FLESSLILPR
+1914 
-1924 HANAYS
+1924 
-1930 RSGDN
+1930 
-1935 KLNVLRMRIAKP
+1935 
-1947 LCKSESN
+1947 
-1954 LIGTAI
+1954 
-1960 YGKEEIEKAIDLHK
+1960 
-1974 STKTRSCESI
+1974 
-1984 LNNKFLSD
+1984 
-1992 SDDRSRSSENL
+1992 
-2003 REDLDSS
+2003 
-2010 YKSCNRSISSPKG
+2010 
-2023 STRWQRHRSLE
+2023 
-2034 ELKLNKGSRKRDN
+2034 
-2047 PMNSTS
+2047 
-2053 VQTAEDQTKF
+2053 
-2063 GEFFGDKLEDG
+2063 
-2074 TRWNRHLSL
+2074 
-2083 EELESKREPREKD
+2083 
-2096 RWTNLD
+2096 
-2102 RTTEV
+2102 
-2107 QRSDG
+2107 
-2112 KKRTRTKRKSYDRL
+2112 
-2126 KDSSFKLSRENETKN
+2126 
-2141 IGRLRAERK
+2141 
-2150 SQSEFDI
+2150 
-2157 SRRKSDSERDGWSFR
+2157 
-2172 EISSLKDDDRSA
+2172 
-2184 LSPRRMSERDLP
+2184 PRRMSERDLP

-2220 GTETKQQ
+2220 GNEAKQQ

-2251 PMATINSATSL
+2251 SMATINSATSL

-2272 PMRIGTLPPTGL
+2272 PMRIGTLPPSGL

-2289 SSPNLNPNATH
+2289 SSPNLIPNTNTPSN
-2300 MNAPSSAQGTEAE
+2300 MQNAEAE

-2319 SIYRNQDPTVKQQIS
+2319 SIYRNQDSMKQQIS
-2334 LQQPDDRNPQHI
+2334 PQQLEDRNPQHI

-2358 NRPSTMEIGGHI
+2358 NRPSGTLEASSAHI
-2370 RDRPTSAYVTP
+2370 RDRPTSAYVTQP
-2381 GQQQSYSAVSN
+2381 QGQQQQQSYSMSGN
-2392 QMQQHSGGPPPR
+2392 QQMQQQMGPPPPR

-2433 APLLNQHRPS
+2433 GAPMLNQHRPPAA
-2443 GMYNMGARVAAPPAQ
+2443 MYNVGSRVAAPPAQ
-2458 QMPNTLNVRTPR
+2458 QSTNTLMNVRSPR
-2470 PLGSTSSLGTTSS
+2470 TPLGSTSSLGTNSG
-2483 YAARQNAPS
+2483 YAARQNAPG

-2497 AQYTQ
+2497 TQ
-2502 YNSTQYGQYGPYNQ
+2502 YNSTQYGTQYNQ
-2516 YPNRYPV
+2516 QYSNRYPV
-2523 IGGQYGPMM
+2523 SAGGQYGPIM
-2532 PKPKNEAIARGH
+2532 PKPKNEAAIVRGH
-2544 QPMPNENL
+2544 HPMPNENL
-2552 LGRDSSGQETKSYAE
+2552 LGTRDSNNQDTRSYAE
-2567 QNRHFAGSQNSPHYP
+2567 QNRHFVGSQNSSVYP
-2582 NGNLDQRI
+2582 NGNLEQRV
-2590 DQYGNDNVNRAQNGE
+2590 DQYANDGVVNRAQNGGE
-2605 SHSVTT
+2605 GHSMTT
-2611 SEVPPT
+2611 SETLPT
-2617 RPSLPSEEFNES
+2617 RPVLPPENAFNES

-2666 GISAMQQPRQYQYSA
+2666 GINAMQQQRQYLYSA
-2681 TNPWQR
+2681 NNPWQR

-2712 SALAHRTQQQE
+2712 SALTHRTQQQE

-2737 RAEEIANQDDDEE
+2737 RAEEAANQDDDEE
-2750 SNDLDNESV
+2750 SNDLDNESA

-2766 RMAASQDRTVQGTVQ
+2766 RMAANQERTVQGTQ
-2781 PPILSRTIAGNQSMR
+2781 QLPILSRTNTGNQSIR
-2796 GGLPLQPLNNQPV
+2796 GGLPVQSIGNQSV
-2809 TSSHAHIL
+2809 ASSHSHIL
-2817 SNQTVSQNVGMS
+2817 PNQVVPQNVAMS
-2829 GPGQEN
+2829 SLGQEN
-2835 SGLHVQP
+2835 SGLHMQP
-2842 NQQQHQ
+2842 S
-2848 QPQQQT
+2848 QQQT
-2854 ATSQSEEHVS
+2854 TSQSEEHVS
-2864 TSSYGTPLSHFSSG
+2864 PNYGTSLSSHFGSS
-2878 QKSYSIGMSHSVE
+2878 QKSYPISHSTE
-2891 DRELQRRMDEV
+2891 ERELQRRIDEM
-2902 KRKQAEYEENQKKQE
+2902 KRKQAEFEENQKKQE
-2917 EQQQLQQQT
+2917 EQQQQT
-2926 YQPSQHSRSQL
+2926 YQQNQHSRSQL

-2949 NGPNVSMPSQNNVN
+2949 NGPSVSMPSQNSVN

-2983 LRSNGSTTSNL
+2983 LRSNGSTASNL

-3014 NSESMLRNVSSG
+3014 NSESMLRNMSSG
-3026 TSNPPSISMDTI
+3026 SSNPSSMSMDII

-3093 QQQNSQIGAVPEKLS
+3093 QQQQNSQIGAVPEKLS

-3147 SNSNNNNNNNNTTT
+3147 SSSNNNNNNNSNNNNT

>member
-1 MATELA
+1 MTVSEEMATELA

-36 NEDLEFHGVM
+36 NENLEFHGVM

-140 QGVGFTSAEG
+140 QGVGFNSAEG

-181 NAAPGDQNGVA
+181 NTVPGDQNGVA

-275 SKYGLDKVDPQLY
+275 SKYGLEKVDPQLY
-288 CLVQVNSENVG
+288 CLVQVNSENMG

-474 APEERIRQRQDSNKQ
+474 APEDRIRQRHDSNKQ

-508 EKFHPG
+508 EKFNPG

-522 QIPGQA
+522 QISGQT
-528 QERAAPSSPSK
+528 QERTAPSSPSK

-581 GNRHSQY
+581 GNRLSQY

-648 KPELQP
+648 RPELQP

-932 SCEVIRGV
+932 SCELIRGV

-991 GYISHINQNQTQPE
+991 GYMSHINQNQAQPE

-1026 GTGQDRLGIYIKSV
+1026 GAGQDRLGIYIKSV

-1109 MTRAYKTRPRSELLE
+1109 M
-1124 PAVETTETTNSQP
+1124 
-1137 ATSHSM
+1137 
-1143 GDLLSFPKQ
+1143 
-1152 APCQDSVQPGAI
+1152 
-1164 PSQCVETF
+1164 
-1172 PYYNQVDR
+1172 
-1180 GFPRVNIDEC
+1180 
-1190 RSTRQDPFSIFRQRG
+1190 
-1205 AFRGV
+1205 
-1210 VDEKEHYR
+1210 
-1218 PSTPTVSPVRLP
+1218 
-1230 RSRMPC
+1230 
-1236 PLISITSDNE
+1236 
-1246 ISSILY
+1246 
-1252 QDESDE
+1252 
-1258 SDDKIIEEEE
+1258 
-1268 SNVEQGRAAS
+1268 GR
-1278 SNSTDT
+1278 D
-1284 LNPFERITTPPLEYA
+1284 
-1299 GTTKDYKHSLLTFEE
+1299 
-1314 NFFDAIPYIDQTE
+1314 
-1327 DINYTESSECVQVE
+1327 
-1341 PSKKCEHCI
+1341 
-1350 KAGCDDN
+1350 
-1357 FNRRNFQKRI
+1357 
-1367 NVDRDRKQTLSVPQS
+1367 
-1382 NFELLDTGSNQN
+1382 
-1394 FSSISSSFPTNK
+1394 
-1406 SILFVKDAT
+1406 
-1415 AGSNC
+1415 
-1420 ITEISSNCKSGDF
+1420 
-1433 SRLQGADNI
+1433 
-1442 TKRTLNIDE
+1442 
-1451 RYGDKLDDISNSE
+1451 
-1464 DCADES
+1464 
-1470 SSTIND
+1470 
-1476 DCASSRADRDAEGGI
+1476 
-1491 STPKMYTIMP
+1491 
-1501 ELHLDLSGLNSDVS
+1501 
-1515 SDESKTEKCWK
+1515 
-1526 SPEEVRLGCGRVAAL
+1526 
-1541 AKHFSKLGDAGLI
+1541 
-1554 KFKSTKLNGSR
+1554 
-1565 QFVSEPNIITPDK
+1565 
-1578 SDEHLHRPCHAQKE
+1578 
-1592 YKSDSDLTK
+1592 
-1601 EGDENFRICSAE
+1601 
-1613 RRNNIVLVDVE
+1613 
-1624 TNGDFAI
+1624 
-1631 EECRFHHCGARRVT
+1631 
-1645 IARIPVKEQVTTD
+1645 
-1658 AKESTILAIDENHD
+1658 
-1672 KNIFKGKN
+1672 
-1680 QSLVGTKNIAST
+1680 
-1692 KVENIS
+1692 
-1698 SNGSKDQVFLGI
+1698 
-1710 KKDATFAEVKDNNMA
+1710 
-1725 IDDSKSQASFTV
+1725 
-1737 ENRKDVEK
+1737 
-1745 LFPAEKVNIKDS
+1745 
-1757 SSKLSLE
+1757 
-1764 QQQVI
+1764 
-1769 AEQLEQFSNLDNTD
+1769 
-1783 APLFIP
+1783 
-1789 EQDLAQSSAV
+1789 
-1799 STINENNGTSAYA
+1799 
-1812 YSDSPQSNFINQSET
+1812 
-1827 TPREKLSLLTD
+1827 
-1838 NFQKMSKAPDS
+1838 
-1849 SLSSSLPSVHSP
+1849 
-1861 SHSSIVL
+1861 
-1868 SLSNVAKSSRSSED
+1868 
-1882 IRSQVRQ
+1882 
-1889 YCEKHPKCLF
+1889 
-1899 IDISHSAA
+1899 
-1907 KNCSNSS
+1907 
-1914 FLESSLILPR
+1914 
-1924 HANAYS
+1924 
-1930 RSGDN
+1930 
-1935 KLNVLRMRIAKP
+1935 
-1947 LCKSESN
+1947 
-1954 LIGTAI
+1954 
-1960 YGKEEIEKAIDLHK
+1960 
-1974 STKTRSCESI
+1974 
-1984 LNNKFLSD
+1984 
-1992 SDDRSRSSENL
+1992 
-2003 REDLDSS
+2003 
-2010 YKSCNRSISSPKG
+2010 
-2023 STRWQRHRSLE
+2023 
-2034 ELKLNKGSRKRDN
+2034 
-2047 PMNSTS
+2047 
-2053 VQTAEDQTKF
+2053 
-2063 GEFFGDKLEDG
+2063 
-2074 TRWNRHLSL
+2074 
-2083 EELESKREPREKD
+2083 
-2096 RWTNLD
+2096 
-2102 RTTEV
+2102 
-2107 QRSDG
+2107 
-2112 KKRTRTKRKSYDRL
+2112 
-2126 KDSSFKLSRENETKN
+2126 
-2141 IGRLRAERK
+2141 
-2150 SQSEFDI
+2150 
-2157 SRRKSDSERDGWSFR
+2157 
-2172 EISSLKDDDRSA
+2172 
-2184 LSPRRMSERDLP
+2184 
-2196 SRLGHDA
+2196 
-2203 TPQQI
+2203 
-2208 HSSKS
+2208 
-2213 VPALHNM
+2213 M
-2220 GTETKQQ
+2220 GTEVKQQ

-2251 PMATINSATSL
+2251 PMATITSGTSL

-2272 PMRIGTLPPTGL
+2272 PMRIGTLPPSGL
-2284 VSRQQ
+2284 VTRQQ

-2300 MNAPSSAQGTEAE
+2300 TNAPSNAQSTEAE

-2319 SIYRNQDPTVKQQIS
+2319 SIYRNQDSTVKQQIS
-2334 LQQPDDRNPQHI
+2334 PQQPDDRNSQHI

-2358 NRPSTMEIGGHI
+2358 NRPSIEIGGHM
-2370 RDRPTSAYVTP
+2370 RDRPTSAYVP
-2381 GQQQSYSAVSN
+2381 QGQQQSYSAINN
-2392 QMQQHSGGPPPR
+2392 QMQQHGGGPPPR

-2418 QEMQEEVRRRELRGG
+2418 QEMQEEVRRRELRAGM
-2433 APLLNQHRPS
+2433 PLLNQHRPPA
-2443 GMYNMGARVAAPPAQ
+2443 MYNVGSRVAVPPAQ
-2458 QMPNTLNVRTPR
+2458 QVPNTLNVRTPR
-2470 PLGSTSSLGTTSS
+2470 PLGSTSSLGTTSN
-2483 YAARQNAPS
+2483 YAARQNAPG

-2497 AQYTQ
+2497 VQYNVP
-2502 YNSTQYGQYGPYNQ
+2502 YNSTQYGQYGQYNQ
-2516 YPNRYPV
+2516 YPNRYPA
-2523 IGGQYGPMM
+2523 IGNQYGPMM
-2532 PKPKNEAIARGH
+2532 SKPKNEAIARGH
-2544 QPMPNENL
+2544 QPIPNENL
-2552 LGRDSSGQETKSYAE
+2552 LGRDSNIQETKSYTE
-2567 QNRHFAGSQNSPHYP
+2567 QNRHFSSSQNNPHYP
-2582 NGNLDQRI
+2582 NGNLEQRV
-2590 DQYGNDNVNRAQNGE
+2590 DQYGNDNVVNRSQNGE
-2605 SHSVTT
+2605 GHSMTT
-2611 SEVPPT
+2611 SEVPP
-2617 RPSLPSEEFNES
+2617 RPALPEDTFNES

-2638 THPLYKQADT
+2638 THPLYKQSDT

-2666 GISAMQQPRQYQYSA
+2666 GINAMQQPRQYQYSA

-2712 SALAHRTQQQE
+2712 SALTHRTQQQE

-2766 RMAASQDRTVQGTVQ
+2766 RMAASQDRTVQGTLQ
-2781 PPILSRTIAGNQSMR
+2781 PPILSRTVTGNQSIR
-2796 GGLPLQPLNNQPV
+2796 GGLPVQPLSSQSV

-2817 SNQTVSQNVGMS
+2817 SNQTVSQNVGMNS
-2829 GPGQEN
+2829 PSQEN
-2835 SGLHVQP
+2835 SGLHVQS
-2842 NQQQHQ
+2842 NQQQ
-2848 QPQQQT
+2848 QQT
-2854 ATSQSEEHVS
+2854 TIGQSEEHVS
-2864 TSSYGTPLSHFSSG
+2864 TPNYGTSLSHFNSG
-2878 QKSYSIGMSHSVE
+2878 QKSYSMGTPHSVE
-2891 DRELQRRMDEV
+2891 DRELQRKMDEV
-2902 KRKQAEYEENQKKQE
+2902 KRKQVEYEENQKKQE
-2917 EQQQLQQQT
+2917 EQQLQSQQQT
-2926 YQPSQHSRSQL
+2926 YQPSQHPRSQL
-2937 HPGMLRLDNLII
+2937 HPSMLRLDNLII
-2949 NGPNVSMPSQNNVN
+2949 NGSNVSMPSQNNVN
-2963 DAPPPPERGSSYAV
+2963 DTAPPPPERGSSYAV

-3000 PASMKRVSFHDSNA
+3000 SASMKRVSFHDSNA
-3014 NSESMLRNVSSG
+3014 NSESILRNVSSG

-3057 TPEGSGTSFT
+3057 TPDGSGTSFT

-3093 QQQNSQIGAVPEKLS
+3093 QQNSQIGAVPEKLS

-3147 SNSNNNNNNNNTTT
+3147 SNIHNNNNTTT

>member
-1 MATELA
+1 MTVSEEMATELA

-107 DLEEKPLLV
+107 GLEEKPLLV

-181 NAAPGDQNGVA
+181 NAVPGDQNGVA

-215 RRRRQQKLERRLQ
+215 RRRRQQKLERKLQ

-275 SKYGLDKVDPQLY
+275 AKYGLEKVDPQLY
-288 CLVQVNSENVG
+288 CLVQVNSENVS

-375 DIPNGAGVRHRLQ
+375 DIPNGAGARHRLQ

-453 ILQNGAIIKFG
+453 ILQNGAVIKFG

-474 APEERIRQRQDSNKQ
+474 APEERIRQRHDSNKQ

-494 DRRSPDATSQDVSS
+494 DRRSPDASSQDISS

-514 SGTPNGGG
+514 SGTLNG
-522 QIPGQA
+522 QTANQV
-528 QERAAPSSPSK
+528 QESATSSSPSK
-539 SAVAAVRSPR
+539 SAVAAHSPR

-581 GNRHSQY
+581 GNRLSQY

-648 KPELQP
+648 RPELQP

-915 EEEPV
+915 EEEPI

-991 GYISHINQNQTQPE
+991 GYTSHVNQNQAQPE

-1026 GTGQDRLGIYIKSV
+1026 GAGQDRLGIYIKSV

-1109 MTRAYKTRPRSELLE
+1109 MTRAHKTTRPRSELLD
-1124 PAVETTETTNSQP
+1124 PAIGTTETAVGGQP
-1137 ATSHSM
+1137 TTSHSM
-1143 GDLLSFPKQ
+1143 GDLLSFPQQ
-1152 APCQDSVQPGAI
+1152 AAYCQDFVQPGAI
-1164 PSQCVETF
+1164 PSRRVEA
-1172 PYYNQVDR
+1172 PIYRNQLDL
-1180 GFPRVNIDEC
+1180 GFPRVDDFA
-1190 RSTRQDPFSIFRQRG
+1190 RQDPFSVLYQRG
-1205 AFRGV
+1205 ACPI
-1210 VDEKEHYR
+1210 DEREYVPR
-1218 PSTPTVSPVRLP
+1218 PSTPTVSPARLP
-1230 RSRMPC
+1230 RTRMPC

-1246 ISSILY
+1246 ISSVLY
-1252 QDESDE
+1252 QDESDV
-1258 SDDKIIEEEE
+1258 SDDKIVEEEE
-1268 SNVEQGRAAS
+1268 SNPELGELATS
-1278 SNSTDT
+1278 SLNYSTDA
-1284 LNPFERITTPPLEYA
+1284 LSPFERITSPPQEFA
-1299 GTTKDYKHSLLTFEE
+1299 ETDYEHPLTFDR
-1314 NFFDAIPYIDQTE
+1314 NVFDAIPYIDQTDDANLAE
-1327 DINYTESSECVQVE
+1327 CRVQAESSG
-1341 PSKKCEHCI
+1341 KC
-1350 KAGCDDN
+1350 CDKTDCN
-1357 FNRRNFQKRI
+1357 SNLEDFRERRKR
-1367 NVDRDRKQTLSVPQS
+1367 VDCSSRQTLNVPRS
-1382 NFELLDTGSNQN
+1382 NFEMSLPCNHD
-1394 FSSISSSFPTNK
+1394 FSSTNTRLLSADRIL
-1406 SILFVKDAT
+1406 SIESKLEDPP
-1415 AGSNC
+1415 
-1420 ITEISSNCKSGDF
+1420 
-1433 SRLQGADNI
+1433 LQLQANNNACS
-1442 TKRTLNIDE
+1442 TLNIDE
-1451 RYGDKLDDISNSE
+1451 CCENKMLDDVSNSE

-1470 SSTIND
+1470 SSTLND
-1476 DCASSRADRDAEGGI
+1476 DYGSSRVDGDAEDGI

-1554 KFKSTKLNGSR
+1554 KFKSTKLTDSR
-1565 QFVSEPNIITPDK
+1565 QFVSEPSIILSEKD
-1578 SDEHLHRPCHAQKE
+1578 SERLLHRSLPIAQKE
-1592 YKSDSDLTK
+1592 YKSDSNLTRDSTK
-1601 EGDENFRICSAE
+1601 NSRI
-1613 RRNNIVLVDVE
+1613 RPIGKRVILVDVE
-1624 TNGDFAI
+1624 ADRNDDLEL
-1631 EECRFHHCGARRVT
+1631 EESRHHGVKRVT
-1645 IARIPVKEQVTTD
+1645 IARVPLMDNNKDRIMIDTKGR
-1658 AKESTILAIDENHD
+1658 SGLA
-1672 KNIFKGKN
+1672 
-1680 QSLVGTKNIAST
+1680 
-1692 KVENIS
+1692 S
-1698 SNGSKDQVFLGI
+1698 SAEDDQVI
-1710 KKDATFAEVKDNNMA
+1710 PICSKKDAKIEDDNMA
-1725 IDDSKSQASFTV
+1725 TDGDKSEILIDSEPEKMNSTDSTS
-1737 ENRKDVEK
+1737 R
-1745 LFPAEKVNIKDS
+1745 
-1757 SSKLSLE
+1757 LSLE

-1769 AEQLEQFSNLDNTD
+1769 SKQLEQFSNLDNTD

-1789 EQDLAQSSAV
+1789 EQSVKVPLDSSKSNLGSLNLMDQSTASL
-1799 STINENNGTSAYA
+1799 
-1812 YSDSPQSNFINQSET
+1812 
-1827 TPREKLSLLTD
+1827 EKLSSLIDTND
-1838 NFQKMSKAPDS
+1838 SRRTKQASDS
-1849 SLSSSLPSVHSP
+1849 SSSSSPPSP
-1861 SHSSIVL
+1861 SSSIVL
-1868 SLSNVAKSSRSSED
+1868 SLSNVVEDPPFSKDIRTQARQSCRKRPKSCLLIDICHSSAKISNSNSLESPSMLPSRSGNNKLNILRVRVARSLCSSENNLIGAAICEKEDNLHDGSTKLTHSYESILSSKFPSDSADRLSLKDPSED
-1882 IRSQVRQ
+1882 IV
-1889 YCEKHPKCLF
+1889 
-1899 IDISHSAA
+1899 A
-1907 KNCSNSS
+1907 
-1914 FLESSLILPR
+1914 
-1924 HANAYS
+1924 
-1930 RSGDN
+1930 
-1935 KLNVLRMRIAKP
+1935 LR
-1947 LCKSESN
+1947 
-1954 LIGTAI
+1954 T
-1960 YGKEEIEKAIDLHK
+1960 
-1974 STKTRSCESI
+1974 
-1984 LNNKFLSD
+1984 
-1992 SDDRSRSSENL
+1992 
-2003 REDLDSS
+2003 
-2010 YKSCNRSISSPKG
+2010 SCNRPGLKEKTRWYRPHSLEELKLEKGSRKKDNSMNSTSAKVEAGFGREDNLRGRSTKLTHSYENILSSKFPSDSADLLSKDPSEDIDALRTSCNRPSPKEK
-2023 STRWQRHRSLE
+2023 TRWYRPRSLE
-2034 ELKLNKGSRKRDN
+2034 ELKLEKRSRKEDN
-2047 PMNSTS
+2047 SMNSTS
-2053 VQTAEDQTKF
+2053 AKVEAGFGREDNFRGRSTKLTHSYESILSSKFPSDSADLLSKDPSEDIDALRTSCNRSSPKEKTRWYRPRSLEELKPKRGSRKKDNSTSCTKVQARL
-2063 GEFFGDKLEDG
+2063 GRFFGDKSDSKNGGE
-2074 TRWNRHLSL
+2074 TRENRHLSL
-2083 EELESKREPREKD
+2083 EELSSRRESRNNRRHSSEMA
-2096 RWTNLD
+2096 
-2102 RTTEV
+2102 EV
-2107 QRSDG
+2107 QRSDWTLR
-2112 KKRTRTKRKSYDRL
+2112 KRFRAKLRTSCDQPRESAYQLSRGNEKRQGVGERECRSELDVSRSPKS
-2126 KDSSFKLSRENETKN
+2126 KDS
-2141 IGRLRAERK
+2141 GRN
-2150 SQSEFDI
+2150 
-2157 SRRKSDSERDGWSFR
+2157 GWSFR
-2172 EISSLKDDDRSA
+2172 EISSMR
-2184 LSPRRMSERDLP
+2184 PRRMSERDLP

-2220 GTETKQQ
+2220 GNEVKQQ

-2251 PMATINSATSL
+2251 SMATITSATSL

-2272 PMRIGTLPPTGL
+2272 PMRIGTLPPSGL

-2289 SSPNLNPNATH
+2289 SSPNLNPTHTNVPSNMQNA
-2300 MNAPSSAQGTEAE
+2300 EAE

-2319 SIYRNQDPTVKQQIS
+2319 SIYRNQDSTMKQQIS
-2334 LQQPDDRNPQHI
+2334 PQQLEDRNPQPI

-2358 NRPSTMEIGGHI
+2358 NRPSGTLETSGTHL
-2370 RDRPTSAYVTP
+2370 RERPTSAYVP
-2381 GQQQSYSAVSN
+2381 QSQGQQQQQQQGYSVIGN
-2392 QMQQHSGGPPPR
+2392 QQMQQQTGGPPPPR

-2433 APLLNQHRPS
+2433 GAPILNQHRPPAA
-2443 GMYNMGARVAAPPAQ
+2443 MYNTMGTRVAAPPAQ
-2458 QMPNTLNVRTPR
+2458 QASNNTLMNVRSPR
-2470 PLGSTSSLGTTSS
+2470 TPLGSTSSLGANPG
-2483 YAARQNAPS
+2483 YVARQNAPG
-2492 YNYPD
+2492 YNYSD
-2497 AQYTQ
+2497 TQYTQ
-2502 YNSTQYGQYGPYNQ
+2502 YNSAQYGQYNQ
-2516 YPNRYPV
+2516 YPNRNP
-2523 IGGQYGPMM
+2523 ISAAGQYGPMM
-2532 PKPKNEAIARGH
+2532 PKPKNEAPIVRGH
-2544 QPMPNENL
+2544 HPMPGENL
-2552 LGRDSSGQETKSYAE
+2552 LGARDSNNQEARSYAE
-2567 QNRHFAGSQNSPHYP
+2567 QNRHFIGSQNSSIYP
-2582 NGNLDQRI
+2582 NGNLEQRV
-2590 DQYGNDNVNRAQNGE
+2590 DQYTSDGVVGRPQNGE
-2605 SHSVTT
+2605 GHSMTT
-2611 SEVPPT
+2611 SETLPT
-2617 RPSLPSEEFNES
+2617 RPALPSDNTFNES

-2666 GISAMQQPRQYQYSA
+2666 GINAMQQPRQYQYSA

-2712 SALAHRTQQQE
+2712 SALTHRTQQQE

-2737 RAEEIANQDDDEE
+2737 RAEEVANQDDDEE
-2750 SNDLDNESV
+2750 SNDLDNESA

-2766 RMAASQDRTVQGTVQ
+2766 RMAASQERTAQGTQ
-2781 PPILSRTIAGNQSMR
+2781 QLPILSRTNTGNQSIR
-2796 GGLPLQPLNNQPV
+2796 GGLPLQPIGSQSV
-2809 TSSHAHIL
+2809 ASSHSHIL
-2817 SNQTVSQNVGMS
+2817 PNQAAPQNVGMNS
-2829 GPGQEN
+2829 LGQEN
-2835 SGLHVQP
+2835 SSLHIQP
-2842 NQQQHQ
+2842 SQQQ
-2848 QPQQQT
+2848 P
-2854 ATSQSEEHVS
+2854 ASQSEEHASPNYS
-2864 TSSYGTPLSHFSSG
+2864 TSLSSHFGSS
-2878 QKSYSIGMSHSVE
+2878 QKPYPMSHSTE
-2891 DRELQRRMDEV
+2891 ERELQRRIDEV
-2902 KRKQAEYEENQKKQE
+2902 KRKQAEFEESQKKQE
-2917 EQQQLQQQT
+2917 ELHSPQQQT
-2926 YQPSQHSRSQL
+2926 YQQSQHPRSQL
-2937 HPGMLRLDNLII
+2937 HPSMLRLDNLII
-2949 NGPNVSMPSQNNVN
+2949 NGPNVSMPSQNSVN

-2983 LRSNGSTTSNL
+2983 LRSNGSTASNL

-3014 NSESMLRNVSSG
+3014 NSESMLRSMSSG
-3026 TSNPPSISMDTI
+3026 TSNPPSMSMDII
-3038 REDPNN
+3038 REDPN
-3044 FINDAENLLASPK
+3044 IY
-3057 TPEGSGTSFT
+3057 
-3067 GATPGVIGAQEVYKD
+3067 I
-3082 PRQKRLAEKQK
+3082 
-3093 QQQNSQIGAVPEKLS
+3093 
-3108 FKEKMKMF
+3108 
-3116 AMETGEDGTPRDKV
+3116 
-3130 KISRAQ
+3130 
-3136 REIDNISSPLN
+3136 
-3147 SNSNNNNNNNNTTT
+3147 
-3161 TSGNN
+3161 
-3166 TNNNRT
+3166 

>member
-1 MATELA
+1 MSSG
-7 NKKAEREALRGVIQQ
+7 NI
-22 WNANRLDLFELSEP
+22 
-36 NEDLEFHGVM
+36 NE
-46 RFYFQDSGQKVA
+46 
-58 TKCIRVASDATSQAV
+58 
-73 IETLIE
+73 
-79 KFRPDMRMLSVPE
+79 
-92 YALYEIHEN
+92 
-101 GEERKL
+101 
-107 DLEEKPLLV
+107 
-116 QLNWHIDDREGRFL
+116 
-130 LKRID
+130 
-135 DKTNA
+135 
-140 QGVGFTSAEG
+140 
-150 SSFRRKLSKREKK
+150 SSFYSRK
-163 QIKKQ
+163 
-168 EKLSRLKSLEQDE
+168 
-181 NAAPGDQNGVA
+181 
-192 EKLYTELP
+192 
-200 ETSFTRSISNPEAVM
+200 
-215 RRRRQQKLERRLQ
+215 ER
-228 QFRSK
+228 
-233 DGGPDTGGTL
+233 
-243 KIYGEALCKD
+243 
-253 VPYKTLLL
+253 
-261 SVRDSA
+261 
-267 AQVVREML
+267 
-275 SKYGLDKVDPQLY
+275 GL
-288 CLVQVNSENVG
+288 
-299 GNAHQEY
+299 
-306 ILDDDECPL
+306 
-315 AILMNHPSTRGSIMF
+315 GSIMF

-453 ILQNGAIIKFG
+453 ILQNGAVIKFG

-474 APEERIRQRQDSNKQ
+474 APEERIRQRHDSNKQ

-508 EKFHPG
+508 EKFRPG
-514 SGTPNGGG
+514 SGTPNGGA
-522 QIPGQA
+522 QA
-528 QERAAPSSPSK
+528 PNQSQERATPSSPSK
-539 SAVAAVRSPR
+539 SAAARSPR
-549 SPTHPPEPTH
+549 SPTHPSEPTH

-581 GNRHSQY
+581 GNRLAQY
-588 DRQPRGTDPILPAVL
+588 ERQPRGADPILPAVL

-648 KPELQP
+648 RPELQP

-713 QDILA
+713 QDILT
-718 DAVHTAFGSLV
+718 DAVHTSFGSLV

-735 LTPAMTQFMADAD
+735 LAPAMTQFMADAD

-760 SNTMALLR
+760 SNSMALLR

-904 LARADGREIRL
+904 LARSDGREIRL

-920 LGLALLLPEDGY
+920 LGLALLLPDDGY

-956 CRMAAQPTSSGY
+956 CRMAAQPTSSGH

-991 GYISHINQNQTQPE
+991 GYTSHITQNQAQPE

-1026 GTGQDRLGIYIKSV
+1026 GAGQDRLGIYIKSV
-1040 VAGGAAD
+1040 VTGGAAD

-1109 MTRAYKTRPRSELLE
+1109 MTRAYKSRPRSELLE
-1124 PAVETTETTNSQP
+1124 PAAPAEAAAAGQP

-1143 GDLLSFPKQ
+1143 GDLLSLPKQ
-1152 APCQDSVQPGAI
+1152 TACQDVAQPGAI
-1164 PSQCVETF
+1164 PSQRFLEASF
-1172 PYYNQVDR
+1172 YRNQLDR
-1180 GFPRVNIDEC
+1180 GFPRLDLEEYH
-1190 RSTRQDPFSIFRQRG
+1190 SARQDPFSVLHQRS
-1205 AFRGV
+1205 AYSTISYPVDEFRGF
-1210 VDEKEHYR
+1210 VDEREYLCR
-1218 PSTPTVSPVRLP
+1218 PSTPTVSPVRPPKP
-1230 RSRMPC
+1230 RTPLYC
-1236 PLISITSDNE
+1236 PLISITSDNAV
-1246 ISSILY
+1246 SSVIY

-1258 SDDKIIEEEE
+1258 SDDKIIEEDEGIA
-1268 SNVEQGRAAS
+1268 EQGRIATDNRS
-1278 SNSTDT
+1278 SYSVDAI
-1284 LNPFERITTPPLEYA
+1284 NPFERITTPPEEYA
-1299 GTTKDYKHSLLTFEE
+1299 APMTDGKRSSLTFDK
-1314 NFFDAIPYIDQTE
+1314 NFFDTIPYIDQTD
-1327 DINYTESSECVQVE
+1327 DINLAETSECVQGTSCNSNLKGAHKRTDRQSHQALNVVE
-1341 PSKKCEHCI
+1341 SNYELGACSNLYLSPS
-1350 KAGCDDN
+1350 
-1357 FNRRNFQKRI
+1357 RS
-1367 NVDRDRKQTLSVPQS
+1367 TLSVEDQVITPDNTVVESSQ
-1382 NFELLDTGSNQN
+1382 DN
-1394 FSSISSSFPTNK
+1394 FSHLQIPSANNS
-1406 SILFVKDAT
+1406 
-1415 AGSNC
+1415 
-1420 ITEISSNCKSGDF
+1420 TERELDINEQYED
-1433 SRLQGADNI
+1433 R
-1442 TKRTLNIDE
+1442 
-1451 RYGDKLDDISNSE
+1451 LDDISNSE

-1476 DCASSRADRDAEGGI
+1476 DFASSRADRSTEDGI

-1554 KFKSTKLNGSR
+1554 RFKSTKLTDSR
-1565 QFVSEPNIITPDK
+1565 QFVSEPDIMTPEK
-1578 SDEHLHRPCHAQKE
+1578 SNERSRHEPWRVKE
-1592 YKSDSDLTK
+1592 YKSDSNLTR
-1601 EGDENFRICSAE
+1601 DIDDDSRIGSVA
-1613 RRNNIVLVDVE
+1613 RRNVILVDVE
-1624 TNGDFAI
+1624 TDGNFAI
-1631 EECRFHHCGARRVT
+1631 QGCKLHHCGAKRVT
-1645 IARIPVKEQVTTD
+1645 VARFPSLSDSTGQIAVTDVGKSVALTEIENYDDASNNESNNQVAGIEDHQVAAT
-1658 AKESTILAIDENHD
+1658 D
-1672 KNIFKGKN
+1672 KNELQAPESKN
-1680 QSLVGTKNIAST
+1680 PLAKNVS
-1692 KVENIS
+1692 
-1698 SNGSKDQVFLGI
+1698 
-1710 KKDATFAEVKDNNMA
+1710 VKN
-1725 IDDSKSQASFTV
+1725 
-1737 ENRKDVEK
+1737 
-1745 LFPAEKVNIKDS
+1745 S
-1757 SSKLSLE
+1757 SSKLSLQE
-1764 QQQVI
+1764 QQVI
-1769 AEQLEQFSNLDNTD
+1769 VEQLEQFSNLDNAD

-1789 EQDLAQSSAV
+1789 ERDVELVPSKD
-1799 STINENNGTSAYA
+1799 ENNETSAPDNTA
-1812 YSDSPQSNFINQSET
+1812 RLNVTDQSEVMPQEKLPSLINISDNPQKTEQDEASDS
-1827 TPREKLSLLTD
+1827 
-1838 NFQKMSKAPDS
+1838 
-1849 SLSSSLPSVHSP
+1849 SSSSSTLASVRSPSS
-1861 SHSSIVL
+1861 SHSSVVL
-1868 SLSNVAKSSRSSED
+1868 SFSNVAKSSLSPEDSE
-1882 IRSQVRQ
+1882 SQVHQR
-1889 YCEKHPKCLF
+1889 CGKHPKSCLF
-1899 IDISHSAA
+1899 IDISHSSV
-1907 KNCSNSS
+1907 KNRSNDSS
-1914 FLESSLILPR
+1914 LESPSMLPPRASACTRSSAHDNNILR
-1924 HANAYS
+1924 
-1930 RSGDN
+1930 
-1935 KLNVLRMRIAKP
+1935 VRIARP
-1947 LCKSESN
+1947 LCSSEDN
-1954 LIGTAI
+1954 LIGAAI
-1960 YGKEEIEKAIDLHK
+1960 YSKEETDLQIAERRGESAK
-1974 STKTRSCESI
+1974 LTRSCENI
-1984 LNNKFLSD
+1984 LSSKFLADPVGREWPSG
-1992 SDDRSRSSENL
+1992 SL
-2003 REDLDSS
+2003 RKDVDSS
-2010 YKSCNRSISSPKG
+2010 HKSCCDRLNSESKKR
-2023 STRWQRHRSLE
+2023 TRWYRHRSLE
-2034 ELKLNKGSRKRDN
+2034 ELKSKRASSWQDHC
-2047 PMNSTS
+2047 TS
-2053 VQTAEDQTKF
+2053 VRTDEIQRLGRPA
-2063 GEFFGDKLEDG
+2063 GDKSALEDREELRRDG
-2074 TRWNRHLSL
+2074 RRSL
-2083 EELESKREPREKD
+2083 EELRSRRESREQDSPI
-2096 RWTNLD
+2096 LV
-2102 RTTEV
+2102 TEV
-2107 QRSDG
+2107 QRPDWMP
-2112 KKRTRTKRKSYDRL
+2112 KRLRRKRVSCDRL
-2126 KDSSFKLSRENETKN
+2126 RGSALELSRENEA
-2141 IGRLRAERK
+2141 RDEEPRK
-2150 SQSEFDI
+2150 SQSELDV

-2172 EISSLKDDDRSA
+2172 EISSLKDGDRSHA
-2184 LSPRRMSERDLP
+2184 SRPRRMSERDLP

-2213 VPALHNM
+2213 VPALHNV
-2220 GTETKQQ
+2220 GTEAKQQ

-2272 PMRIGTLPPTGL
+2272 PMRIGTLPPSGL

-2289 SSPNLNPNATH
+2289 SSPNLNPNPTH
-2300 MNAPSSAQGTEAE
+2300 TNAPLNAQNLEAE

-2319 SIYRNQDPTVKQQIS
+2319 SVYRNQDPTVKQQIS
-2334 LQQPDDRNPQHI
+2334 PHQSDERNPQHI
-2346 QKSSLR
+2346 QKTLR

-2358 NRPSTMEIGGHI
+2358 NRPSTLEVSGHI
-2370 RDRPTSAYVTP
+2370 RDRPTSAYITQ
-2381 GQQQSYSAVSN
+2381 GQQQSYSTINN
-2392 QMQQHSGGPPPR
+2392 QLQQQSGGLPPR
-2404 SQSSRDIIRQEAKM
+2404 SQSSRDMIRQEAKL

-2433 APLLNQHRPS
+2433 APLLNQHRPPA
-2443 GMYNMGARVAAPPAQ
+2443 MYNIGARGAAPSQ
-2458 QMPNTLNVRTPR
+2458 QLSNTLNVRSPR
-2470 PLGSTSSLGTTSS
+2470 PLGSTSNLGTTSS
-2483 YAARQNAPS
+2483 YTAARQNVPG

-2497 AQYTQ
+2497 NQYPQ
-2502 YNSTQYGQYGPYNQ
+2502 YNSTQYSQYGQYNQ
-2516 YPNRYPV
+2516 YPKHPAA
-2523 IGGQYGPMM
+2523 GGQYGPMM
-2532 PKPKNEAIARGH
+2532 PKPKNEGTIRGH
-2544 QPMPNENL
+2544 QTIPNENL
-2552 LGRDSSGQETKSYAE
+2552 LGRDSGSQDAKSYIDP
-2567 QNRHFAGSQNSPHYP
+2567 NRHFAGSQNSPHYP
-2582 NGNLDQRI
+2582 NGNLEQRV
-2590 DQYGNDNVNRAQNGE
+2590 DQYANDNVVSRAQNGE
-2605 SHSVTT
+2605 GHSMTT
-2611 SEVPPT
+2611 TDTPPT
-2617 RPSLPSEEFNES
+2617 RPALPEESSYSES
-2629 PPPPPPSTS
+2629 PPPPPPNTS
-2638 THPLYKQADT
+2638 THPLYNKQADT

-2666 GISAMQQPRQYQYSA
+2666 GIGTMQQPRQYQYSA

-2698 EAARQWRDQQIAEL
+2698 EAARQWRDQQISEL

-2737 RAEEIANQDDDEE
+2737 RAEEAANQDDDEE
-2750 SNDLDNESV
+2750 SNDLDNESA

-2766 RMAASQDRTVQGTVQ
+2766 RMAVSQERIVQGNQQ
-2781 PPILSRTIAGNQSMR
+2781 PPTLSRTNTSNQSMR
-2796 GGLPLQPLNNQPV
+2796 GGGLSLQPISSQMQP
-2809 TSSHAHIL
+2809 TAGSHSHASL
-2817 SNQTVSQNVGMS
+2817 SSQATSQNVGMS
-2829 GPGQEN
+2829 SSGQDN
-2835 SGLHVQP
+2835 SGLHMQS
-2842 NQQQHQ
+2842 NQQ
-2848 QPQQQT
+2848 QQQT
-2854 ATSQSEEHVS
+2854 ANQSSEEQQQMHMS
-2864 TSSYGTPLSHFSSG
+2864 TNYGTPLSHFGTG
-2878 QKSYSIGMSHSVE
+2878 QKPYSVGMSHSSE

-2917 EQQQLQQQT
+2917 EELRQHQLHSQQQT
-2926 YQPSQHSRSQL
+2926 YQQSQHSRNQQPL

-2949 NGPNVSMPSQNNVN
+2949 NGPNMPMSSQNNTN

-2983 LRSNGSTTSNL
+2983 LRSNGSTVSNL
-2994 PPTSQQ
+2994 PPSSQQ
-3000 PASMKRVSFHDSNA
+3000 PASMKKVSFHDSNA
-3014 NSESMLRNVSSG
+3014 NSESMLRNVPSG
-3026 TSNPPSISMDTI
+3026 TSNPPSITMDTI

-3057 TPEGSGTSFT
+3057 TPEGSGTSFS

-3147 SNSNNNNNNNNTTT
+3147 SNNNNNNNT
-3161 TSGNN
+3161 SGNN
-3166 TNNNRT
+3166 NNNNRT

>member
-1 MATELA
+1 MATELV
-7 NKKAEREALRGVIQQ
+7 NKKAERDALRGVIQQ

-116 QLNWHIDDREGRFL
+116 QLNWHMDDREGRFL

-181 NAAPGDQNGVA
+181 NAIPGDQNGVA

-275 SKYGLDKVDPQLY
+275 SKYGLEKVDPQLY
-288 CLVQVNSENVG
+288 CLVQVNSENVS
-299 GNAHQEY
+299 GNVHQEY

-347 PAGKWNELDHRY
+347 PAGKWNELDHKY

-365 FLLELNPDGS
+365 FLLELNPDSS

-411 LPGPTVMPRH
+411 LPGPMVMPRH

-474 APEERIRQRQDSNKQ
+474 APEERIRQRHDSNKQ
-489 IDYAY
+489 IDYSY
-494 DRRSPDATSQDVSS
+494 DRRSPDATNQDVSS

-528 QERAAPSSPSK
+528 QERATPSSPSK

-581 GNRHSQY
+581 GNRLSQY

-610 ETFLHAVITDVEPSA
+610 ETFLHAVITDIEPSA

-648 KPELQP
+648 RPELQP

-718 DAVHTAFGSLV
+718 EAVHTAFGSLV
-729 RCVTLE
+729 RCITLE

-991 GYISHINQNQTQPE
+991 GYISHLNQNQAQPE

-1026 GTGQDRLGIYIKSV
+1026 GAGQDRLGIYIKSV

-1109 MTRAYKTRPRSELLE
+1109 MSRAYKTRPRSELLE
-1124 PAVETTETTNSQP
+1124 SAVEITETTNQP

-1152 APCQDSVQPGAI
+1152 APCQELVQPGAI
-1164 PSQCVETF
+1164 SSQCIFETPF
-1172 PYYNQVDR
+1172 YHNQINR
-1180 GFPRVNIDEC
+1180 GFPQIDVDEY
-1190 RSTRQDPFSIFRQRG
+1190 RSMRQDPLFHQRG
-1205 AFRGV
+1205 AYRNV
-1210 VDEKEHYR
+1210 YSVDNGEHIYC
-1218 PSTPTVSPVRLP
+1218 PSTPIVSPVRLSRP
-1230 RSRMPC
+1230 RISC

-1246 ISSILY
+1246 VSSVIY
-1252 QDESDE
+1252 QNESDE
-1258 SDDKIIEEEE
+1258 SDDKIIEEGDDSTAQGGVT
-1268 SNVEQGRAAS
+1268 SNL
-1278 SNSTDT
+1278 NYSTDA
-1284 LNPFERITTPPLEYA
+1284 LNLFERITTPLREYA
-1299 GTTKDYKHSLLTFEE
+1299 GVTKDYKHSLLTEPLTVDR
-1314 NFFDAIPYIDQTE
+1314 NLFDNIPYIDQT
-1327 DINYTESSECVQVE
+1327 DGINFTESS
-1341 PSKKCEHCI
+1341 KCIQTNLNNKCNCI
-1350 KAGCDDN
+1350 NADCDN
-1357 FNRRNFQKRI
+1357 FNLENSHKCTNVERNRQ
-1367 NVDRDRKQTLSVPQS
+1367 QTLNILESSFKLNTRNNP
-1382 NFELLDTGSNQN
+1382 N
-1394 FSSISSSFPTNK
+1394 FSLISSFPANN
-1406 SILFVKDAT
+1406 SILFTKNT
-1415 AGSNC
+1415 TIGSDSVV
-1420 ITEISSNCKSGDF
+1420 ESKSDDLF
-1433 SRLQGADNI
+1433 DMDS
-1442 TKRTLNIDE
+1442 TKRVLNIDE
-1451 RYGDKLDDISNSE
+1451 QYEDKLEDISNSE

-1476 DCASSRADRDAEGGI
+1476 DCASRRTDRDTEERI

-1501 ELHLDLSGLNSDVS
+1501 ELHLDLSGLNNDMS
-1515 SDESKTEKCWK
+1515 SDESKMEKCWK

-1565 QFVSEPNIITPDK
+1565 QFVSEPNIMTLHK
-1578 SDEHLHRPCHAQKE
+1578 SDEHLHHSYHAQKE
-1592 YKSDSDLTK
+1592 YKSDSNLVR
-1601 EGDENFRICSAE
+1601 ERDENSRLCSDGKH
-1613 RRNNIVLVDVE
+1613 NIILVGVE
-1624 TNGDFAI
+1624 TDGDFAI
-1631 EECRFHHCGARRVT
+1631 EKCKFHHCGARQVT
-1645 IARIPVKEQVTTD
+1645 IAKIPMNEQIMTEETIQ
-1658 AKESTILAIDENHD
+1658 AKENYDKDIIKDENQNGNK
-1672 KNIFKGKN
+1672 KNMLTG
-1680 QSLVGTKNIAST
+1680 
-1692 KVENIS
+1692 
-1698 SNGSKDQVFLGI
+1698 
-1710 KKDATFAEVKDNNMA
+1710 KDN
-1725 IDDSKSQASFTV
+1725 
-1737 ENRKDVEK
+1737 
-1745 LFPAEKVNIKDS
+1745 IKNS
-1757 SSKLSLE
+1757 SSRLSFE
-1764 QQQVI
+1764 QQRVI
-1769 AEQLEQFSNLDNTD
+1769 AEQLEQFSNLDNAD

-1789 EQDLAQSSAV
+1789 EQDMSKD
-1799 STINENNGTSAYA
+1799 STISQKNQNNETSAIDDLTQLNLIKQLEA
-1812 YSDSPQSNFINQSET
+1812 AS
-1827 TPREKLSLLTD
+1827 REKLLSLIDIDD
-1838 NFQKMSKAPDS
+1838 NFKKIKKTSDS
-1849 SLSSSLPSVHSP
+1849 SSTSSLPSIRSP
-1861 SHSSIVL
+1861 LSSIM
-1868 SLSNVAKSSRSSED
+1868 LSNVAKSCQPPKN
-1882 IRSQVRQ
+1882 IKSQIYQ
-1889 YCEKHPKCLF
+1889 YCEKYPKCLF
-1899 IDISHSAA
+1899 IDISVA
-1907 KNCSNSS
+1907 KNCSNDTSK
-1914 FLESSLILPR
+1914 SSLIS
-1924 HANAYS
+1924 HTNMYS
-1930 RSGDN
+1930 RLGNN
-1935 KLNVLRMRIAKP
+1935 KCSVLRMQITRP
-1947 LCKSESN
+1947 LCNSESN
-1954 LIGTAI
+1954 LIDAAI
-1960 YGKEEIEKAIDLHK
+1960 YGKERAINLHDK
-1974 STKTRSCESI
+1974 FSKLTRSCESI
-1984 LNNKFLSD
+1984 LNSKFLSD
-1992 SDDRSRSSENL
+1992 SDDRSRFSENIYK
-2003 REDLDSS
+2003 ELDSS
-2010 YKSCNRSISSPKG
+2010 CKFYDTLISNPKG
-2023 STRWQRHRSLE
+2023 SVQWHHHRSLE
-2034 ELKLNKGSRKRDN
+2034 EFNSKKGLRKRDN
-2047 PMNSTS
+2047 SMNFISIHST
-2053 VQTAEDQTKF
+2053 QTKF
-2063 GEFFGDKLEDG
+2063 DKFYGDRLNFEDEEDIH
-2074 TRWNRHLSL
+2074 WNRHLSL
-2083 EELESKREPREKD
+2083 EELKSKRESHEQDKYTSLERSAD
-2096 RWTNLD
+2096 
-2102 RTTEV
+2102 V
-2107 QRSDG
+2107 QRFNWML
-2112 KKRTRTKRKSYDRL
+2112 KKRLCMKRISDDRL
-2126 KDSSFKLSRENETKN
+2126 KDNSLKLSHEKTKDMEQQK
-2141 IGRLRAERK
+2141 LRIEGK
-2150 SQSEFDI
+2150 SQNKFDV
-2157 SRRKSDSERDGWSFR
+2157 SRRKSDSERYNWSFR
-2172 EISSLKDDDRSA
+2172 EINSLKDDDWSA
-2184 LSPRRMSERDLP
+2184 LRPRRMSERDLP

-2203 TPQQI
+2203 TLQQI

-2220 GTETKQQ
+2220 GTEAKQQ

-2262 RSRSSHNLHD
+2262 RSRSSHNLHEN
-2272 PMRIGTLPPTGL
+2272 PMRIGTLSTGL

-2289 SSPNLNPNATH
+2289 SSPNLNPSTSH
-2300 MNAPSSAQGTEAE
+2300 MNTPSNVQGTEAE

-2319 SIYRNQDPTVKQQIS
+2319 SIYRNQDSTVKQQIS
-2334 LQQPDDRNPQHI
+2334 PQQSEDRNPQHI
-2346 QKSSLR
+2346 QKGSLK

-2358 NRPSTMEIGGHI
+2358 NRPSTMEVGSHF
-2370 RDRPTSAYVTP
+2370 RDRPTSAYIT
-2381 GQQQSYSAVSN
+2381 QSQQSYSAVSN
-2392 QMQQHSGGPPPR
+2392 QMQQQTGGPPPR

-2433 APLLNQHRPS
+2433 VPLLNQHKPP
-2443 GMYNMGARVAAPPAQ
+2443 MYNISTRMAVPPAQ
-2458 QMPNTLNVRTPR
+2458 QVSNLRLPR
-2470 PLGSTSSLGTTSS
+2470 PLGSTSNLGTTSN
-2483 YAARQNAPS
+2483 YMARQNAPS
-2492 YNYPD
+2492 YNYLD
-2497 AQYTQ
+2497 AQYAQ
-2502 YNSTQYGQYGPYNQ
+2502 YNSTQYSQYNH
-2516 YPNRYPV
+2516 PNRYPV
-2523 IGGQYGPMM
+2523 IVNQYGPMM
-2532 PKPKNEAIARGH
+2532 IPKSKNEMIARDH
-2544 QPMPNENL
+2544 QSIPNENL
-2552 LGRDSSGQETKSYAE
+2552 LGRDSSSQEAKSYAE
-2567 QNRHFAGSQNSPHYP
+2567 QNRHFASSQNNPHYP
-2582 NGNLDQRI
+2582 NGNLEHRV
-2590 DQYGNDNVNRAQNGE
+2590 DQYENDNVNRAQNGDG
-2605 SHSVTT
+2605 HST
-2611 SEVPPT
+2611 EVPPT
-2617 RPSLPSEEFNES
+2617 RPALPPEDTFSNES

-2638 THPLYKQADT
+2638 THPLYKQADM

-2658 RGSYYPAG
+2658 RGSYYPVG

-2712 SALAHRTQQQE
+2712 SALTHRTQQQE

-2766 RMAASQDRTVQGTVQ
+2766 RMAASQDRAVQGVLQ
-2781 PPILSRTIAGNQSMR
+2781 PSTLSRTITGNQSMR
-2796 GGLPLQPLNNQPV
+2796 GGLPLLSNQSV
-2809 TSSHAHIL
+2809 TSSHVHIL
-2817 SNQTVSQNVGMS
+2817 PNQTAPQNVEMS
-2829 GPGQEN
+2829 SPGQEN
-2835 SGLHVQP
+2835 NDLHVQS
-2842 NQQQHQ
+2842 NQQ
-2848 QPQQQT
+2848 QQQT
-2854 ATSQSEEHVS
+2854 ASQNEEHI
-2864 TSSYGTPLSHFSSG
+2864 SSANYGTHSHFSSG
-2878 QKSYSIGMSHSVE
+2878 QKSYSMGMSHSVE
-2891 DRELQRRMDEV
+2891 DRELQWKIDEV
-2902 KRKQAEYEENQKKQE
+2902 KRKQVGYEENQKKQE
-2917 EQQQLQQQT
+2917 EQQQQT
-2926 YQPSQHSRSQL
+2926 YQSNQHPRSQL

-2949 NGPNVSMPSQNNVN
+2949 NGPNISTSSQNNVN
-2963 DAPPPPERGSSYAV
+2963 DAPPPPERGSSYAI

-2994 PPTSQQ
+2994 PHTSQQ
-3000 PASMKRVSFHDSNA
+3000 SASIKRVSFHDSNT
-3014 NSESMLRNVSSG
+3014 NNESMLRNVSSG
-3026 TSNPPSISMDTI
+3026 MSNPPSISMDTI

-3147 SNSNNNNNNNNTTT
+3147 SNNNNNNT